1 MTLVSLFEE
10 QVRKTPDEVA
20 LVSDEMTLTFQELNT
35 LANRLSEPLR
45 EHGVTAGSVVGLCMQ
60 RSAMAIAT
68 LLSILKSGAAYLPI
82 STEAPAERRA
92 FMLRD
97 SQAILVVADDAQ
109 LVHFATTDVMVLS
122 GKALAA
128 AAQTAVDTRPA
139 HPVTSSDVAWV
150 LYTSGSTGQP
160 KGVLGSHRACVVR
173 LQAMWSHQPFIRGE
187 RCFLNTAFTTVDSFW
202 EIFGPLCAGH
212 ALCVLNDDLLRDP
225 SRLLPELATLKIRRI
240 CMVPSLLATWL
251 EIYPSLSRVVP
262 ALQLWVVSGEALTVS
277 LCERFRIAMPEAH
290 LINQYGLTESCADIT
305 TFDTWGWTAP
315 PDYGSHY
322 VPVGKPFEGTSMVVV
337 DAGQQPLPDG
347 QAGELCIAGLSLCNG
362 YLNRPD
368 QEGQRFVSLNIE
380 GENVRVLRT
389 GDKVIRLASGDLIHL
404 GRIDSQIKLRGYR
417 IEPGEVENL
426 LCDHPSVKQAA
437 IVFDADQQRLVAFL
451 AVREGTYD
459 AEDALIDSLRRYA
472 ETTLLPYMR
481 PTTYVLNDVLP
492 ITATGK
498 INRQALR
505 IPDENKPPLT
515 AYVEPQQ
522 GIELDIAQAMAE
534 VLGLQRIGATDNFLY
549 LGGNSLQAMKVI
561 ALLRT
566 RVTVDI
572 VPSLFFPDP
581 TPRAIA
587 RALADAGASR
597 AETELRPVQHG
608 RYCRASFTQER
619 LWVLDRLGGGK
630 AAYTIVWHLQMQG
643 EVNIPA
649 LNAALNVIVARHD
662 SLRTRFQERDGEC
675 LQEIMPA
682 ETLSLDVESLT
693 TGECEQRL
701 NQLANRE
708 FDLTRGPL
716 YRFELLQSGDR
727 NFSLAIALHHIV
739 CDGWS
744 VDVLARELCELYTA
758 RVEEREAIL
767 PELPVQFADFALW
780 QRQMLDKPEA
790 ARRLAYW
797 KNKLQ
802 GAPAGLELPTDRPR
816 PAVASYR
823 GAHVPVTL
831 APETVEALRALAQ
844 RQGVTLYMVL
854 LAAFQVVLS
863 RWSGQDDVVVGSPV
877 AGRMLAETEPM
888 IGFFANTL
896 ALRGDLSGNPSFE
909 TLLHRTRQ
917 TALEAYENQ
926 DVPFER
932 IVEALQPVRDLSR
945 QAIFQVMLALHP
957 QFSDL
962 QMPGISLRAEERLPE
977 SAKFDLALEL
987 TETRDGLSGQLEYAL
1002 DLWDK
1007 ESAEQIVQ
1015 CLSTLLQSLPD
1026 TVECPLSQQ
1035 PLLTAAGQYQLLTE
1049 WNNTAE
1055 DYPHDQCIASL
1066 FEAQAEQTPDALAV
1080 YFDGEEIDYREL
1092 DRRAEQVASRLVHAG
1107 IGPDCV
1113 VGLFVERSIEM
1124 ISGLLGILKSGAA
1137 YLPLDT
1143 DYPPDR
1149 IAYMLEDAQVPVVLT
1164 QRRLLAR
1171 LPETSACCM
1180 FIDDETSETA
1190 LPPRKARNINAHH
1203 LAYVIYTSGSTGRPK
1218 GVMISHFS
1226 ILNHLS
1232 WMQRTHRLTPDDRVL
1247 QNAPVS
1253 FDVSVWQLFW
1263 PLLNGAGL
1271 VVTSPEGHRDLSYLS
1286 SLIESSRVTVMHMVP
1301 SMLQALVDIVSPHTL
1316 RRVRDFIVGGE
1327 ALPPSLLQ
1335 DFSQRFDCRLHNQ
1348 YGPTETSVEVSWHQ
1362 CSADEDRLVV
1372 PIGAPLSNTR
1382 LYVLDRYFNLCPV
1395 GVPGELYI
1403 AGAGLARGYLNRPD
1417 ITAERFLPDPFSDGQ
1432 RMYRTGDLARWTA
1445 RGVLEYLGRID
1456 HQVKI
1461 RGFRVETGEIDTCL
1475 LAHPGIHQAIVVP
1488 WSSEQKPLQLV
1499 AYLVLKD
1506 PALQTAEVQVYLRRF
1521 LPEHMIPAAF
1531 VTLGALPLTPN
1542 SKVDRK
1548 ALPPP
1553 TFVTRQR
1560 QAVPPRTSEEF
1571 ALCEIWGLL
1580 LNCPEVGIEDDF
1592 FALGGHSLL
1601 AMRMVAMVRAR
1612 LGVELPLREIFDAP
1626 VIVQLASRLAHYQAR
1641 EEGSSPIGITPRDG
1655 NQPLRLSFSQERL
1668 WFLDRLVEAGV
1679 AYNVPWSLEMRGE
1692 LQTAAL
1698 EWAINQVICRHE
1710 SLRTV
1715 FRNSNGTA
1723 VQTIVPAENESLV
1736 SQSVPEYAL
1745 DNVLQTVAEYKF
1757 ELQTGPLYRFR
1768 LYRLSAERHVLAFV
1782 AHHIICDGWSVDVL
1796 ARELCELYTARVEE
1810 REAIL
1815 PELPVQFADFAL
1827 WQRQMLDKPEAA
1839 RRLAY
1844 WKNKLQG
1851 APAGLELPTDRPR
1864 PAVASYRGAHVPVT
1878 LAPETVEALRAL
1890 AQRQGVTLYMVLLAA
1905 FQVVLSRWSGQDD
1918 VVVGSPVAG
1927 RMLAETEPMIGFFAN
1942 TLALRGDLSGDPSFE
1957 TLLHRTRQTALEAY
1971 ENQDVPFE
1979 RIVEVLQPVRDLSRQ
1994 AIFQVMFG
2002 LYSPD
2007 HQLQMTGLELEGR
2020 EGRTHSAKIDLN
2032 LELTET
2038 ANEVSGHIE
2047 YLTGL
2052 WDEETMLRFSSHLL
2066 NVLRDVAV
2074 DSTRRL
2080 SGVDMLGE
2088 QQRYQLLTSFNATR
2102 AGYPTGYLL
2111 HHLFERNAQENP
2123 QRLALVFRQQ
2133 SYTYGELNRRAN
2145 RLANHLIHSGI
2156 GPDDRVALLL
2166 ERPPAM
2172 LVALLGVLKAGAAY
2186 VPLDTGYP
2194 EERVEY
2200 MLRHCQPKLLLGGE
2214 DDVAPYGSTGIP
2226 CLVLDDE
2233 GHSPLVSGVSDC
2245 DPEPVLVGL
2254 TPENLAYIIYTSGST
2269 GRPKG
2274 VMLPHGAVINF
2285 LYAMRD
2291 RLGFTANDGMLA
2303 VTTPSFDIAVL
2314 ELYLPL
2320 ITGGRIVLT
2329 SRKEMRDGAALARLV
2344 AHRDVTFMQATPS
2357 TWRMM
2362 LEAGWQGSPQLTAL
2376 CGGEALDR
2384 ELCNRL
2390 VCATRRFWNMY
2401 GPTETTVWSTCQRI
2415 EDVDTPISI
2424 GTPVAETTVRIL
2436 NGQGLLQPVG
2446 VAGELYIGGAG
2457 LARGYLWQPELT
2469 AERFIPDRYS
2479 EEPGMRLYRTGD
2491 LARWRRDGTIEYLG
2505 RNDHQVKLRGFRI
2518 ELGEIEACLQAHPA
2532 VRECIVMVR
2541 EDRTGEKRLV
2551 AYIVANADLGTSPV
2565 AVLRAHASQTLPEF
2579 MVPTAIVTL
2588 PAFPL
2593 TPNGKVDRNA
2603 MPEPDLTSLAT
2614 REYAAP
2620 KGHVEM
2626 ALAEIWQQLLGVSRV
2641 GRTDHFFELGGHSL
2655 LALRLIEGI
2664 NATLGVEFALR
2675 DLFANPVLSQMA
2687 KQLTAQ
2693 DKKDVA
2699 TSDRPNLVHLRR
2711 GRSPVKLVCIH
2722 PGGGGGIGEAYAPL
2736 IGALSKEMDVT
2747 GISAVD
2753 LDTLTRPEA
2762 SVPEIAANYL
2772 HQLSDIIQTPWI
2784 LVGWSAGGLIAY
2796 EMTRLAM
2803 KNGCIPL
2810 GTLLIDSYPHTRD
2823 TMPDEREV
2831 RVEFY
2836 EFLQRIGWLTPQTGG
2851 GNNDALSSTESAL
2864 FEAILGRMQSS
2875 GEERVNITRN
2885 ELEYIYQ
2892 VFSTLQE
2899 AYYKYQIPDYDGN
2912 IDLFIARDSDT
2923 DPGEFWANRVRAG
2936 LTITPVNGT
2945 HYSMLF
2951 QENVTPIALR
2961 IQQLCVNYDAL
2972 TQFDESF

>member
-20 LVSDEMTLTFQELNT
+20 LVSDEMTLTLQELNT

-173 LQAMWSHQPFIRGE
+173 LQAMWLHQPFIRGE

-277 LCERFRIAMPEAH
+277 LCERFRMAMPEAH

-305 TFDTWGWTAP
+305 TFDTWDWTAP

-426 LCDHPSVKQAA
+426 LGDHPSVKQAA

-492 ITATGK
+492 TTATGK

-549 LGGNSLQAMKVI
+549 LGGNSLQAMKVM

-662 SLRTRFQERDGEC
+662 SLRTRFLERDGEC

-693 TGECEQRL
+693 AGECEQRL

-739 CDGWS
+739 
-744 VDVLARELCELYTA
+744 
-758 RVEEREAIL
+758 
-767 PELPVQFADFALW
+767 
-780 QRQMLDKPEA
+780 
-790 ARRLAYW
+790 
-797 KNKLQ
+797 
-802 GAPAGLELPTDRPR
+802 
-816 PAVASYR
+816 
-823 GAHVPVTL
+823 
-831 APETVEALRALAQ
+831 
-844 RQGVTLYMVL
+844 
-854 LAAFQVVLS
+854 
-863 RWSGQDDVVVGSPV
+863 
-877 AGRMLAETEPM
+877 
-888 IGFFANTL
+888 
-896 ALRGDLSGNPSFE
+896 
-909 TLLHRTRQ
+909 
-917 TALEAYENQ
+917 
-926 DVPFER
+926 
-932 IVEALQPVRDLSR
+932 
-945 QAIFQVMLALHP
+945 
-957 QFSDL
+957 
-962 QMPGISLRAEERLPE
+962 
-977 SAKFDLALEL
+977 
-987 TETRDGLSGQLEYAL
+987 
-1002 DLWDK
+1002 
-1007 ESAEQIVQ
+1007 
-1015 CLSTLLQSLPD
+1015 
-1026 TVECPLSQQ
+1026 
-1035 PLLTAAGQYQLLTE
+1035 
-1049 WNNTAE
+1049 
-1055 DYPHDQCIASL
+1055 
-1066 FEAQAEQTPDALAV
+1066 
-1080 YFDGEEIDYREL
+1080 
-1092 DRRAEQVASRLVHAG
+1092 
-1107 IGPDCV
+1107 
-1113 VGLFVERSIEM
+1113 
-1124 ISGLLGILKSGAA
+1124 
-1137 YLPLDT
+1137 
-1143 DYPPDR
+1143 
-1149 IAYMLEDAQVPVVLT
+1149 
-1164 QRRLLAR
+1164 
-1171 LPETSACCM
+1171 
-1180 FIDDETSETA
+1180 
-1190 LPPRKARNINAHH
+1190 
-1203 LAYVIYTSGSTGRPK
+1203 
-1218 GVMISHFS
+1218 
-1226 ILNHLS
+1226 
-1232 WMQRTHRLTPDDRVL
+1232 
-1247 QNAPVS
+1247 
-1253 FDVSVWQLFW
+1253 
-1263 PLLNGAGL
+1263 
-1271 VVTSPEGHRDLSYLS
+1271 
-1286 SLIESSRVTVMHMVP
+1286 
-1301 SMLQALVDIVSPHTL
+1301 
-1316 RRVRDFIVGGE
+1316 
-1327 ALPPSLLQ
+1327 
-1335 DFSQRFDCRLHNQ
+1335 
-1348 YGPTETSVEVSWHQ
+1348 
-1362 CSADEDRLVV
+1362 
-1372 PIGAPLSNTR
+1372 
-1382 LYVLDRYFNLCPV
+1382 
-1395 GVPGELYI
+1395 
-1403 AGAGLARGYLNRPD
+1403 
-1417 ITAERFLPDPFSDGQ
+1417 
-1432 RMYRTGDLARWTA
+1432 
-1445 RGVLEYLGRID
+1445 
-1456 HQVKI
+1456 
-1461 RGFRVETGEIDTCL
+1461 
-1475 LAHPGIHQAIVVP
+1475 
-1488 WSSEQKPLQLV
+1488 
-1499 AYLVLKD
+1499 
-1506 PALQTAEVQVYLRRF
+1506 
-1521 LPEHMIPAAF
+1521 
-1531 VTLGALPLTPN
+1531 
-1542 SKVDRK
+1542 
-1548 ALPPP
+1548 
-1553 TFVTRQR
+1553 
-1560 QAVPPRTSEEF
+1560 
-1571 ALCEIWGLL
+1571 
-1580 LNCPEVGIEDDF
+1580 
-1592 FALGGHSLL
+1592 
-1601 AMRMVAMVRAR
+1601 
-1612 LGVELPLREIFDAP
+1612 
-1626 VIVQLASRLAHYQAR
+1626 
-1641 EEGSSPIGITPRDG
+1641 
-1655 NQPLRLSFSQERL
+1655 
-1668 WFLDRLVEAGV
+1668 
-1679 AYNVPWSLEMRGE
+1679 
-1692 LQTAAL
+1692 
-1698 EWAINQVICRHE
+1698 
-1710 SLRTV
+1710 
-1715 FRNSNGTA
+1715 
-1723 VQTIVPAENESLV
+1723 
-1736 SQSVPEYAL
+1736 
-1745 DNVLQTVAEYKF
+1745 
-1757 ELQTGPLYRFR
+1757 
-1768 LYRLSAERHVLAFV
+1768 
-1782 AHHIICDGWSVDVL
+1782 CDGWSVDVL

-2020 EGRTHSAKIDLN
+2020 EGRTHRAKIDLN

-2166 ERPPAM
+2166 ERTPAM

-2233 GHSPLVSGVSDC
+2233 GHSPLISGVSDC

-2457 LARGYLWQPELT
+2457 LSRGYLWQPELT

-2803 KNGCIPL
+2803 KNGCMPL

>member
-45 EHGVTAGSVVGLCMQ
+45 EHGVIAGSVVGLCMQ

-122 GKALAA
+122 GEALAA

-277 LCERFRIAMPEAH
+277 LCERFRMAMPEAH

-492 ITATGK
+492 TTATGK

-549 LGGNSLQAMKVI
+549 LGGNSLQAMKVM

-662 SLRTRFQERDGEC
+662 SLRTRFLERDGEC

-727 NFSLAIALHHIV
+727 NFSLAIVLHHIV

-758 RVEEREAIL
+758 RE
-767 PELPVQFADFALW
+767 
-780 QRQMLDKPEA
+780 
-790 ARRLAYW
+790 
-797 KNKLQ
+797 
-802 GAPAGLELPTDRPR
+802 
-816 PAVASYR
+816 
-823 GAHVPVTL
+823 
-831 APETVEALRALAQ
+831 
-844 RQGVTLYMVL
+844 
-854 LAAFQVVLS
+854 
-863 RWSGQDDVVVGSPV
+863 
-877 AGRMLAETEPM
+877 
-888 IGFFANTL
+888 
-896 ALRGDLSGNPSFE
+896 
-909 TLLHRTRQ
+909 
-917 TALEAYENQ
+917 
-926 DVPFER
+926 
-932 IVEALQPVRDLSR
+932 
-945 QAIFQVMLALHP
+945 
-957 QFSDL
+957 
-962 QMPGISLRAEERLPE
+962 
-977 SAKFDLALEL
+977 
-987 TETRDGLSGQLEYAL
+987 
-1002 DLWDK
+1002 
-1007 ESAEQIVQ
+1007 
-1015 CLSTLLQSLPD
+1015 
-1026 TVECPLSQQ
+1026 
-1035 PLLTAAGQYQLLTE
+1035 
-1049 WNNTAE
+1049 
-1055 DYPHDQCIASL
+1055 
-1066 FEAQAEQTPDALAV
+1066 
-1080 YFDGEEIDYREL
+1080 
-1092 DRRAEQVASRLVHAG
+1092 
-1107 IGPDCV
+1107 
-1113 VGLFVERSIEM
+1113 
-1124 ISGLLGILKSGAA
+1124 
-1137 YLPLDT
+1137 
-1143 DYPPDR
+1143 
-1149 IAYMLEDAQVPVVLT
+1149 
-1164 QRRLLAR
+1164 
-1171 LPETSACCM
+1171 
-1180 FIDDETSETA
+1180 
-1190 LPPRKARNINAHH
+1190 
-1203 LAYVIYTSGSTGRPK
+1203 
-1218 GVMISHFS
+1218 
-1226 ILNHLS
+1226 
-1232 WMQRTHRLTPDDRVL
+1232 
-1247 QNAPVS
+1247 
-1253 FDVSVWQLFW
+1253 
-1263 PLLNGAGL
+1263 
-1271 VVTSPEGHRDLSYLS
+1271 
-1286 SLIESSRVTVMHMVP
+1286 
-1301 SMLQALVDIVSPHTL
+1301 
-1316 RRVRDFIVGGE
+1316 
-1327 ALPPSLLQ
+1327 
-1335 DFSQRFDCRLHNQ
+1335 
-1348 YGPTETSVEVSWHQ
+1348 
-1362 CSADEDRLVV
+1362 
-1372 PIGAPLSNTR
+1372 
-1382 LYVLDRYFNLCPV
+1382 
-1395 GVPGELYI
+1395 
-1403 AGAGLARGYLNRPD
+1403 
-1417 ITAERFLPDPFSDGQ
+1417 
-1432 RMYRTGDLARWTA
+1432 
-1445 RGVLEYLGRID
+1445 
-1456 HQVKI
+1456 
-1461 RGFRVETGEIDTCL
+1461 
-1475 LAHPGIHQAIVVP
+1475 
-1488 WSSEQKPLQLV
+1488 
-1499 AYLVLKD
+1499 
-1506 PALQTAEVQVYLRRF
+1506 
-1521 LPEHMIPAAF
+1521 
-1531 VTLGALPLTPN
+1531 
-1542 SKVDRK
+1542 
-1548 ALPPP
+1548 
-1553 TFVTRQR
+1553 
-1560 QAVPPRTSEEF
+1560 
-1571 ALCEIWGLL
+1571 
-1580 LNCPEVGIEDDF
+1580 
-1592 FALGGHSLL
+1592 
-1601 AMRMVAMVRAR
+1601 
-1612 LGVELPLREIFDAP
+1612 
-1626 VIVQLASRLAHYQAR
+1626 
-1641 EEGSSPIGITPRDG
+1641 
-1655 NQPLRLSFSQERL
+1655 
-1668 WFLDRLVEAGV
+1668 
-1679 AYNVPWSLEMRGE
+1679 
-1692 LQTAAL
+1692 
-1698 EWAINQVICRHE
+1698 
-1710 SLRTV
+1710 
-1715 FRNSNGTA
+1715 
-1723 VQTIVPAENESLV
+1723 
-1736 SQSVPEYAL
+1736 
-1745 DNVLQTVAEYKF
+1745 
-1757 ELQTGPLYRFR
+1757 
-1768 LYRLSAERHVLAFV
+1768 
-1782 AHHIICDGWSVDVL
+1782 
-1796 ARELCELYTARVEE
+1796 EE

-1979 RIVEVLQPVRDLSRQ
+1979 RIVEALQPVRDLSRQ

-2166 ERPPAM
+2166 ERTPAM

-2784 LVGWSAGGLIAY
+2784 LMGWSAGGLIAY

-2803 KNGCIPL
+2803 KNGCMPL

-2851 GNNDALSSTESAL
+2851 GNIDALSSTESAL
-2864 FEAILGRMQSS
+2864 FEAILDRMQSS

-2885 ELEYIYQ
+2885 ELEYIYL

>member
-1 MTLVSLFEE
+1 MKINNIIDFPAAMTLVSLFEE

-122 GKALAA
+122 GEALAA

-277 LCERFRIAMPEAH
+277 LCERFRMAMPEAH

-459 AEDALIDSLRRYA
+459 AEDVLIDSLRRYA

-492 ITATGK
+492 TTATGK

-549 LGGNSLQAMKVI
+549 LGGNSLQAMKVM

-662 SLRTRFQERDGEC
+662 SLRTRFLERDGEC

-693 TGECEQRL
+693 AGECEQRL

-896 ALRGDLSGNPSFE
+896 ALRGDLSGDPSFE

-932 IVEALQPVRDLSR
+932 IVEA
-945 QAIFQVMLALHP
+945 
-957 QFSDL
+957 
-962 QMPGISLRAEERLPE
+962 
-977 SAKFDLALEL
+977 
-987 TETRDGLSGQLEYAL
+987 
-1002 DLWDK
+1002 
-1007 ESAEQIVQ
+1007 
-1015 CLSTLLQSLPD
+1015 
-1026 TVECPLSQQ
+1026 
-1035 PLLTAAGQYQLLTE
+1035 
-1049 WNNTAE
+1049 
-1055 DYPHDQCIASL
+1055 
-1066 FEAQAEQTPDALAV
+1066 
-1080 YFDGEEIDYREL
+1080 
-1092 DRRAEQVASRLVHAG
+1092 
-1107 IGPDCV
+1107 
-1113 VGLFVERSIEM
+1113 
-1124 ISGLLGILKSGAA
+1124 
-1137 YLPLDT
+1137 
-1143 DYPPDR
+1143 
-1149 IAYMLEDAQVPVVLT
+1149 
-1164 QRRLLAR
+1164 
-1171 LPETSACCM
+1171 
-1180 FIDDETSETA
+1180 
-1190 LPPRKARNINAHH
+1190 
-1203 LAYVIYTSGSTGRPK
+1203 
-1218 GVMISHFS
+1218 
-1226 ILNHLS
+1226 
-1232 WMQRTHRLTPDDRVL
+1232 
-1247 QNAPVS
+1247 
-1253 FDVSVWQLFW
+1253 
-1263 PLLNGAGL
+1263 
-1271 VVTSPEGHRDLSYLS
+1271 
-1286 SLIESSRVTVMHMVP
+1286 
-1301 SMLQALVDIVSPHTL
+1301 
-1316 RRVRDFIVGGE
+1316 
-1327 ALPPSLLQ
+1327 
-1335 DFSQRFDCRLHNQ
+1335 
-1348 YGPTETSVEVSWHQ
+1348 
-1362 CSADEDRLVV
+1362 
-1372 PIGAPLSNTR
+1372 
-1382 LYVLDRYFNLCPV
+1382 
-1395 GVPGELYI
+1395 
-1403 AGAGLARGYLNRPD
+1403 
-1417 ITAERFLPDPFSDGQ
+1417 
-1432 RMYRTGDLARWTA
+1432 
-1445 RGVLEYLGRID
+1445 
-1456 HQVKI
+1456 
-1461 RGFRVETGEIDTCL
+1461 
-1475 LAHPGIHQAIVVP
+1475 
-1488 WSSEQKPLQLV
+1488 
-1499 AYLVLKD
+1499 
-1506 PALQTAEVQVYLRRF
+1506 
-1521 LPEHMIPAAF
+1521 
-1531 VTLGALPLTPN
+1531 
-1542 SKVDRK
+1542 
-1548 ALPPP
+1548 
-1553 TFVTRQR
+1553 
-1560 QAVPPRTSEEF
+1560 
-1571 ALCEIWGLL
+1571 
-1580 LNCPEVGIEDDF
+1580 
-1592 FALGGHSLL
+1592 
-1601 AMRMVAMVRAR
+1601 
-1612 LGVELPLREIFDAP
+1612 
-1626 VIVQLASRLAHYQAR
+1626 
-1641 EEGSSPIGITPRDG
+1641 
-1655 NQPLRLSFSQERL
+1655 
-1668 WFLDRLVEAGV
+1668 
-1679 AYNVPWSLEMRGE
+1679 
-1692 LQTAAL
+1692 
-1698 EWAINQVICRHE
+1698 
-1710 SLRTV
+1710 
-1715 FRNSNGTA
+1715 
-1723 VQTIVPAENESLV
+1723 
-1736 SQSVPEYAL
+1736 
-1745 DNVLQTVAEYKF
+1745 
-1757 ELQTGPLYRFR
+1757 
-1768 LYRLSAERHVLAFV
+1768 
-1782 AHHIICDGWSVDVL
+1782 
-1796 ARELCELYTARVEE
+1796 
-1810 REAIL
+1810 
-1815 PELPVQFADFAL
+1815 
-1827 WQRQMLDKPEAA
+1827 
-1839 RRLAY
+1839 
-1844 WKNKLQG
+1844 
-1851 APAGLELPTDRPR
+1851 
-1864 PAVASYRGAHVPVT
+1864 
-1878 LAPETVEALRAL
+1878 
-1890 AQRQGVTLYMVLLAA
+1890 
-1905 FQVVLSRWSGQDD
+1905 
-1918 VVVGSPVAG
+1918 
-1927 RMLAETEPMIGFFAN
+1927 
-1942 TLALRGDLSGDPSFE
+1942 
-1957 TLLHRTRQTALEAY
+1957 
-1971 ENQDVPFE
+1971 
-1979 RIVEVLQPVRDLSRQ
+1979 LQPVRDLSRQ

-2166 ERPPAM
+2166 ERTPAM

-2233 GHSPLVSGVSDC
+2233 GHSPLISGVSDC

-2823 TMPDEREV
+2823 TMPDEREI

>member
-1 MTLVSLFEE
+1 MKINNIVDFPAAMTLVSLFEE

-459 AEDALIDSLRRYA
+459 AEDVLIDSLRRYA

-492 ITATGK
+492 TTATGK

-549 LGGNSLQAMKVI
+549 LGGNSLQAMKVM

-662 SLRTRFQERDGEC
+662 SLRTRFLERDGEC

-727 NFSLAIALHHIV
+727 NFSLAIVLHHIV
-739 CDGWS
+739 
-744 VDVLARELCELYTA
+744 
-758 RVEEREAIL
+758 
-767 PELPVQFADFALW
+767 
-780 QRQMLDKPEA
+780 
-790 ARRLAYW
+790 
-797 KNKLQ
+797 
-802 GAPAGLELPTDRPR
+802 
-816 PAVASYR
+816 
-823 GAHVPVTL
+823 
-831 APETVEALRALAQ
+831 
-844 RQGVTLYMVL
+844 
-854 LAAFQVVLS
+854 
-863 RWSGQDDVVVGSPV
+863 
-877 AGRMLAETEPM
+877 
-888 IGFFANTL
+888 
-896 ALRGDLSGNPSFE
+896 
-909 TLLHRTRQ
+909 
-917 TALEAYENQ
+917 
-926 DVPFER
+926 
-932 IVEALQPVRDLSR
+932 
-945 QAIFQVMLALHP
+945 
-957 QFSDL
+957 
-962 QMPGISLRAEERLPE
+962 
-977 SAKFDLALEL
+977 
-987 TETRDGLSGQLEYAL
+987 
-1002 DLWDK
+1002 
-1007 ESAEQIVQ
+1007 
-1015 CLSTLLQSLPD
+1015 
-1026 TVECPLSQQ
+1026 
-1035 PLLTAAGQYQLLTE
+1035 
-1049 WNNTAE
+1049 
-1055 DYPHDQCIASL
+1055 
-1066 FEAQAEQTPDALAV
+1066 
-1080 YFDGEEIDYREL
+1080 
-1092 DRRAEQVASRLVHAG
+1092 
-1107 IGPDCV
+1107 
-1113 VGLFVERSIEM
+1113 
-1124 ISGLLGILKSGAA
+1124 
-1137 YLPLDT
+1137 
-1143 DYPPDR
+1143 
-1149 IAYMLEDAQVPVVLT
+1149 
-1164 QRRLLAR
+1164 
-1171 LPETSACCM
+1171 
-1180 FIDDETSETA
+1180 
-1190 LPPRKARNINAHH
+1190 
-1203 LAYVIYTSGSTGRPK
+1203 
-1218 GVMISHFS
+1218 
-1226 ILNHLS
+1226 
-1232 WMQRTHRLTPDDRVL
+1232 
-1247 QNAPVS
+1247 
-1253 FDVSVWQLFW
+1253 
-1263 PLLNGAGL
+1263 
-1271 VVTSPEGHRDLSYLS
+1271 
-1286 SLIESSRVTVMHMVP
+1286 
-1301 SMLQALVDIVSPHTL
+1301 
-1316 RRVRDFIVGGE
+1316 
-1327 ALPPSLLQ
+1327 
-1335 DFSQRFDCRLHNQ
+1335 
-1348 YGPTETSVEVSWHQ
+1348 
-1362 CSADEDRLVV
+1362 
-1372 PIGAPLSNTR
+1372 
-1382 LYVLDRYFNLCPV
+1382 
-1395 GVPGELYI
+1395 
-1403 AGAGLARGYLNRPD
+1403 
-1417 ITAERFLPDPFSDGQ
+1417 
-1432 RMYRTGDLARWTA
+1432 
-1445 RGVLEYLGRID
+1445 
-1456 HQVKI
+1456 
-1461 RGFRVETGEIDTCL
+1461 
-1475 LAHPGIHQAIVVP
+1475 
-1488 WSSEQKPLQLV
+1488 
-1499 AYLVLKD
+1499 
-1506 PALQTAEVQVYLRRF
+1506 
-1521 LPEHMIPAAF
+1521 
-1531 VTLGALPLTPN
+1531 
-1542 SKVDRK
+1542 
-1548 ALPPP
+1548 
-1553 TFVTRQR
+1553 
-1560 QAVPPRTSEEF
+1560 
-1571 ALCEIWGLL
+1571 
-1580 LNCPEVGIEDDF
+1580 
-1592 FALGGHSLL
+1592 
-1601 AMRMVAMVRAR
+1601 
-1612 LGVELPLREIFDAP
+1612 
-1626 VIVQLASRLAHYQAR
+1626 
-1641 EEGSSPIGITPRDG
+1641 
-1655 NQPLRLSFSQERL
+1655 
-1668 WFLDRLVEAGV
+1668 
-1679 AYNVPWSLEMRGE
+1679 
-1692 LQTAAL
+1692 
-1698 EWAINQVICRHE
+1698 
-1710 SLRTV
+1710 
-1715 FRNSNGTA
+1715 
-1723 VQTIVPAENESLV
+1723 
-1736 SQSVPEYAL
+1736 
-1745 DNVLQTVAEYKF
+1745 
-1757 ELQTGPLYRFR
+1757 
-1768 LYRLSAERHVLAFV
+1768 
-1782 AHHIICDGWSVDVL
+1782 CDGWSVDVL

-1979 RIVEVLQPVRDLSRQ
+1979 RIVEALQPVRDLSRQ

-2166 ERPPAM
+2166 ERTPAM

>member
-20 LVSDEMTLTFQELNT
+20 LVSDEMTLTLQELNT

-277 LCERFRIAMPEAH
+277 LCERFRMAMPEAH

-305 TFDTWGWTAP
+305 TFDTWDWTAP

-426 LCDHPSVKQAA
+426 LGDHPSVKQAA

-492 ITATGK
+492 TTATGK

-549 LGGNSLQAMKVI
+549 LGGNSLQAMKVM

-662 SLRTRFQERDGEC
+662 SLRTRFLERDGEC

-693 TGECEQRL
+693 AGECEQRL

-739 CDGWS
+739 
-744 VDVLARELCELYTA
+744 
-758 RVEEREAIL
+758 
-767 PELPVQFADFALW
+767 
-780 QRQMLDKPEA
+780 
-790 ARRLAYW
+790 
-797 KNKLQ
+797 
-802 GAPAGLELPTDRPR
+802 
-816 PAVASYR
+816 
-823 GAHVPVTL
+823 
-831 APETVEALRALAQ
+831 
-844 RQGVTLYMVL
+844 
-854 LAAFQVVLS
+854 
-863 RWSGQDDVVVGSPV
+863 
-877 AGRMLAETEPM
+877 
-888 IGFFANTL
+888 
-896 ALRGDLSGNPSFE
+896 
-909 TLLHRTRQ
+909 
-917 TALEAYENQ
+917 
-926 DVPFER
+926 
-932 IVEALQPVRDLSR
+932 
-945 QAIFQVMLALHP
+945 
-957 QFSDL
+957 
-962 QMPGISLRAEERLPE
+962 
-977 SAKFDLALEL
+977 
-987 TETRDGLSGQLEYAL
+987 
-1002 DLWDK
+1002 
-1007 ESAEQIVQ
+1007 
-1015 CLSTLLQSLPD
+1015 
-1026 TVECPLSQQ
+1026 
-1035 PLLTAAGQYQLLTE
+1035 
-1049 WNNTAE
+1049 
-1055 DYPHDQCIASL
+1055 
-1066 FEAQAEQTPDALAV
+1066 
-1080 YFDGEEIDYREL
+1080 
-1092 DRRAEQVASRLVHAG
+1092 
-1107 IGPDCV
+1107 
-1113 VGLFVERSIEM
+1113 
-1124 ISGLLGILKSGAA
+1124 
-1137 YLPLDT
+1137 
-1143 DYPPDR
+1143 
-1149 IAYMLEDAQVPVVLT
+1149 
-1164 QRRLLAR
+1164 
-1171 LPETSACCM
+1171 
-1180 FIDDETSETA
+1180 
-1190 LPPRKARNINAHH
+1190 
-1203 LAYVIYTSGSTGRPK
+1203 
-1218 GVMISHFS
+1218 
-1226 ILNHLS
+1226 
-1232 WMQRTHRLTPDDRVL
+1232 
-1247 QNAPVS
+1247 
-1253 FDVSVWQLFW
+1253 
-1263 PLLNGAGL
+1263 
-1271 VVTSPEGHRDLSYLS
+1271 
-1286 SLIESSRVTVMHMVP
+1286 
-1301 SMLQALVDIVSPHTL
+1301 
-1316 RRVRDFIVGGE
+1316 
-1327 ALPPSLLQ
+1327 
-1335 DFSQRFDCRLHNQ
+1335 
-1348 YGPTETSVEVSWHQ
+1348 
-1362 CSADEDRLVV
+1362 
-1372 PIGAPLSNTR
+1372 
-1382 LYVLDRYFNLCPV
+1382 
-1395 GVPGELYI
+1395 
-1403 AGAGLARGYLNRPD
+1403 
-1417 ITAERFLPDPFSDGQ
+1417 
-1432 RMYRTGDLARWTA
+1432 
-1445 RGVLEYLGRID
+1445 
-1456 HQVKI
+1456 
-1461 RGFRVETGEIDTCL
+1461 
-1475 LAHPGIHQAIVVP
+1475 
-1488 WSSEQKPLQLV
+1488 
-1499 AYLVLKD
+1499 
-1506 PALQTAEVQVYLRRF
+1506 
-1521 LPEHMIPAAF
+1521 
-1531 VTLGALPLTPN
+1531 
-1542 SKVDRK
+1542 
-1548 ALPPP
+1548 
-1553 TFVTRQR
+1553 
-1560 QAVPPRTSEEF
+1560 
-1571 ALCEIWGLL
+1571 
-1580 LNCPEVGIEDDF
+1580 
-1592 FALGGHSLL
+1592 
-1601 AMRMVAMVRAR
+1601 
-1612 LGVELPLREIFDAP
+1612 
-1626 VIVQLASRLAHYQAR
+1626 
-1641 EEGSSPIGITPRDG
+1641 
-1655 NQPLRLSFSQERL
+1655 
-1668 WFLDRLVEAGV
+1668 
-1679 AYNVPWSLEMRGE
+1679 
-1692 LQTAAL
+1692 
-1698 EWAINQVICRHE
+1698 
-1710 SLRTV
+1710 
-1715 FRNSNGTA
+1715 
-1723 VQTIVPAENESLV
+1723 
-1736 SQSVPEYAL
+1736 
-1745 DNVLQTVAEYKF
+1745 
-1757 ELQTGPLYRFR
+1757 
-1768 LYRLSAERHVLAFV
+1768 
-1782 AHHIICDGWSVDVL
+1782 CDGWSVDVL

-2020 EGRTHSAKIDLN
+2020 EGRTHRAKIDLN

-2166 ERPPAM
+2166 ERTPAM

-2233 GHSPLVSGVSDC
+2233 GHSPLISGVSDC

-2457 LARGYLWQPELT
+2457 LSRGYLWQPELT

-2803 KNGCIPL
+2803 KNGCMPL

>member
-1 MTLVSLFEE
+1 MKINNIVDFPAAMTLVSLFEE

-122 GKALAA
+122 GEALAA

-277 LCERFRIAMPEAH
+277 LCERFRMAMPEAH

-492 ITATGK
+492 TTATGK

-549 LGGNSLQAMKVI
+549 LGGNSLQAMKVM

-662 SLRTRFQERDGEC
+662 SLRTRFLERDGEC

-727 NFSLAIALHHIV
+727 NFSLAIVLHHIV
-739 CDGWS
+739 
-744 VDVLARELCELYTA
+744 
-758 RVEEREAIL
+758 
-767 PELPVQFADFALW
+767 
-780 QRQMLDKPEA
+780 
-790 ARRLAYW
+790 
-797 KNKLQ
+797 
-802 GAPAGLELPTDRPR
+802 
-816 PAVASYR
+816 
-823 GAHVPVTL
+823 
-831 APETVEALRALAQ
+831 
-844 RQGVTLYMVL
+844 
-854 LAAFQVVLS
+854 
-863 RWSGQDDVVVGSPV
+863 
-877 AGRMLAETEPM
+877 
-888 IGFFANTL
+888 
-896 ALRGDLSGNPSFE
+896 
-909 TLLHRTRQ
+909 
-917 TALEAYENQ
+917 
-926 DVPFER
+926 
-932 IVEALQPVRDLSR
+932 
-945 QAIFQVMLALHP
+945 
-957 QFSDL
+957 
-962 QMPGISLRAEERLPE
+962 
-977 SAKFDLALEL
+977 
-987 TETRDGLSGQLEYAL
+987 
-1002 DLWDK
+1002 
-1007 ESAEQIVQ
+1007 
-1015 CLSTLLQSLPD
+1015 
-1026 TVECPLSQQ
+1026 
-1035 PLLTAAGQYQLLTE
+1035 
-1049 WNNTAE
+1049 
-1055 DYPHDQCIASL
+1055 
-1066 FEAQAEQTPDALAV
+1066 
-1080 YFDGEEIDYREL
+1080 
-1092 DRRAEQVASRLVHAG
+1092 
-1107 IGPDCV
+1107 
-1113 VGLFVERSIEM
+1113 
-1124 ISGLLGILKSGAA
+1124 
-1137 YLPLDT
+1137 
-1143 DYPPDR
+1143 
-1149 IAYMLEDAQVPVVLT
+1149 
-1164 QRRLLAR
+1164 
-1171 LPETSACCM
+1171 
-1180 FIDDETSETA
+1180 
-1190 LPPRKARNINAHH
+1190 
-1203 LAYVIYTSGSTGRPK
+1203 
-1218 GVMISHFS
+1218 
-1226 ILNHLS
+1226 
-1232 WMQRTHRLTPDDRVL
+1232 
-1247 QNAPVS
+1247 
-1253 FDVSVWQLFW
+1253 
-1263 PLLNGAGL
+1263 
-1271 VVTSPEGHRDLSYLS
+1271 
-1286 SLIESSRVTVMHMVP
+1286 
-1301 SMLQALVDIVSPHTL
+1301 
-1316 RRVRDFIVGGE
+1316 
-1327 ALPPSLLQ
+1327 
-1335 DFSQRFDCRLHNQ
+1335 
-1348 YGPTETSVEVSWHQ
+1348 
-1362 CSADEDRLVV
+1362 
-1372 PIGAPLSNTR
+1372 
-1382 LYVLDRYFNLCPV
+1382 
-1395 GVPGELYI
+1395 
-1403 AGAGLARGYLNRPD
+1403 
-1417 ITAERFLPDPFSDGQ
+1417 
-1432 RMYRTGDLARWTA
+1432 
-1445 RGVLEYLGRID
+1445 
-1456 HQVKI
+1456 
-1461 RGFRVETGEIDTCL
+1461 
-1475 LAHPGIHQAIVVP
+1475 
-1488 WSSEQKPLQLV
+1488 
-1499 AYLVLKD
+1499 
-1506 PALQTAEVQVYLRRF
+1506 
-1521 LPEHMIPAAF
+1521 
-1531 VTLGALPLTPN
+1531 
-1542 SKVDRK
+1542 
-1548 ALPPP
+1548 
-1553 TFVTRQR
+1553 
-1560 QAVPPRTSEEF
+1560 
-1571 ALCEIWGLL
+1571 
-1580 LNCPEVGIEDDF
+1580 
-1592 FALGGHSLL
+1592 
-1601 AMRMVAMVRAR
+1601 
-1612 LGVELPLREIFDAP
+1612 
-1626 VIVQLASRLAHYQAR
+1626 
-1641 EEGSSPIGITPRDG
+1641 
-1655 NQPLRLSFSQERL
+1655 
-1668 WFLDRLVEAGV
+1668 
-1679 AYNVPWSLEMRGE
+1679 
-1692 LQTAAL
+1692 
-1698 EWAINQVICRHE
+1698 
-1710 SLRTV
+1710 
-1715 FRNSNGTA
+1715 
-1723 VQTIVPAENESLV
+1723 
-1736 SQSVPEYAL
+1736 
-1745 DNVLQTVAEYKF
+1745 
-1757 ELQTGPLYRFR
+1757 
-1768 LYRLSAERHVLAFV
+1768 
-1782 AHHIICDGWSVDVL
+1782 CDGWSVDVL

-1979 RIVEVLQPVRDLSRQ
+1979 RIVEALQPVRDLSRQ

-2166 ERPPAM
+2166 ERTPAM

-2784 LVGWSAGGLIAY
+2784 LMGWSAGGLIAY

-2803 KNGCIPL
+2803 KNGCMPL

-2851 GNNDALSSTESAL
+2851 GNIDALSSTESAL
-2864 FEAILGRMQSS
+2864 FEAILDRMQSS

>member
-1 MTLVSLFEE
+1 MKINNIVDFPAAMTLVSLFEE

-122 GKALAA
+122 GEALAA

-277 LCERFRIAMPEAH
+277 LCERFRMAMPEAH

-492 ITATGK
+492 TTATGK

-549 LGGNSLQAMKVI
+549 LGGNSLQAMKVM

-662 SLRTRFQERDGEC
+662 SLRTRFLERDGEC

-727 NFSLAIALHHIV
+727 NFSLAIVLHHIV
-739 CDGWS
+739 
-744 VDVLARELCELYTA
+744 
-758 RVEEREAIL
+758 
-767 PELPVQFADFALW
+767 
-780 QRQMLDKPEA
+780 
-790 ARRLAYW
+790 
-797 KNKLQ
+797 
-802 GAPAGLELPTDRPR
+802 
-816 PAVASYR
+816 
-823 GAHVPVTL
+823 
-831 APETVEALRALAQ
+831 
-844 RQGVTLYMVL
+844 
-854 LAAFQVVLS
+854 
-863 RWSGQDDVVVGSPV
+863 
-877 AGRMLAETEPM
+877 
-888 IGFFANTL
+888 
-896 ALRGDLSGNPSFE
+896 
-909 TLLHRTRQ
+909 
-917 TALEAYENQ
+917 
-926 DVPFER
+926 
-932 IVEALQPVRDLSR
+932 
-945 QAIFQVMLALHP
+945 
-957 QFSDL
+957 
-962 QMPGISLRAEERLPE
+962 
-977 SAKFDLALEL
+977 
-987 TETRDGLSGQLEYAL
+987 
-1002 DLWDK
+1002 
-1007 ESAEQIVQ
+1007 
-1015 CLSTLLQSLPD
+1015 
-1026 TVECPLSQQ
+1026 
-1035 PLLTAAGQYQLLTE
+1035 
-1049 WNNTAE
+1049 
-1055 DYPHDQCIASL
+1055 
-1066 FEAQAEQTPDALAV
+1066 
-1080 YFDGEEIDYREL
+1080 
-1092 DRRAEQVASRLVHAG
+1092 
-1107 IGPDCV
+1107 
-1113 VGLFVERSIEM
+1113 
-1124 ISGLLGILKSGAA
+1124 
-1137 YLPLDT
+1137 
-1143 DYPPDR
+1143 
-1149 IAYMLEDAQVPVVLT
+1149 
-1164 QRRLLAR
+1164 
-1171 LPETSACCM
+1171 
-1180 FIDDETSETA
+1180 
-1190 LPPRKARNINAHH
+1190 
-1203 LAYVIYTSGSTGRPK
+1203 
-1218 GVMISHFS
+1218 
-1226 ILNHLS
+1226 
-1232 WMQRTHRLTPDDRVL
+1232 
-1247 QNAPVS
+1247 
-1253 FDVSVWQLFW
+1253 
-1263 PLLNGAGL
+1263 
-1271 VVTSPEGHRDLSYLS
+1271 
-1286 SLIESSRVTVMHMVP
+1286 
-1301 SMLQALVDIVSPHTL
+1301 
-1316 RRVRDFIVGGE
+1316 
-1327 ALPPSLLQ
+1327 
-1335 DFSQRFDCRLHNQ
+1335 
-1348 YGPTETSVEVSWHQ
+1348 
-1362 CSADEDRLVV
+1362 
-1372 PIGAPLSNTR
+1372 
-1382 LYVLDRYFNLCPV
+1382 
-1395 GVPGELYI
+1395 
-1403 AGAGLARGYLNRPD
+1403 
-1417 ITAERFLPDPFSDGQ
+1417 
-1432 RMYRTGDLARWTA
+1432 
-1445 RGVLEYLGRID
+1445 
-1456 HQVKI
+1456 
-1461 RGFRVETGEIDTCL
+1461 
-1475 LAHPGIHQAIVVP
+1475 
-1488 WSSEQKPLQLV
+1488 
-1499 AYLVLKD
+1499 
-1506 PALQTAEVQVYLRRF
+1506 
-1521 LPEHMIPAAF
+1521 
-1531 VTLGALPLTPN
+1531 
-1542 SKVDRK
+1542 
-1548 ALPPP
+1548 
-1553 TFVTRQR
+1553 
-1560 QAVPPRTSEEF
+1560 
-1571 ALCEIWGLL
+1571 
-1580 LNCPEVGIEDDF
+1580 
-1592 FALGGHSLL
+1592 
-1601 AMRMVAMVRAR
+1601 
-1612 LGVELPLREIFDAP
+1612 
-1626 VIVQLASRLAHYQAR
+1626 
-1641 EEGSSPIGITPRDG
+1641 
-1655 NQPLRLSFSQERL
+1655 
-1668 WFLDRLVEAGV
+1668 
-1679 AYNVPWSLEMRGE
+1679 
-1692 LQTAAL
+1692 
-1698 EWAINQVICRHE
+1698 
-1710 SLRTV
+1710 
-1715 FRNSNGTA
+1715 
-1723 VQTIVPAENESLV
+1723 
-1736 SQSVPEYAL
+1736 
-1745 DNVLQTVAEYKF
+1745 
-1757 ELQTGPLYRFR
+1757 
-1768 LYRLSAERHVLAFV
+1768 
-1782 AHHIICDGWSVDVL
+1782 CDGWSVDVL

-1979 RIVEVLQPVRDLSRQ
+1979 RIVEALQPVRDLSRQ

-2102 AGYPTGYLL
+2102 AGYLTGYLL

-2166 ERPPAM
+2166 ERTPAM

-2951 QENVTPIALR
+2951 QENVTPIALC

>member
-122 GKALAA
+122 GEALAA

-277 LCERFRIAMPEAH
+277 LCERFRMAMPEAH

-492 ITATGK
+492 TTATGK

-549 LGGNSLQAMKVI
+549 LGGNSLQAMKVM

-662 SLRTRFQERDGEC
+662 SLRTRFLERDGEC

-727 NFSLAIALHHIV
+727 NFSLAIVLHHIV
-739 CDGWS
+739 
-744 VDVLARELCELYTA
+744 
-758 RVEEREAIL
+758 
-767 PELPVQFADFALW
+767 
-780 QRQMLDKPEA
+780 
-790 ARRLAYW
+790 
-797 KNKLQ
+797 
-802 GAPAGLELPTDRPR
+802 
-816 PAVASYR
+816 
-823 GAHVPVTL
+823 
-831 APETVEALRALAQ
+831 
-844 RQGVTLYMVL
+844 
-854 LAAFQVVLS
+854 
-863 RWSGQDDVVVGSPV
+863 
-877 AGRMLAETEPM
+877 
-888 IGFFANTL
+888 
-896 ALRGDLSGNPSFE
+896 
-909 TLLHRTRQ
+909 
-917 TALEAYENQ
+917 
-926 DVPFER
+926 
-932 IVEALQPVRDLSR
+932 
-945 QAIFQVMLALHP
+945 
-957 QFSDL
+957 
-962 QMPGISLRAEERLPE
+962 
-977 SAKFDLALEL
+977 
-987 TETRDGLSGQLEYAL
+987 
-1002 DLWDK
+1002 
-1007 ESAEQIVQ
+1007 
-1015 CLSTLLQSLPD
+1015 
-1026 TVECPLSQQ
+1026 
-1035 PLLTAAGQYQLLTE
+1035 
-1049 WNNTAE
+1049 
-1055 DYPHDQCIASL
+1055 
-1066 FEAQAEQTPDALAV
+1066 
-1080 YFDGEEIDYREL
+1080 
-1092 DRRAEQVASRLVHAG
+1092 
-1107 IGPDCV
+1107 
-1113 VGLFVERSIEM
+1113 
-1124 ISGLLGILKSGAA
+1124 
-1137 YLPLDT
+1137 
-1143 DYPPDR
+1143 
-1149 IAYMLEDAQVPVVLT
+1149 
-1164 QRRLLAR
+1164 
-1171 LPETSACCM
+1171 
-1180 FIDDETSETA
+1180 
-1190 LPPRKARNINAHH
+1190 
-1203 LAYVIYTSGSTGRPK
+1203 
-1218 GVMISHFS
+1218 
-1226 ILNHLS
+1226 
-1232 WMQRTHRLTPDDRVL
+1232 
-1247 QNAPVS
+1247 
-1253 FDVSVWQLFW
+1253 
-1263 PLLNGAGL
+1263 
-1271 VVTSPEGHRDLSYLS
+1271 
-1286 SLIESSRVTVMHMVP
+1286 
-1301 SMLQALVDIVSPHTL
+1301 
-1316 RRVRDFIVGGE
+1316 
-1327 ALPPSLLQ
+1327 
-1335 DFSQRFDCRLHNQ
+1335 
-1348 YGPTETSVEVSWHQ
+1348 
-1362 CSADEDRLVV
+1362 
-1372 PIGAPLSNTR
+1372 
-1382 LYVLDRYFNLCPV
+1382 
-1395 GVPGELYI
+1395 
-1403 AGAGLARGYLNRPD
+1403 
-1417 ITAERFLPDPFSDGQ
+1417 
-1432 RMYRTGDLARWTA
+1432 
-1445 RGVLEYLGRID
+1445 
-1456 HQVKI
+1456 
-1461 RGFRVETGEIDTCL
+1461 
-1475 LAHPGIHQAIVVP
+1475 
-1488 WSSEQKPLQLV
+1488 
-1499 AYLVLKD
+1499 
-1506 PALQTAEVQVYLRRF
+1506 
-1521 LPEHMIPAAF
+1521 
-1531 VTLGALPLTPN
+1531 
-1542 SKVDRK
+1542 
-1548 ALPPP
+1548 
-1553 TFVTRQR
+1553 
-1560 QAVPPRTSEEF
+1560 
-1571 ALCEIWGLL
+1571 
-1580 LNCPEVGIEDDF
+1580 
-1592 FALGGHSLL
+1592 
-1601 AMRMVAMVRAR
+1601 
-1612 LGVELPLREIFDAP
+1612 
-1626 VIVQLASRLAHYQAR
+1626 
-1641 EEGSSPIGITPRDG
+1641 
-1655 NQPLRLSFSQERL
+1655 
-1668 WFLDRLVEAGV
+1668 
-1679 AYNVPWSLEMRGE
+1679 
-1692 LQTAAL
+1692 
-1698 EWAINQVICRHE
+1698 
-1710 SLRTV
+1710 
-1715 FRNSNGTA
+1715 
-1723 VQTIVPAENESLV
+1723 
-1736 SQSVPEYAL
+1736 
-1745 DNVLQTVAEYKF
+1745 
-1757 ELQTGPLYRFR
+1757 
-1768 LYRLSAERHVLAFV
+1768 
-1782 AHHIICDGWSVDVL
+1782 CDGWSVDVL

-1979 RIVEVLQPVRDLSRQ
+1979 RIVEALQPVRDLSRQ

-2166 ERPPAM
+2166 ERTPAM

-2784 LVGWSAGGLIAY
+2784 LMGWSAGGLIAY

-2803 KNGCIPL
+2803 KNGCMPL

-2851 GNNDALSSTESAL
+2851 GNIDALSSTESAL
-2864 FEAILGRMQSS
+2864 FEAILDRMQSS

>member
-122 GKALAA
+122 GEALAA

-277 LCERFRIAMPEAH
+277 LCERFRMAMPEAH

-459 AEDALIDSLRRYA
+459 AEDVLIDSLRRYA

-492 ITATGK
+492 TTATGK

-549 LGGNSLQAMKVI
+549 LGGNSLQAMKVM

-587 RALADAGASR
+587 RALSDAGASR

-662 SLRTRFQERDGEC
+662 SLRTRFLERDGEC

-693 TGECEQRL
+693 AGECEQRL

-896 ALRGDLSGNPSFE
+896 ALRGDLSGDPSFE

-932 IVEALQPVRDLSR
+932 IVEA
-945 QAIFQVMLALHP
+945 
-957 QFSDL
+957 
-962 QMPGISLRAEERLPE
+962 
-977 SAKFDLALEL
+977 
-987 TETRDGLSGQLEYAL
+987 
-1002 DLWDK
+1002 
-1007 ESAEQIVQ
+1007 
-1015 CLSTLLQSLPD
+1015 
-1026 TVECPLSQQ
+1026 
-1035 PLLTAAGQYQLLTE
+1035 
-1049 WNNTAE
+1049 
-1055 DYPHDQCIASL
+1055 
-1066 FEAQAEQTPDALAV
+1066 
-1080 YFDGEEIDYREL
+1080 
-1092 DRRAEQVASRLVHAG
+1092 
-1107 IGPDCV
+1107 
-1113 VGLFVERSIEM
+1113 
-1124 ISGLLGILKSGAA
+1124 
-1137 YLPLDT
+1137 
-1143 DYPPDR
+1143 
-1149 IAYMLEDAQVPVVLT
+1149 
-1164 QRRLLAR
+1164 
-1171 LPETSACCM
+1171 
-1180 FIDDETSETA
+1180 
-1190 LPPRKARNINAHH
+1190 
-1203 LAYVIYTSGSTGRPK
+1203 
-1218 GVMISHFS
+1218 
-1226 ILNHLS
+1226 
-1232 WMQRTHRLTPDDRVL
+1232 
-1247 QNAPVS
+1247 
-1253 FDVSVWQLFW
+1253 
-1263 PLLNGAGL
+1263 
-1271 VVTSPEGHRDLSYLS
+1271 
-1286 SLIESSRVTVMHMVP
+1286 
-1301 SMLQALVDIVSPHTL
+1301 
-1316 RRVRDFIVGGE
+1316 
-1327 ALPPSLLQ
+1327 
-1335 DFSQRFDCRLHNQ
+1335 
-1348 YGPTETSVEVSWHQ
+1348 
-1362 CSADEDRLVV
+1362 
-1372 PIGAPLSNTR
+1372 
-1382 LYVLDRYFNLCPV
+1382 
-1395 GVPGELYI
+1395 
-1403 AGAGLARGYLNRPD
+1403 
-1417 ITAERFLPDPFSDGQ
+1417 
-1432 RMYRTGDLARWTA
+1432 
-1445 RGVLEYLGRID
+1445 
-1456 HQVKI
+1456 
-1461 RGFRVETGEIDTCL
+1461 
-1475 LAHPGIHQAIVVP
+1475 
-1488 WSSEQKPLQLV
+1488 
-1499 AYLVLKD
+1499 
-1506 PALQTAEVQVYLRRF
+1506 
-1521 LPEHMIPAAF
+1521 
-1531 VTLGALPLTPN
+1531 
-1542 SKVDRK
+1542 
-1548 ALPPP
+1548 
-1553 TFVTRQR
+1553 
-1560 QAVPPRTSEEF
+1560 
-1571 ALCEIWGLL
+1571 
-1580 LNCPEVGIEDDF
+1580 
-1592 FALGGHSLL
+1592 
-1601 AMRMVAMVRAR
+1601 
-1612 LGVELPLREIFDAP
+1612 
-1626 VIVQLASRLAHYQAR
+1626 
-1641 EEGSSPIGITPRDG
+1641 
-1655 NQPLRLSFSQERL
+1655 
-1668 WFLDRLVEAGV
+1668 
-1679 AYNVPWSLEMRGE
+1679 
-1692 LQTAAL
+1692 
-1698 EWAINQVICRHE
+1698 
-1710 SLRTV
+1710 
-1715 FRNSNGTA
+1715 
-1723 VQTIVPAENESLV
+1723 
-1736 SQSVPEYAL
+1736 
-1745 DNVLQTVAEYKF
+1745 
-1757 ELQTGPLYRFR
+1757 
-1768 LYRLSAERHVLAFV
+1768 
-1782 AHHIICDGWSVDVL
+1782 
-1796 ARELCELYTARVEE
+1796 
-1810 REAIL
+1810 
-1815 PELPVQFADFAL
+1815 
-1827 WQRQMLDKPEAA
+1827 
-1839 RRLAY
+1839 
-1844 WKNKLQG
+1844 
-1851 APAGLELPTDRPR
+1851 
-1864 PAVASYRGAHVPVT
+1864 
-1878 LAPETVEALRAL
+1878 
-1890 AQRQGVTLYMVLLAA
+1890 
-1905 FQVVLSRWSGQDD
+1905 
-1918 VVVGSPVAG
+1918 
-1927 RMLAETEPMIGFFAN
+1927 
-1942 TLALRGDLSGDPSFE
+1942 
-1957 TLLHRTRQTALEAY
+1957 
-1971 ENQDVPFE
+1971 
-1979 RIVEVLQPVRDLSRQ
+1979 LQPVRDLSRQ

-2166 ERPPAM
+2166 ERTPAM

-2233 GHSPLVSGVSDC
+2233 GHSPLISGVSDC

-2851 GNNDALSSTESAL
+2851 GNIDALSSTESAL
-2864 FEAILGRMQSS
+2864 FEAILDRMQSS

>member
-1 MTLVSLFEE
+1 MKINNIVDFPAAMTLVSLFEE

-277 LCERFRIAMPEAH
+277 LCERFRMAMPEAH

-315 PDYGSHY
+315 PDYESHY

-451 AVREGTYD
+451 AVRERTYD

-492 ITATGK
+492 TTATGK

-549 LGGNSLQAMKVI
+549 LGGNSLQAMKVM

-662 SLRTRFQERDGEC
+662 SLRTRFLERDGEC

-727 NFSLAIALHHIV
+727 NFSLAIVLHHIV

-758 RVEEREAIL
+758 RE
-767 PELPVQFADFALW
+767 
-780 QRQMLDKPEA
+780 
-790 ARRLAYW
+790 
-797 KNKLQ
+797 
-802 GAPAGLELPTDRPR
+802 
-816 PAVASYR
+816 
-823 GAHVPVTL
+823 
-831 APETVEALRALAQ
+831 
-844 RQGVTLYMVL
+844 
-854 LAAFQVVLS
+854 
-863 RWSGQDDVVVGSPV
+863 
-877 AGRMLAETEPM
+877 
-888 IGFFANTL
+888 
-896 ALRGDLSGNPSFE
+896 
-909 TLLHRTRQ
+909 
-917 TALEAYENQ
+917 
-926 DVPFER
+926 
-932 IVEALQPVRDLSR
+932 
-945 QAIFQVMLALHP
+945 
-957 QFSDL
+957 
-962 QMPGISLRAEERLPE
+962 
-977 SAKFDLALEL
+977 
-987 TETRDGLSGQLEYAL
+987 
-1002 DLWDK
+1002 
-1007 ESAEQIVQ
+1007 
-1015 CLSTLLQSLPD
+1015 
-1026 TVECPLSQQ
+1026 
-1035 PLLTAAGQYQLLTE
+1035 
-1049 WNNTAE
+1049 
-1055 DYPHDQCIASL
+1055 
-1066 FEAQAEQTPDALAV
+1066 
-1080 YFDGEEIDYREL
+1080 
-1092 DRRAEQVASRLVHAG
+1092 
-1107 IGPDCV
+1107 
-1113 VGLFVERSIEM
+1113 
-1124 ISGLLGILKSGAA
+1124 
-1137 YLPLDT
+1137 
-1143 DYPPDR
+1143 
-1149 IAYMLEDAQVPVVLT
+1149 
-1164 QRRLLAR
+1164 
-1171 LPETSACCM
+1171 
-1180 FIDDETSETA
+1180 
-1190 LPPRKARNINAHH
+1190 
-1203 LAYVIYTSGSTGRPK
+1203 
-1218 GVMISHFS
+1218 
-1226 ILNHLS
+1226 
-1232 WMQRTHRLTPDDRVL
+1232 
-1247 QNAPVS
+1247 
-1253 FDVSVWQLFW
+1253 
-1263 PLLNGAGL
+1263 
-1271 VVTSPEGHRDLSYLS
+1271 
-1286 SLIESSRVTVMHMVP
+1286 
-1301 SMLQALVDIVSPHTL
+1301 
-1316 RRVRDFIVGGE
+1316 
-1327 ALPPSLLQ
+1327 
-1335 DFSQRFDCRLHNQ
+1335 
-1348 YGPTETSVEVSWHQ
+1348 
-1362 CSADEDRLVV
+1362 
-1372 PIGAPLSNTR
+1372 
-1382 LYVLDRYFNLCPV
+1382 
-1395 GVPGELYI
+1395 
-1403 AGAGLARGYLNRPD
+1403 
-1417 ITAERFLPDPFSDGQ
+1417 
-1432 RMYRTGDLARWTA
+1432 
-1445 RGVLEYLGRID
+1445 
-1456 HQVKI
+1456 
-1461 RGFRVETGEIDTCL
+1461 
-1475 LAHPGIHQAIVVP
+1475 
-1488 WSSEQKPLQLV
+1488 
-1499 AYLVLKD
+1499 
-1506 PALQTAEVQVYLRRF
+1506 
-1521 LPEHMIPAAF
+1521 
-1531 VTLGALPLTPN
+1531 
-1542 SKVDRK
+1542 
-1548 ALPPP
+1548 
-1553 TFVTRQR
+1553 
-1560 QAVPPRTSEEF
+1560 
-1571 ALCEIWGLL
+1571 
-1580 LNCPEVGIEDDF
+1580 
-1592 FALGGHSLL
+1592 
-1601 AMRMVAMVRAR
+1601 
-1612 LGVELPLREIFDAP
+1612 
-1626 VIVQLASRLAHYQAR
+1626 
-1641 EEGSSPIGITPRDG
+1641 
-1655 NQPLRLSFSQERL
+1655 
-1668 WFLDRLVEAGV
+1668 
-1679 AYNVPWSLEMRGE
+1679 
-1692 LQTAAL
+1692 
-1698 EWAINQVICRHE
+1698 
-1710 SLRTV
+1710 
-1715 FRNSNGTA
+1715 
-1723 VQTIVPAENESLV
+1723 
-1736 SQSVPEYAL
+1736 
-1745 DNVLQTVAEYKF
+1745 
-1757 ELQTGPLYRFR
+1757 
-1768 LYRLSAERHVLAFV
+1768 
-1782 AHHIICDGWSVDVL
+1782 
-1796 ARELCELYTARVEE
+1796 EE

-1979 RIVEVLQPVRDLSRQ
+1979 RIVEALQPVRDLSRQ

-2166 ERPPAM
+2166 ERTPAM

-2457 LARGYLWQPELT
+2457 LSRGYLWQPELT

-2851 GNNDALSSTESAL
+2851 GNIDALSSTESAL
-2864 FEAILGRMQSS
+2864 FEAILDRMQSS

>member
-459 AEDALIDSLRRYA
+459 AEDVLIDSLRRYA

-492 ITATGK
+492 TTATGK

-549 LGGNSLQAMKVI
+549 LGGNSLQAMKVM

-662 SLRTRFQERDGEC
+662 SLRTRFLERDGEC

-727 NFSLAIALHHIV
+727 NFSLAIVLHHIV
-739 CDGWS
+739 
-744 VDVLARELCELYTA
+744 
-758 RVEEREAIL
+758 
-767 PELPVQFADFALW
+767 
-780 QRQMLDKPEA
+780 
-790 ARRLAYW
+790 
-797 KNKLQ
+797 
-802 GAPAGLELPTDRPR
+802 
-816 PAVASYR
+816 
-823 GAHVPVTL
+823 
-831 APETVEALRALAQ
+831 
-844 RQGVTLYMVL
+844 
-854 LAAFQVVLS
+854 
-863 RWSGQDDVVVGSPV
+863 
-877 AGRMLAETEPM
+877 
-888 IGFFANTL
+888 
-896 ALRGDLSGNPSFE
+896 
-909 TLLHRTRQ
+909 
-917 TALEAYENQ
+917 
-926 DVPFER
+926 
-932 IVEALQPVRDLSR
+932 
-945 QAIFQVMLALHP
+945 
-957 QFSDL
+957 
-962 QMPGISLRAEERLPE
+962 
-977 SAKFDLALEL
+977 
-987 TETRDGLSGQLEYAL
+987 
-1002 DLWDK
+1002 
-1007 ESAEQIVQ
+1007 
-1015 CLSTLLQSLPD
+1015 
-1026 TVECPLSQQ
+1026 
-1035 PLLTAAGQYQLLTE
+1035 
-1049 WNNTAE
+1049 
-1055 DYPHDQCIASL
+1055 
-1066 FEAQAEQTPDALAV
+1066 
-1080 YFDGEEIDYREL
+1080 
-1092 DRRAEQVASRLVHAG
+1092 
-1107 IGPDCV
+1107 
-1113 VGLFVERSIEM
+1113 
-1124 ISGLLGILKSGAA
+1124 
-1137 YLPLDT
+1137 
-1143 DYPPDR
+1143 
-1149 IAYMLEDAQVPVVLT
+1149 
-1164 QRRLLAR
+1164 
-1171 LPETSACCM
+1171 
-1180 FIDDETSETA
+1180 
-1190 LPPRKARNINAHH
+1190 
-1203 LAYVIYTSGSTGRPK
+1203 
-1218 GVMISHFS
+1218 
-1226 ILNHLS
+1226 
-1232 WMQRTHRLTPDDRVL
+1232 
-1247 QNAPVS
+1247 
-1253 FDVSVWQLFW
+1253 
-1263 PLLNGAGL
+1263 
-1271 VVTSPEGHRDLSYLS
+1271 
-1286 SLIESSRVTVMHMVP
+1286 
-1301 SMLQALVDIVSPHTL
+1301 
-1316 RRVRDFIVGGE
+1316 
-1327 ALPPSLLQ
+1327 
-1335 DFSQRFDCRLHNQ
+1335 
-1348 YGPTETSVEVSWHQ
+1348 
-1362 CSADEDRLVV
+1362 
-1372 PIGAPLSNTR
+1372 
-1382 LYVLDRYFNLCPV
+1382 
-1395 GVPGELYI
+1395 
-1403 AGAGLARGYLNRPD
+1403 
-1417 ITAERFLPDPFSDGQ
+1417 
-1432 RMYRTGDLARWTA
+1432 
-1445 RGVLEYLGRID
+1445 
-1456 HQVKI
+1456 
-1461 RGFRVETGEIDTCL
+1461 
-1475 LAHPGIHQAIVVP
+1475 
-1488 WSSEQKPLQLV
+1488 
-1499 AYLVLKD
+1499 
-1506 PALQTAEVQVYLRRF
+1506 
-1521 LPEHMIPAAF
+1521 
-1531 VTLGALPLTPN
+1531 
-1542 SKVDRK
+1542 
-1548 ALPPP
+1548 
-1553 TFVTRQR
+1553 
-1560 QAVPPRTSEEF
+1560 
-1571 ALCEIWGLL
+1571 
-1580 LNCPEVGIEDDF
+1580 
-1592 FALGGHSLL
+1592 
-1601 AMRMVAMVRAR
+1601 
-1612 LGVELPLREIFDAP
+1612 
-1626 VIVQLASRLAHYQAR
+1626 
-1641 EEGSSPIGITPRDG
+1641 
-1655 NQPLRLSFSQERL
+1655 
-1668 WFLDRLVEAGV
+1668 
-1679 AYNVPWSLEMRGE
+1679 
-1692 LQTAAL
+1692 
-1698 EWAINQVICRHE
+1698 
-1710 SLRTV
+1710 
-1715 FRNSNGTA
+1715 
-1723 VQTIVPAENESLV
+1723 
-1736 SQSVPEYAL
+1736 
-1745 DNVLQTVAEYKF
+1745 
-1757 ELQTGPLYRFR
+1757 
-1768 LYRLSAERHVLAFV
+1768 
-1782 AHHIICDGWSVDVL
+1782 CDGWSVDVL

-1979 RIVEVLQPVRDLSRQ
+1979 RIVEALQPVRDLSRQ

-2166 ERPPAM
+2166 ERTPAM

>member
-20 LVSDEMTLTFQELNT
+20 LVSDEMTLTLQELNT

-277 LCERFRIAMPEAH
+277 LCERFRMAMPEAH

-426 LCDHPSVKQAA
+426 LGDHPSVKQAA

-492 ITATGK
+492 TTATGK

-549 LGGNSLQAMKVI
+549 LGGNSLQAMKVM

-662 SLRTRFQERDGEC
+662 SLRTRFLERDGEC

-693 TGECEQRL
+693 AGECEQRL

-739 CDGWS
+739 
-744 VDVLARELCELYTA
+744 
-758 RVEEREAIL
+758 
-767 PELPVQFADFALW
+767 
-780 QRQMLDKPEA
+780 
-790 ARRLAYW
+790 
-797 KNKLQ
+797 
-802 GAPAGLELPTDRPR
+802 
-816 PAVASYR
+816 
-823 GAHVPVTL
+823 
-831 APETVEALRALAQ
+831 
-844 RQGVTLYMVL
+844 
-854 LAAFQVVLS
+854 
-863 RWSGQDDVVVGSPV
+863 
-877 AGRMLAETEPM
+877 
-888 IGFFANTL
+888 
-896 ALRGDLSGNPSFE
+896 
-909 TLLHRTRQ
+909 
-917 TALEAYENQ
+917 
-926 DVPFER
+926 
-932 IVEALQPVRDLSR
+932 
-945 QAIFQVMLALHP
+945 
-957 QFSDL
+957 
-962 QMPGISLRAEERLPE
+962 
-977 SAKFDLALEL
+977 
-987 TETRDGLSGQLEYAL
+987 
-1002 DLWDK
+1002 
-1007 ESAEQIVQ
+1007 
-1015 CLSTLLQSLPD
+1015 
-1026 TVECPLSQQ
+1026 
-1035 PLLTAAGQYQLLTE
+1035 
-1049 WNNTAE
+1049 
-1055 DYPHDQCIASL
+1055 
-1066 FEAQAEQTPDALAV
+1066 
-1080 YFDGEEIDYREL
+1080 
-1092 DRRAEQVASRLVHAG
+1092 
-1107 IGPDCV
+1107 
-1113 VGLFVERSIEM
+1113 
-1124 ISGLLGILKSGAA
+1124 
-1137 YLPLDT
+1137 
-1143 DYPPDR
+1143 
-1149 IAYMLEDAQVPVVLT
+1149 
-1164 QRRLLAR
+1164 
-1171 LPETSACCM
+1171 
-1180 FIDDETSETA
+1180 
-1190 LPPRKARNINAHH
+1190 
-1203 LAYVIYTSGSTGRPK
+1203 
-1218 GVMISHFS
+1218 
-1226 ILNHLS
+1226 
-1232 WMQRTHRLTPDDRVL
+1232 
-1247 QNAPVS
+1247 
-1253 FDVSVWQLFW
+1253 
-1263 PLLNGAGL
+1263 
-1271 VVTSPEGHRDLSYLS
+1271 
-1286 SLIESSRVTVMHMVP
+1286 
-1301 SMLQALVDIVSPHTL
+1301 
-1316 RRVRDFIVGGE
+1316 
-1327 ALPPSLLQ
+1327 
-1335 DFSQRFDCRLHNQ
+1335 
-1348 YGPTETSVEVSWHQ
+1348 
-1362 CSADEDRLVV
+1362 
-1372 PIGAPLSNTR
+1372 
-1382 LYVLDRYFNLCPV
+1382 
-1395 GVPGELYI
+1395 
-1403 AGAGLARGYLNRPD
+1403 
-1417 ITAERFLPDPFSDGQ
+1417 
-1432 RMYRTGDLARWTA
+1432 
-1445 RGVLEYLGRID
+1445 
-1456 HQVKI
+1456 
-1461 RGFRVETGEIDTCL
+1461 
-1475 LAHPGIHQAIVVP
+1475 
-1488 WSSEQKPLQLV
+1488 
-1499 AYLVLKD
+1499 
-1506 PALQTAEVQVYLRRF
+1506 
-1521 LPEHMIPAAF
+1521 
-1531 VTLGALPLTPN
+1531 
-1542 SKVDRK
+1542 
-1548 ALPPP
+1548 
-1553 TFVTRQR
+1553 
-1560 QAVPPRTSEEF
+1560 
-1571 ALCEIWGLL
+1571 
-1580 LNCPEVGIEDDF
+1580 
-1592 FALGGHSLL
+1592 
-1601 AMRMVAMVRAR
+1601 
-1612 LGVELPLREIFDAP
+1612 
-1626 VIVQLASRLAHYQAR
+1626 
-1641 EEGSSPIGITPRDG
+1641 
-1655 NQPLRLSFSQERL
+1655 
-1668 WFLDRLVEAGV
+1668 
-1679 AYNVPWSLEMRGE
+1679 
-1692 LQTAAL
+1692 
-1698 EWAINQVICRHE
+1698 
-1710 SLRTV
+1710 
-1715 FRNSNGTA
+1715 
-1723 VQTIVPAENESLV
+1723 
-1736 SQSVPEYAL
+1736 
-1745 DNVLQTVAEYKF
+1745 
-1757 ELQTGPLYRFR
+1757 
-1768 LYRLSAERHVLAFV
+1768 
-1782 AHHIICDGWSVDVL
+1782 CDGWSVDVL

-2020 EGRTHSAKIDLN
+2020 EGRTHRAKIDLN

-2166 ERPPAM
+2166 ERTPAM

-2233 GHSPLVSGVSDC
+2233 GHSPLISGVSDC

-2457 LARGYLWQPELT
+2457 LSRGYLWQPELT

-2803 KNGCIPL
+2803 KNGCMPL

>member
-1 MTLVSLFEE
+1 MKINNIVDFPAAMTLVSLFEE

-122 GKALAA
+122 GEALAA

-662 SLRTRFQERDGEC
+662 SLRTRFLERDGEC

-767 PELPVQFADFALW
+767 PELPVQF
-780 QRQMLDKPEA
+780 
-790 ARRLAYW
+790 
-797 KNKLQ
+797 
-802 GAPAGLELPTDRPR
+802 T
-816 PAVASYR
+816 
-823 GAHVPVTL
+823 
-831 APETVEALRALAQ
+831 
-844 RQGVTLYMVL
+844 
-854 LAAFQVVLS
+854 
-863 RWSGQDDVVVGSPV
+863 
-877 AGRMLAETEPM
+877 
-888 IGFFANTL
+888 
-896 ALRGDLSGNPSFE
+896 
-909 TLLHRTRQ
+909 
-917 TALEAYENQ
+917 
-926 DVPFER
+926 
-932 IVEALQPVRDLSR
+932 
-945 QAIFQVMLALHP
+945 
-957 QFSDL
+957 
-962 QMPGISLRAEERLPE
+962 
-977 SAKFDLALEL
+977 
-987 TETRDGLSGQLEYAL
+987 
-1002 DLWDK
+1002 
-1007 ESAEQIVQ
+1007 
-1015 CLSTLLQSLPD
+1015 
-1026 TVECPLSQQ
+1026 
-1035 PLLTAAGQYQLLTE
+1035 
-1049 WNNTAE
+1049 
-1055 DYPHDQCIASL
+1055 
-1066 FEAQAEQTPDALAV
+1066 
-1080 YFDGEEIDYREL
+1080 
-1092 DRRAEQVASRLVHAG
+1092 
-1107 IGPDCV
+1107 
-1113 VGLFVERSIEM
+1113 
-1124 ISGLLGILKSGAA
+1124 
-1137 YLPLDT
+1137 
-1143 DYPPDR
+1143 
-1149 IAYMLEDAQVPVVLT
+1149 
-1164 QRRLLAR
+1164 
-1171 LPETSACCM
+1171 
-1180 FIDDETSETA
+1180 
-1190 LPPRKARNINAHH
+1190 
-1203 LAYVIYTSGSTGRPK
+1203 
-1218 GVMISHFS
+1218 
-1226 ILNHLS
+1226 
-1232 WMQRTHRLTPDDRVL
+1232 
-1247 QNAPVS
+1247 
-1253 FDVSVWQLFW
+1253 
-1263 PLLNGAGL
+1263 
-1271 VVTSPEGHRDLSYLS
+1271 
-1286 SLIESSRVTVMHMVP
+1286 
-1301 SMLQALVDIVSPHTL
+1301 
-1316 RRVRDFIVGGE
+1316 
-1327 ALPPSLLQ
+1327 
-1335 DFSQRFDCRLHNQ
+1335 
-1348 YGPTETSVEVSWHQ
+1348 
-1362 CSADEDRLVV
+1362 
-1372 PIGAPLSNTR
+1372 
-1382 LYVLDRYFNLCPV
+1382 
-1395 GVPGELYI
+1395 
-1403 AGAGLARGYLNRPD
+1403 
-1417 ITAERFLPDPFSDGQ
+1417 
-1432 RMYRTGDLARWTA
+1432 
-1445 RGVLEYLGRID
+1445 
-1456 HQVKI
+1456 
-1461 RGFRVETGEIDTCL
+1461 
-1475 LAHPGIHQAIVVP
+1475 
-1488 WSSEQKPLQLV
+1488 
-1499 AYLVLKD
+1499 
-1506 PALQTAEVQVYLRRF
+1506 
-1521 LPEHMIPAAF
+1521 
-1531 VTLGALPLTPN
+1531 
-1542 SKVDRK
+1542 
-1548 ALPPP
+1548 
-1553 TFVTRQR
+1553 
-1560 QAVPPRTSEEF
+1560 
-1571 ALCEIWGLL
+1571 
-1580 LNCPEVGIEDDF
+1580 
-1592 FALGGHSLL
+1592 
-1601 AMRMVAMVRAR
+1601 
-1612 LGVELPLREIFDAP
+1612 
-1626 VIVQLASRLAHYQAR
+1626 
-1641 EEGSSPIGITPRDG
+1641 
-1655 NQPLRLSFSQERL
+1655 
-1668 WFLDRLVEAGV
+1668 
-1679 AYNVPWSLEMRGE
+1679 
-1692 LQTAAL
+1692 
-1698 EWAINQVICRHE
+1698 
-1710 SLRTV
+1710 
-1715 FRNSNGTA
+1715 
-1723 VQTIVPAENESLV
+1723 
-1736 SQSVPEYAL
+1736 
-1745 DNVLQTVAEYKF
+1745 
-1757 ELQTGPLYRFR
+1757 
-1768 LYRLSAERHVLAFV
+1768 
-1782 AHHIICDGWSVDVL
+1782 
-1796 ARELCELYTARVEE
+1796 
-1810 REAIL
+1810 
-1815 PELPVQFADFAL
+1815 DFAL

-1979 RIVEVLQPVRDLSRQ
+1979 RIVEMLQPVRDLSRQ

-2166 ERPPAM
+2166 ERTPAM

-2384 ELCNRL
+2384 ALCNRL

-2851 GNNDALSSTESAL
+2851 ENNDALSSTESAL

>member
-1 MTLVSLFEE
+1 MKINNIVDFPAAMTLVSLFEE

-492 ITATGK
+492 TTATGK

-549 LGGNSLQAMKVI
+549 LGGNSLQAMKVM

-662 SLRTRFQERDGEC
+662 SLRTRFLERDGEC

-693 TGECEQRL
+693 AGECEQRL

-945 QAIFQVMLALHP
+945 QAIFQVM
-957 QFSDL
+957 
-962 QMPGISLRAEERLPE
+962 
-977 SAKFDLALEL
+977 
-987 TETRDGLSGQLEYAL
+987 
-1002 DLWDK
+1002 
-1007 ESAEQIVQ
+1007 
-1015 CLSTLLQSLPD
+1015 
-1026 TVECPLSQQ
+1026 
-1035 PLLTAAGQYQLLTE
+1035 
-1049 WNNTAE
+1049 
-1055 DYPHDQCIASL
+1055 
-1066 FEAQAEQTPDALAV
+1066 
-1080 YFDGEEIDYREL
+1080 
-1092 DRRAEQVASRLVHAG
+1092 
-1107 IGPDCV
+1107 
-1113 VGLFVERSIEM
+1113 
-1124 ISGLLGILKSGAA
+1124 
-1137 YLPLDT
+1137 
-1143 DYPPDR
+1143 
-1149 IAYMLEDAQVPVVLT
+1149 
-1164 QRRLLAR
+1164 
-1171 LPETSACCM
+1171 
-1180 FIDDETSETA
+1180 
-1190 LPPRKARNINAHH
+1190 
-1203 LAYVIYTSGSTGRPK
+1203 
-1218 GVMISHFS
+1218 
-1226 ILNHLS
+1226 
-1232 WMQRTHRLTPDDRVL
+1232 
-1247 QNAPVS
+1247 
-1253 FDVSVWQLFW
+1253 
-1263 PLLNGAGL
+1263 
-1271 VVTSPEGHRDLSYLS
+1271 
-1286 SLIESSRVTVMHMVP
+1286 
-1301 SMLQALVDIVSPHTL
+1301 
-1316 RRVRDFIVGGE
+1316 
-1327 ALPPSLLQ
+1327 
-1335 DFSQRFDCRLHNQ
+1335 
-1348 YGPTETSVEVSWHQ
+1348 
-1362 CSADEDRLVV
+1362 
-1372 PIGAPLSNTR
+1372 
-1382 LYVLDRYFNLCPV
+1382 
-1395 GVPGELYI
+1395 
-1403 AGAGLARGYLNRPD
+1403 
-1417 ITAERFLPDPFSDGQ
+1417 
-1432 RMYRTGDLARWTA
+1432 
-1445 RGVLEYLGRID
+1445 
-1456 HQVKI
+1456 
-1461 RGFRVETGEIDTCL
+1461 
-1475 LAHPGIHQAIVVP
+1475 
-1488 WSSEQKPLQLV
+1488 
-1499 AYLVLKD
+1499 
-1506 PALQTAEVQVYLRRF
+1506 
-1521 LPEHMIPAAF
+1521 
-1531 VTLGALPLTPN
+1531 
-1542 SKVDRK
+1542 
-1548 ALPPP
+1548 
-1553 TFVTRQR
+1553 
-1560 QAVPPRTSEEF
+1560 
-1571 ALCEIWGLL
+1571 
-1580 LNCPEVGIEDDF
+1580 
-1592 FALGGHSLL
+1592 
-1601 AMRMVAMVRAR
+1601 
-1612 LGVELPLREIFDAP
+1612 
-1626 VIVQLASRLAHYQAR
+1626 
-1641 EEGSSPIGITPRDG
+1641 
-1655 NQPLRLSFSQERL
+1655 
-1668 WFLDRLVEAGV
+1668 
-1679 AYNVPWSLEMRGE
+1679 
-1692 LQTAAL
+1692 
-1698 EWAINQVICRHE
+1698 
-1710 SLRTV
+1710 
-1715 FRNSNGTA
+1715 
-1723 VQTIVPAENESLV
+1723 
-1736 SQSVPEYAL
+1736 
-1745 DNVLQTVAEYKF
+1745 
-1757 ELQTGPLYRFR
+1757 
-1768 LYRLSAERHVLAFV
+1768 
-1782 AHHIICDGWSVDVL
+1782 
-1796 ARELCELYTARVEE
+1796 
-1810 REAIL
+1810 
-1815 PELPVQFADFAL
+1815 
-1827 WQRQMLDKPEAA
+1827 
-1839 RRLAY
+1839 
-1844 WKNKLQG
+1844 
-1851 APAGLELPTDRPR
+1851 
-1864 PAVASYRGAHVPVT
+1864 
-1878 LAPETVEALRAL
+1878 
-1890 AQRQGVTLYMVLLAA
+1890 
-1905 FQVVLSRWSGQDD
+1905 
-1918 VVVGSPVAG
+1918 
-1927 RMLAETEPMIGFFAN
+1927 
-1942 TLALRGDLSGDPSFE
+1942 
-1957 TLLHRTRQTALEAY
+1957 
-1971 ENQDVPFE
+1971 
-1979 RIVEVLQPVRDLSRQ
+1979 
-1994 AIFQVMFG
+1994 FG

-2166 ERPPAM
+2166 ERTPAM

-2384 ELCNRL
+2384 ALCNRL

-2479 EEPGMRLYRTGD
+2479 EEPGMSLYRTGD

>member
-1 MTLVSLFEE
+1 MKINNIIDFPAAMTLVSLFEE

-122 GKALAA
+122 GEALAA

-277 LCERFRIAMPEAH
+277 LCERFRMAMPEAH

-459 AEDALIDSLRRYA
+459 AEDVLIDSLRRYA

-492 ITATGK
+492 TTATGK

-549 LGGNSLQAMKVI
+549 LGGNSLQAMKVM

-587 RALADAGASR
+587 RALSDAGASR

-662 SLRTRFQERDGEC
+662 SLRTRFLERDGEC

-693 TGECEQRL
+693 AGECEQRL

-896 ALRGDLSGNPSFE
+896 ALRGDLSGDPSFE

-932 IVEALQPVRDLSR
+932 IVEA
-945 QAIFQVMLALHP
+945 
-957 QFSDL
+957 
-962 QMPGISLRAEERLPE
+962 
-977 SAKFDLALEL
+977 
-987 TETRDGLSGQLEYAL
+987 
-1002 DLWDK
+1002 
-1007 ESAEQIVQ
+1007 
-1015 CLSTLLQSLPD
+1015 
-1026 TVECPLSQQ
+1026 
-1035 PLLTAAGQYQLLTE
+1035 
-1049 WNNTAE
+1049 
-1055 DYPHDQCIASL
+1055 
-1066 FEAQAEQTPDALAV
+1066 
-1080 YFDGEEIDYREL
+1080 
-1092 DRRAEQVASRLVHAG
+1092 
-1107 IGPDCV
+1107 
-1113 VGLFVERSIEM
+1113 
-1124 ISGLLGILKSGAA
+1124 
-1137 YLPLDT
+1137 
-1143 DYPPDR
+1143 
-1149 IAYMLEDAQVPVVLT
+1149 
-1164 QRRLLAR
+1164 
-1171 LPETSACCM
+1171 
-1180 FIDDETSETA
+1180 
-1190 LPPRKARNINAHH
+1190 
-1203 LAYVIYTSGSTGRPK
+1203 
-1218 GVMISHFS
+1218 
-1226 ILNHLS
+1226 
-1232 WMQRTHRLTPDDRVL
+1232 
-1247 QNAPVS
+1247 
-1253 FDVSVWQLFW
+1253 
-1263 PLLNGAGL
+1263 
-1271 VVTSPEGHRDLSYLS
+1271 
-1286 SLIESSRVTVMHMVP
+1286 
-1301 SMLQALVDIVSPHTL
+1301 
-1316 RRVRDFIVGGE
+1316 
-1327 ALPPSLLQ
+1327 
-1335 DFSQRFDCRLHNQ
+1335 
-1348 YGPTETSVEVSWHQ
+1348 
-1362 CSADEDRLVV
+1362 
-1372 PIGAPLSNTR
+1372 
-1382 LYVLDRYFNLCPV
+1382 
-1395 GVPGELYI
+1395 
-1403 AGAGLARGYLNRPD
+1403 
-1417 ITAERFLPDPFSDGQ
+1417 
-1432 RMYRTGDLARWTA
+1432 
-1445 RGVLEYLGRID
+1445 
-1456 HQVKI
+1456 
-1461 RGFRVETGEIDTCL
+1461 
-1475 LAHPGIHQAIVVP
+1475 
-1488 WSSEQKPLQLV
+1488 
-1499 AYLVLKD
+1499 
-1506 PALQTAEVQVYLRRF
+1506 
-1521 LPEHMIPAAF
+1521 
-1531 VTLGALPLTPN
+1531 
-1542 SKVDRK
+1542 
-1548 ALPPP
+1548 
-1553 TFVTRQR
+1553 
-1560 QAVPPRTSEEF
+1560 
-1571 ALCEIWGLL
+1571 
-1580 LNCPEVGIEDDF
+1580 
-1592 FALGGHSLL
+1592 
-1601 AMRMVAMVRAR
+1601 
-1612 LGVELPLREIFDAP
+1612 
-1626 VIVQLASRLAHYQAR
+1626 
-1641 EEGSSPIGITPRDG
+1641 
-1655 NQPLRLSFSQERL
+1655 
-1668 WFLDRLVEAGV
+1668 
-1679 AYNVPWSLEMRGE
+1679 
-1692 LQTAAL
+1692 
-1698 EWAINQVICRHE
+1698 
-1710 SLRTV
+1710 
-1715 FRNSNGTA
+1715 
-1723 VQTIVPAENESLV
+1723 
-1736 SQSVPEYAL
+1736 
-1745 DNVLQTVAEYKF
+1745 
-1757 ELQTGPLYRFR
+1757 
-1768 LYRLSAERHVLAFV
+1768 
-1782 AHHIICDGWSVDVL
+1782 
-1796 ARELCELYTARVEE
+1796 
-1810 REAIL
+1810 
-1815 PELPVQFADFAL
+1815 
-1827 WQRQMLDKPEAA
+1827 
-1839 RRLAY
+1839 
-1844 WKNKLQG
+1844 
-1851 APAGLELPTDRPR
+1851 
-1864 PAVASYRGAHVPVT
+1864 
-1878 LAPETVEALRAL
+1878 
-1890 AQRQGVTLYMVLLAA
+1890 
-1905 FQVVLSRWSGQDD
+1905 
-1918 VVVGSPVAG
+1918 
-1927 RMLAETEPMIGFFAN
+1927 
-1942 TLALRGDLSGDPSFE
+1942 
-1957 TLLHRTRQTALEAY
+1957 
-1971 ENQDVPFE
+1971 
-1979 RIVEVLQPVRDLSRQ
+1979 LQPVRDLSRQ

-2166 ERPPAM
+2166 ERTPAM

-2233 GHSPLVSGVSDC
+2233 GHSPLISGVSDC

-2851 GNNDALSSTESAL
+2851 GNIDALSSTESAL
-2864 FEAILGRMQSS
+2864 FEAILDRMQSS

>member
-45 EHGVTAGSVVGLCMQ
+45 EHGVTVGSVVGLCMQ

-549 LGGNSLQAMKVI
+549 LGGNSLQAMKVM

-662 SLRTRFQERDGEC
+662 SLRTRFLERDGEC

-693 TGECEQRL
+693 AGECEQRL

-945 QAIFQVMLALHP
+945 QAIFQVM
-957 QFSDL
+957 
-962 QMPGISLRAEERLPE
+962 
-977 SAKFDLALEL
+977 
-987 TETRDGLSGQLEYAL
+987 
-1002 DLWDK
+1002 
-1007 ESAEQIVQ
+1007 
-1015 CLSTLLQSLPD
+1015 
-1026 TVECPLSQQ
+1026 
-1035 PLLTAAGQYQLLTE
+1035 
-1049 WNNTAE
+1049 
-1055 DYPHDQCIASL
+1055 
-1066 FEAQAEQTPDALAV
+1066 
-1080 YFDGEEIDYREL
+1080 
-1092 DRRAEQVASRLVHAG
+1092 
-1107 IGPDCV
+1107 
-1113 VGLFVERSIEM
+1113 
-1124 ISGLLGILKSGAA
+1124 
-1137 YLPLDT
+1137 
-1143 DYPPDR
+1143 
-1149 IAYMLEDAQVPVVLT
+1149 
-1164 QRRLLAR
+1164 
-1171 LPETSACCM
+1171 
-1180 FIDDETSETA
+1180 
-1190 LPPRKARNINAHH
+1190 
-1203 LAYVIYTSGSTGRPK
+1203 
-1218 GVMISHFS
+1218 
-1226 ILNHLS
+1226 
-1232 WMQRTHRLTPDDRVL
+1232 
-1247 QNAPVS
+1247 
-1253 FDVSVWQLFW
+1253 
-1263 PLLNGAGL
+1263 
-1271 VVTSPEGHRDLSYLS
+1271 
-1286 SLIESSRVTVMHMVP
+1286 
-1301 SMLQALVDIVSPHTL
+1301 
-1316 RRVRDFIVGGE
+1316 
-1327 ALPPSLLQ
+1327 
-1335 DFSQRFDCRLHNQ
+1335 
-1348 YGPTETSVEVSWHQ
+1348 
-1362 CSADEDRLVV
+1362 
-1372 PIGAPLSNTR
+1372 
-1382 LYVLDRYFNLCPV
+1382 
-1395 GVPGELYI
+1395 
-1403 AGAGLARGYLNRPD
+1403 
-1417 ITAERFLPDPFSDGQ
+1417 
-1432 RMYRTGDLARWTA
+1432 
-1445 RGVLEYLGRID
+1445 
-1456 HQVKI
+1456 
-1461 RGFRVETGEIDTCL
+1461 
-1475 LAHPGIHQAIVVP
+1475 
-1488 WSSEQKPLQLV
+1488 
-1499 AYLVLKD
+1499 
-1506 PALQTAEVQVYLRRF
+1506 
-1521 LPEHMIPAAF
+1521 
-1531 VTLGALPLTPN
+1531 
-1542 SKVDRK
+1542 
-1548 ALPPP
+1548 
-1553 TFVTRQR
+1553 
-1560 QAVPPRTSEEF
+1560 
-1571 ALCEIWGLL
+1571 
-1580 LNCPEVGIEDDF
+1580 
-1592 FALGGHSLL
+1592 
-1601 AMRMVAMVRAR
+1601 
-1612 LGVELPLREIFDAP
+1612 
-1626 VIVQLASRLAHYQAR
+1626 
-1641 EEGSSPIGITPRDG
+1641 
-1655 NQPLRLSFSQERL
+1655 
-1668 WFLDRLVEAGV
+1668 
-1679 AYNVPWSLEMRGE
+1679 
-1692 LQTAAL
+1692 
-1698 EWAINQVICRHE
+1698 
-1710 SLRTV
+1710 
-1715 FRNSNGTA
+1715 
-1723 VQTIVPAENESLV
+1723 
-1736 SQSVPEYAL
+1736 
-1745 DNVLQTVAEYKF
+1745 
-1757 ELQTGPLYRFR
+1757 
-1768 LYRLSAERHVLAFV
+1768 
-1782 AHHIICDGWSVDVL
+1782 
-1796 ARELCELYTARVEE
+1796 
-1810 REAIL
+1810 
-1815 PELPVQFADFAL
+1815 
-1827 WQRQMLDKPEAA
+1827 
-1839 RRLAY
+1839 
-1844 WKNKLQG
+1844 
-1851 APAGLELPTDRPR
+1851 
-1864 PAVASYRGAHVPVT
+1864 
-1878 LAPETVEALRAL
+1878 
-1890 AQRQGVTLYMVLLAA
+1890 
-1905 FQVVLSRWSGQDD
+1905 
-1918 VVVGSPVAG
+1918 
-1927 RMLAETEPMIGFFAN
+1927 
-1942 TLALRGDLSGDPSFE
+1942 
-1957 TLLHRTRQTALEAY
+1957 
-1971 ENQDVPFE
+1971 
-1979 RIVEVLQPVRDLSRQ
+1979 
-1994 AIFQVMFG
+1994 FG

-2166 ERPPAM
+2166 ERTPAM

>member
-1 MTLVSLFEE
+1 MKINNIVDFPAAMTLVSLFEE

-122 GKALAA
+122 GEALAA

-251 EIYPSLSRVVP
+251 EISPSLSRVVP

-277 LCERFRIAMPEAH
+277 LCERFRMAMPEAH

-492 ITATGK
+492 TTATGK

-549 LGGNSLQAMKVI
+549 LGGNSLQAMKVM

-662 SLRTRFQERDGEC
+662 SLRTRFLERDGEC

-727 NFSLAIALHHIV
+727 NFSLAIVLHHIV
-739 CDGWS
+739 
-744 VDVLARELCELYTA
+744 
-758 RVEEREAIL
+758 
-767 PELPVQFADFALW
+767 
-780 QRQMLDKPEA
+780 
-790 ARRLAYW
+790 
-797 KNKLQ
+797 
-802 GAPAGLELPTDRPR
+802 
-816 PAVASYR
+816 
-823 GAHVPVTL
+823 
-831 APETVEALRALAQ
+831 
-844 RQGVTLYMVL
+844 
-854 LAAFQVVLS
+854 
-863 RWSGQDDVVVGSPV
+863 
-877 AGRMLAETEPM
+877 
-888 IGFFANTL
+888 
-896 ALRGDLSGNPSFE
+896 
-909 TLLHRTRQ
+909 
-917 TALEAYENQ
+917 
-926 DVPFER
+926 
-932 IVEALQPVRDLSR
+932 
-945 QAIFQVMLALHP
+945 
-957 QFSDL
+957 
-962 QMPGISLRAEERLPE
+962 
-977 SAKFDLALEL
+977 
-987 TETRDGLSGQLEYAL
+987 
-1002 DLWDK
+1002 
-1007 ESAEQIVQ
+1007 
-1015 CLSTLLQSLPD
+1015 
-1026 TVECPLSQQ
+1026 
-1035 PLLTAAGQYQLLTE
+1035 
-1049 WNNTAE
+1049 
-1055 DYPHDQCIASL
+1055 
-1066 FEAQAEQTPDALAV
+1066 
-1080 YFDGEEIDYREL
+1080 
-1092 DRRAEQVASRLVHAG
+1092 
-1107 IGPDCV
+1107 
-1113 VGLFVERSIEM
+1113 
-1124 ISGLLGILKSGAA
+1124 
-1137 YLPLDT
+1137 
-1143 DYPPDR
+1143 
-1149 IAYMLEDAQVPVVLT
+1149 
-1164 QRRLLAR
+1164 
-1171 LPETSACCM
+1171 
-1180 FIDDETSETA
+1180 
-1190 LPPRKARNINAHH
+1190 
-1203 LAYVIYTSGSTGRPK
+1203 
-1218 GVMISHFS
+1218 
-1226 ILNHLS
+1226 
-1232 WMQRTHRLTPDDRVL
+1232 
-1247 QNAPVS
+1247 
-1253 FDVSVWQLFW
+1253 
-1263 PLLNGAGL
+1263 
-1271 VVTSPEGHRDLSYLS
+1271 
-1286 SLIESSRVTVMHMVP
+1286 
-1301 SMLQALVDIVSPHTL
+1301 
-1316 RRVRDFIVGGE
+1316 
-1327 ALPPSLLQ
+1327 
-1335 DFSQRFDCRLHNQ
+1335 
-1348 YGPTETSVEVSWHQ
+1348 
-1362 CSADEDRLVV
+1362 
-1372 PIGAPLSNTR
+1372 
-1382 LYVLDRYFNLCPV
+1382 
-1395 GVPGELYI
+1395 
-1403 AGAGLARGYLNRPD
+1403 
-1417 ITAERFLPDPFSDGQ
+1417 
-1432 RMYRTGDLARWTA
+1432 
-1445 RGVLEYLGRID
+1445 
-1456 HQVKI
+1456 
-1461 RGFRVETGEIDTCL
+1461 
-1475 LAHPGIHQAIVVP
+1475 
-1488 WSSEQKPLQLV
+1488 
-1499 AYLVLKD
+1499 
-1506 PALQTAEVQVYLRRF
+1506 
-1521 LPEHMIPAAF
+1521 
-1531 VTLGALPLTPN
+1531 
-1542 SKVDRK
+1542 
-1548 ALPPP
+1548 
-1553 TFVTRQR
+1553 
-1560 QAVPPRTSEEF
+1560 
-1571 ALCEIWGLL
+1571 
-1580 LNCPEVGIEDDF
+1580 
-1592 FALGGHSLL
+1592 
-1601 AMRMVAMVRAR
+1601 
-1612 LGVELPLREIFDAP
+1612 
-1626 VIVQLASRLAHYQAR
+1626 
-1641 EEGSSPIGITPRDG
+1641 
-1655 NQPLRLSFSQERL
+1655 
-1668 WFLDRLVEAGV
+1668 
-1679 AYNVPWSLEMRGE
+1679 
-1692 LQTAAL
+1692 
-1698 EWAINQVICRHE
+1698 
-1710 SLRTV
+1710 
-1715 FRNSNGTA
+1715 
-1723 VQTIVPAENESLV
+1723 
-1736 SQSVPEYAL
+1736 
-1745 DNVLQTVAEYKF
+1745 
-1757 ELQTGPLYRFR
+1757 
-1768 LYRLSAERHVLAFV
+1768 
-1782 AHHIICDGWSVDVL
+1782 CDGWSVDVL

-1979 RIVEVLQPVRDLSRQ
+1979 RIVEALQPVRDLSRQ

-2166 ERPPAM
+2166 ERTPAM

-2384 ELCNRL
+2384 ALCNRL

>member
-492 ITATGK
+492 TTATGK

-549 LGGNSLQAMKVI
+549 LGGNSLQAMKVM

-662 SLRTRFQERDGEC
+662 SLRTRFLERDGEC

-693 TGECEQRL
+693 AGECEQRL

-945 QAIFQVMLALHP
+945 QAIFQVM
-957 QFSDL
+957 
-962 QMPGISLRAEERLPE
+962 
-977 SAKFDLALEL
+977 
-987 TETRDGLSGQLEYAL
+987 
-1002 DLWDK
+1002 
-1007 ESAEQIVQ
+1007 
-1015 CLSTLLQSLPD
+1015 
-1026 TVECPLSQQ
+1026 
-1035 PLLTAAGQYQLLTE
+1035 
-1049 WNNTAE
+1049 
-1055 DYPHDQCIASL
+1055 
-1066 FEAQAEQTPDALAV
+1066 
-1080 YFDGEEIDYREL
+1080 
-1092 DRRAEQVASRLVHAG
+1092 
-1107 IGPDCV
+1107 
-1113 VGLFVERSIEM
+1113 
-1124 ISGLLGILKSGAA
+1124 
-1137 YLPLDT
+1137 
-1143 DYPPDR
+1143 
-1149 IAYMLEDAQVPVVLT
+1149 
-1164 QRRLLAR
+1164 
-1171 LPETSACCM
+1171 
-1180 FIDDETSETA
+1180 
-1190 LPPRKARNINAHH
+1190 
-1203 LAYVIYTSGSTGRPK
+1203 
-1218 GVMISHFS
+1218 
-1226 ILNHLS
+1226 
-1232 WMQRTHRLTPDDRVL
+1232 
-1247 QNAPVS
+1247 
-1253 FDVSVWQLFW
+1253 
-1263 PLLNGAGL
+1263 
-1271 VVTSPEGHRDLSYLS
+1271 
-1286 SLIESSRVTVMHMVP
+1286 
-1301 SMLQALVDIVSPHTL
+1301 
-1316 RRVRDFIVGGE
+1316 
-1327 ALPPSLLQ
+1327 
-1335 DFSQRFDCRLHNQ
+1335 
-1348 YGPTETSVEVSWHQ
+1348 
-1362 CSADEDRLVV
+1362 
-1372 PIGAPLSNTR
+1372 
-1382 LYVLDRYFNLCPV
+1382 
-1395 GVPGELYI
+1395 
-1403 AGAGLARGYLNRPD
+1403 
-1417 ITAERFLPDPFSDGQ
+1417 
-1432 RMYRTGDLARWTA
+1432 
-1445 RGVLEYLGRID
+1445 
-1456 HQVKI
+1456 
-1461 RGFRVETGEIDTCL
+1461 
-1475 LAHPGIHQAIVVP
+1475 
-1488 WSSEQKPLQLV
+1488 
-1499 AYLVLKD
+1499 
-1506 PALQTAEVQVYLRRF
+1506 
-1521 LPEHMIPAAF
+1521 
-1531 VTLGALPLTPN
+1531 
-1542 SKVDRK
+1542 
-1548 ALPPP
+1548 
-1553 TFVTRQR
+1553 
-1560 QAVPPRTSEEF
+1560 
-1571 ALCEIWGLL
+1571 
-1580 LNCPEVGIEDDF
+1580 
-1592 FALGGHSLL
+1592 
-1601 AMRMVAMVRAR
+1601 
-1612 LGVELPLREIFDAP
+1612 
-1626 VIVQLASRLAHYQAR
+1626 
-1641 EEGSSPIGITPRDG
+1641 
-1655 NQPLRLSFSQERL
+1655 
-1668 WFLDRLVEAGV
+1668 
-1679 AYNVPWSLEMRGE
+1679 
-1692 LQTAAL
+1692 
-1698 EWAINQVICRHE
+1698 
-1710 SLRTV
+1710 
-1715 FRNSNGTA
+1715 
-1723 VQTIVPAENESLV
+1723 
-1736 SQSVPEYAL
+1736 
-1745 DNVLQTVAEYKF
+1745 
-1757 ELQTGPLYRFR
+1757 
-1768 LYRLSAERHVLAFV
+1768 
-1782 AHHIICDGWSVDVL
+1782 
-1796 ARELCELYTARVEE
+1796 
-1810 REAIL
+1810 
-1815 PELPVQFADFAL
+1815 
-1827 WQRQMLDKPEAA
+1827 
-1839 RRLAY
+1839 
-1844 WKNKLQG
+1844 
-1851 APAGLELPTDRPR
+1851 
-1864 PAVASYRGAHVPVT
+1864 
-1878 LAPETVEALRAL
+1878 
-1890 AQRQGVTLYMVLLAA
+1890 
-1905 FQVVLSRWSGQDD
+1905 
-1918 VVVGSPVAG
+1918 
-1927 RMLAETEPMIGFFAN
+1927 
-1942 TLALRGDLSGDPSFE
+1942 
-1957 TLLHRTRQTALEAY
+1957 
-1971 ENQDVPFE
+1971 
-1979 RIVEVLQPVRDLSRQ
+1979 
-1994 AIFQVMFG
+1994 FG

-2166 ERPPAM
+2166 ERTPAM

-2384 ELCNRL
+2384 ALCNRL

-2479 EEPGMRLYRTGD
+2479 EEPGMSLYRTGD

>member
-1 MTLVSLFEE
+1 MKINNIVDFPAAMTLVSLFEE

-20 LVSDEMTLTFQELNT
+20 LVSDEMTLTLQELNT

-173 LQAMWSHQPFIRGE
+173 LQAMWLHQPFIRGE

-277 LCERFRIAMPEAH
+277 LCERFRMAMPEAH

-305 TFDTWGWTAP
+305 TFDTWDWTAP

-426 LCDHPSVKQAA
+426 LGDHPSVKQAA

-492 ITATGK
+492 TTATGK

-549 LGGNSLQAMKVI
+549 LGGNSLQAMKVM

-662 SLRTRFQERDGEC
+662 SLRTRFLERDGEC

-693 TGECEQRL
+693 AGECEQRL

-823 GAHVPVTL
+823 GAHVPV
-831 APETVEALRALAQ
+831 
-844 RQGVTLYMVL
+844 
-854 LAAFQVVLS
+854 S
-863 RWSGQDDVVVGSPV
+863 
-877 AGRMLAETEPM
+877 
-888 IGFFANTL
+888 
-896 ALRGDLSGNPSFE
+896 
-909 TLLHRTRQ
+909 
-917 TALEAYENQ
+917 
-926 DVPFER
+926 
-932 IVEALQPVRDLSR
+932 
-945 QAIFQVMLALHP
+945 
-957 QFSDL
+957 
-962 QMPGISLRAEERLPE
+962 
-977 SAKFDLALEL
+977 
-987 TETRDGLSGQLEYAL
+987 
-1002 DLWDK
+1002 
-1007 ESAEQIVQ
+1007 
-1015 CLSTLLQSLPD
+1015 
-1026 TVECPLSQQ
+1026 
-1035 PLLTAAGQYQLLTE
+1035 
-1049 WNNTAE
+1049 
-1055 DYPHDQCIASL
+1055 
-1066 FEAQAEQTPDALAV
+1066 
-1080 YFDGEEIDYREL
+1080 
-1092 DRRAEQVASRLVHAG
+1092 
-1107 IGPDCV
+1107 
-1113 VGLFVERSIEM
+1113 
-1124 ISGLLGILKSGAA
+1124 
-1137 YLPLDT
+1137 
-1143 DYPPDR
+1143 
-1149 IAYMLEDAQVPVVLT
+1149 
-1164 QRRLLAR
+1164 
-1171 LPETSACCM
+1171 
-1180 FIDDETSETA
+1180 
-1190 LPPRKARNINAHH
+1190 
-1203 LAYVIYTSGSTGRPK
+1203 
-1218 GVMISHFS
+1218 
-1226 ILNHLS
+1226 
-1232 WMQRTHRLTPDDRVL
+1232 
-1247 QNAPVS
+1247 
-1253 FDVSVWQLFW
+1253 
-1263 PLLNGAGL
+1263 
-1271 VVTSPEGHRDLSYLS
+1271 
-1286 SLIESSRVTVMHMVP
+1286 
-1301 SMLQALVDIVSPHTL
+1301 
-1316 RRVRDFIVGGE
+1316 
-1327 ALPPSLLQ
+1327 
-1335 DFSQRFDCRLHNQ
+1335 
-1348 YGPTETSVEVSWHQ
+1348 
-1362 CSADEDRLVV
+1362 
-1372 PIGAPLSNTR
+1372 
-1382 LYVLDRYFNLCPV
+1382 
-1395 GVPGELYI
+1395 
-1403 AGAGLARGYLNRPD
+1403 
-1417 ITAERFLPDPFSDGQ
+1417 
-1432 RMYRTGDLARWTA
+1432 
-1445 RGVLEYLGRID
+1445 
-1456 HQVKI
+1456 
-1461 RGFRVETGEIDTCL
+1461 
-1475 LAHPGIHQAIVVP
+1475 
-1488 WSSEQKPLQLV
+1488 
-1499 AYLVLKD
+1499 
-1506 PALQTAEVQVYLRRF
+1506 
-1521 LPEHMIPAAF
+1521 
-1531 VTLGALPLTPN
+1531 
-1542 SKVDRK
+1542 
-1548 ALPPP
+1548 
-1553 TFVTRQR
+1553 
-1560 QAVPPRTSEEF
+1560 
-1571 ALCEIWGLL
+1571 
-1580 LNCPEVGIEDDF
+1580 
-1592 FALGGHSLL
+1592 
-1601 AMRMVAMVRAR
+1601 
-1612 LGVELPLREIFDAP
+1612 
-1626 VIVQLASRLAHYQAR
+1626 
-1641 EEGSSPIGITPRDG
+1641 
-1655 NQPLRLSFSQERL
+1655 
-1668 WFLDRLVEAGV
+1668 
-1679 AYNVPWSLEMRGE
+1679 
-1692 LQTAAL
+1692 
-1698 EWAINQVICRHE
+1698 
-1710 SLRTV
+1710 
-1715 FRNSNGTA
+1715 
-1723 VQTIVPAENESLV
+1723 
-1736 SQSVPEYAL
+1736 
-1745 DNVLQTVAEYKF
+1745 
-1757 ELQTGPLYRFR
+1757 
-1768 LYRLSAERHVLAFV
+1768 
-1782 AHHIICDGWSVDVL
+1782 
-1796 ARELCELYTARVEE
+1796 
-1810 REAIL
+1810 
-1815 PELPVQFADFAL
+1815 
-1827 WQRQMLDKPEAA
+1827 
-1839 RRLAY
+1839 
-1844 WKNKLQG
+1844 
-1851 APAGLELPTDRPR
+1851 
-1864 PAVASYRGAHVPVT
+1864 

-2020 EGRTHSAKIDLN
+2020 EGRTHRAKIDLN

-2166 ERPPAM
+2166 ERTPAM

-2233 GHSPLVSGVSDC
+2233 GHSPLISGVSDC

-2457 LARGYLWQPELT
+2457 LSRGYLWQPELT

-2803 KNGCIPL
+2803 KNGCMPL

>member
-1 MTLVSLFEE
+1 MKINNIVDFPAAMTLVSLFEE

-122 GKALAA
+122 GEALAA

-277 LCERFRIAMPEAH
+277 LCERFRMAMPEAH

-492 ITATGK
+492 TTATGK

-549 LGGNSLQAMKVI
+549 LGGNSLQAMKVM

-572 VPSLFFPDP
+572 VPSLLFPDP

-662 SLRTRFQERDGEC
+662 SLRTRFLERDGEC

-727 NFSLAIALHHIV
+727 NFSLAIVLHHIV

-945 QAIFQVMLALHP
+945 QAIFQVM
-957 QFSDL
+957 
-962 QMPGISLRAEERLPE
+962 
-977 SAKFDLALEL
+977 
-987 TETRDGLSGQLEYAL
+987 
-1002 DLWDK
+1002 
-1007 ESAEQIVQ
+1007 
-1015 CLSTLLQSLPD
+1015 
-1026 TVECPLSQQ
+1026 
-1035 PLLTAAGQYQLLTE
+1035 
-1049 WNNTAE
+1049 
-1055 DYPHDQCIASL
+1055 
-1066 FEAQAEQTPDALAV
+1066 
-1080 YFDGEEIDYREL
+1080 
-1092 DRRAEQVASRLVHAG
+1092 
-1107 IGPDCV
+1107 
-1113 VGLFVERSIEM
+1113 
-1124 ISGLLGILKSGAA
+1124 
-1137 YLPLDT
+1137 
-1143 DYPPDR
+1143 
-1149 IAYMLEDAQVPVVLT
+1149 
-1164 QRRLLAR
+1164 
-1171 LPETSACCM
+1171 
-1180 FIDDETSETA
+1180 
-1190 LPPRKARNINAHH
+1190 
-1203 LAYVIYTSGSTGRPK
+1203 
-1218 GVMISHFS
+1218 
-1226 ILNHLS
+1226 
-1232 WMQRTHRLTPDDRVL
+1232 
-1247 QNAPVS
+1247 
-1253 FDVSVWQLFW
+1253 
-1263 PLLNGAGL
+1263 
-1271 VVTSPEGHRDLSYLS
+1271 
-1286 SLIESSRVTVMHMVP
+1286 
-1301 SMLQALVDIVSPHTL
+1301 
-1316 RRVRDFIVGGE
+1316 
-1327 ALPPSLLQ
+1327 
-1335 DFSQRFDCRLHNQ
+1335 
-1348 YGPTETSVEVSWHQ
+1348 
-1362 CSADEDRLVV
+1362 
-1372 PIGAPLSNTR
+1372 
-1382 LYVLDRYFNLCPV
+1382 
-1395 GVPGELYI
+1395 
-1403 AGAGLARGYLNRPD
+1403 
-1417 ITAERFLPDPFSDGQ
+1417 
-1432 RMYRTGDLARWTA
+1432 
-1445 RGVLEYLGRID
+1445 
-1456 HQVKI
+1456 
-1461 RGFRVETGEIDTCL
+1461 
-1475 LAHPGIHQAIVVP
+1475 
-1488 WSSEQKPLQLV
+1488 
-1499 AYLVLKD
+1499 
-1506 PALQTAEVQVYLRRF
+1506 
-1521 LPEHMIPAAF
+1521 
-1531 VTLGALPLTPN
+1531 
-1542 SKVDRK
+1542 
-1548 ALPPP
+1548 
-1553 TFVTRQR
+1553 
-1560 QAVPPRTSEEF
+1560 
-1571 ALCEIWGLL
+1571 
-1580 LNCPEVGIEDDF
+1580 
-1592 FALGGHSLL
+1592 
-1601 AMRMVAMVRAR
+1601 
-1612 LGVELPLREIFDAP
+1612 
-1626 VIVQLASRLAHYQAR
+1626 
-1641 EEGSSPIGITPRDG
+1641 
-1655 NQPLRLSFSQERL
+1655 
-1668 WFLDRLVEAGV
+1668 
-1679 AYNVPWSLEMRGE
+1679 
-1692 LQTAAL
+1692 
-1698 EWAINQVICRHE
+1698 
-1710 SLRTV
+1710 
-1715 FRNSNGTA
+1715 
-1723 VQTIVPAENESLV
+1723 
-1736 SQSVPEYAL
+1736 
-1745 DNVLQTVAEYKF
+1745 
-1757 ELQTGPLYRFR
+1757 
-1768 LYRLSAERHVLAFV
+1768 
-1782 AHHIICDGWSVDVL
+1782 
-1796 ARELCELYTARVEE
+1796 
-1810 REAIL
+1810 
-1815 PELPVQFADFAL
+1815 
-1827 WQRQMLDKPEAA
+1827 
-1839 RRLAY
+1839 
-1844 WKNKLQG
+1844 
-1851 APAGLELPTDRPR
+1851 
-1864 PAVASYRGAHVPVT
+1864 
-1878 LAPETVEALRAL
+1878 
-1890 AQRQGVTLYMVLLAA
+1890 
-1905 FQVVLSRWSGQDD
+1905 
-1918 VVVGSPVAG
+1918 
-1927 RMLAETEPMIGFFAN
+1927 
-1942 TLALRGDLSGDPSFE
+1942 
-1957 TLLHRTRQTALEAY
+1957 
-1971 ENQDVPFE
+1971 
-1979 RIVEVLQPVRDLSRQ
+1979 
-1994 AIFQVMFG
+1994 FG

-2166 ERPPAM
+2166 ERTPAM

-2384 ELCNRL
+2384 ALCNRL

-2885 ELEYIYQ
+2885 ELEYIYL

>member
-1 MTLVSLFEE
+1 MKINNIVDFPAAMTLVSLFEE

-45 EHGVTAGSVVGLCMQ
+45 EHGVIAGSVVGLCMQ

-122 GKALAA
+122 GEALAA

-277 LCERFRIAMPEAH
+277 LCERFRMAMPEAH

-492 ITATGK
+492 TTATGK

-549 LGGNSLQAMKVI
+549 LGGNSLQAMKVM

-662 SLRTRFQERDGEC
+662 SLRTRFLERDGEC

-727 NFSLAIALHHIV
+727 NFSLAIVLHHIV

-758 RVEEREAIL
+758 REEEREAIL

-780 QRQMLDKPEA
+780 QRQ
-790 ARRLAYW
+790 
-797 KNKLQ
+797 
-802 GAPAGLELPTDRPR
+802 
-816 PAVASYR
+816 
-823 GAHVPVTL
+823 
-831 APETVEALRALAQ
+831 
-844 RQGVTLYMVL
+844 
-854 LAAFQVVLS
+854 
-863 RWSGQDDVVVGSPV
+863 
-877 AGRMLAETEPM
+877 
-888 IGFFANTL
+888 I
-896 ALRGDLSGNPSFE
+896 
-909 TLLHRTRQ
+909 
-917 TALEAYENQ
+917 
-926 DVPFER
+926 
-932 IVEALQPVRDLSR
+932 
-945 QAIFQVMLALHP
+945 
-957 QFSDL
+957 
-962 QMPGISLRAEERLPE
+962 
-977 SAKFDLALEL
+977 
-987 TETRDGLSGQLEYAL
+987 
-1002 DLWDK
+1002 
-1007 ESAEQIVQ
+1007 
-1015 CLSTLLQSLPD
+1015 
-1026 TVECPLSQQ
+1026 
-1035 PLLTAAGQYQLLTE
+1035 
-1049 WNNTAE
+1049 
-1055 DYPHDQCIASL
+1055 
-1066 FEAQAEQTPDALAV
+1066 
-1080 YFDGEEIDYREL
+1080 
-1092 DRRAEQVASRLVHAG
+1092 
-1107 IGPDCV
+1107 
-1113 VGLFVERSIEM
+1113 
-1124 ISGLLGILKSGAA
+1124 
-1137 YLPLDT
+1137 
-1143 DYPPDR
+1143 
-1149 IAYMLEDAQVPVVLT
+1149 
-1164 QRRLLAR
+1164 
-1171 LPETSACCM
+1171 
-1180 FIDDETSETA
+1180 
-1190 LPPRKARNINAHH
+1190 
-1203 LAYVIYTSGSTGRPK
+1203 
-1218 GVMISHFS
+1218 
-1226 ILNHLS
+1226 
-1232 WMQRTHRLTPDDRVL
+1232 
-1247 QNAPVS
+1247 
-1253 FDVSVWQLFW
+1253 
-1263 PLLNGAGL
+1263 
-1271 VVTSPEGHRDLSYLS
+1271 
-1286 SLIESSRVTVMHMVP
+1286 
-1301 SMLQALVDIVSPHTL
+1301 
-1316 RRVRDFIVGGE
+1316 
-1327 ALPPSLLQ
+1327 
-1335 DFSQRFDCRLHNQ
+1335 
-1348 YGPTETSVEVSWHQ
+1348 
-1362 CSADEDRLVV
+1362 
-1372 PIGAPLSNTR
+1372 
-1382 LYVLDRYFNLCPV
+1382 
-1395 GVPGELYI
+1395 
-1403 AGAGLARGYLNRPD
+1403 
-1417 ITAERFLPDPFSDGQ
+1417 
-1432 RMYRTGDLARWTA
+1432 
-1445 RGVLEYLGRID
+1445 
-1456 HQVKI
+1456 
-1461 RGFRVETGEIDTCL
+1461 
-1475 LAHPGIHQAIVVP
+1475 
-1488 WSSEQKPLQLV
+1488 
-1499 AYLVLKD
+1499 
-1506 PALQTAEVQVYLRRF
+1506 
-1521 LPEHMIPAAF
+1521 
-1531 VTLGALPLTPN
+1531 
-1542 SKVDRK
+1542 
-1548 ALPPP
+1548 
-1553 TFVTRQR
+1553 
-1560 QAVPPRTSEEF
+1560 
-1571 ALCEIWGLL
+1571 
-1580 LNCPEVGIEDDF
+1580 
-1592 FALGGHSLL
+1592 
-1601 AMRMVAMVRAR
+1601 
-1612 LGVELPLREIFDAP
+1612 
-1626 VIVQLASRLAHYQAR
+1626 
-1641 EEGSSPIGITPRDG
+1641 
-1655 NQPLRLSFSQERL
+1655 
-1668 WFLDRLVEAGV
+1668 
-1679 AYNVPWSLEMRGE
+1679 
-1692 LQTAAL
+1692 
-1698 EWAINQVICRHE
+1698 
-1710 SLRTV
+1710 
-1715 FRNSNGTA
+1715 
-1723 VQTIVPAENESLV
+1723 
-1736 SQSVPEYAL
+1736 
-1745 DNVLQTVAEYKF
+1745 
-1757 ELQTGPLYRFR
+1757 
-1768 LYRLSAERHVLAFV
+1768 
-1782 AHHIICDGWSVDVL
+1782 
-1796 ARELCELYTARVEE
+1796 
-1810 REAIL
+1810 
-1815 PELPVQFADFAL
+1815 
-1827 WQRQMLDKPEAA
+1827 LDKPEAA

-1979 RIVEVLQPVRDLSRQ
+1979 RIVEALQPVRDLSRQ

-2166 ERPPAM
+2166 ERTPAM

-2784 LVGWSAGGLIAY
+2784 LMGWSAGGLIAY

-2803 KNGCIPL
+2803 KNGCMPL

-2851 GNNDALSSTESAL
+2851 GNIDALSSTESAL
-2864 FEAILGRMQSS
+2864 FEAILDRMQSS

-2885 ELEYIYQ
+2885 ELEYIYL

>member
-1 MTLVSLFEE
+1 MKINNIVDFPAAMTLVSLFEE

-122 GKALAA
+122 GEALAA

-277 LCERFRIAMPEAH
+277 LCERFRMAMPEAH

-492 ITATGK
+492 TTATGK

-549 LGGNSLQAMKVI
+549 LGGNSLQAMKVM

-727 NFSLAIALHHIV
+727 NFSLAIVLHHIV
-739 CDGWS
+739 
-744 VDVLARELCELYTA
+744 
-758 RVEEREAIL
+758 
-767 PELPVQFADFALW
+767 
-780 QRQMLDKPEA
+780 
-790 ARRLAYW
+790 
-797 KNKLQ
+797 
-802 GAPAGLELPTDRPR
+802 
-816 PAVASYR
+816 
-823 GAHVPVTL
+823 
-831 APETVEALRALAQ
+831 
-844 RQGVTLYMVL
+844 
-854 LAAFQVVLS
+854 
-863 RWSGQDDVVVGSPV
+863 
-877 AGRMLAETEPM
+877 
-888 IGFFANTL
+888 
-896 ALRGDLSGNPSFE
+896 
-909 TLLHRTRQ
+909 
-917 TALEAYENQ
+917 
-926 DVPFER
+926 
-932 IVEALQPVRDLSR
+932 
-945 QAIFQVMLALHP
+945 
-957 QFSDL
+957 
-962 QMPGISLRAEERLPE
+962 
-977 SAKFDLALEL
+977 
-987 TETRDGLSGQLEYAL
+987 
-1002 DLWDK
+1002 
-1007 ESAEQIVQ
+1007 
-1015 CLSTLLQSLPD
+1015 
-1026 TVECPLSQQ
+1026 
-1035 PLLTAAGQYQLLTE
+1035 
-1049 WNNTAE
+1049 
-1055 DYPHDQCIASL
+1055 
-1066 FEAQAEQTPDALAV
+1066 
-1080 YFDGEEIDYREL
+1080 
-1092 DRRAEQVASRLVHAG
+1092 
-1107 IGPDCV
+1107 
-1113 VGLFVERSIEM
+1113 
-1124 ISGLLGILKSGAA
+1124 
-1137 YLPLDT
+1137 
-1143 DYPPDR
+1143 
-1149 IAYMLEDAQVPVVLT
+1149 
-1164 QRRLLAR
+1164 
-1171 LPETSACCM
+1171 
-1180 FIDDETSETA
+1180 
-1190 LPPRKARNINAHH
+1190 
-1203 LAYVIYTSGSTGRPK
+1203 
-1218 GVMISHFS
+1218 
-1226 ILNHLS
+1226 
-1232 WMQRTHRLTPDDRVL
+1232 
-1247 QNAPVS
+1247 
-1253 FDVSVWQLFW
+1253 
-1263 PLLNGAGL
+1263 
-1271 VVTSPEGHRDLSYLS
+1271 
-1286 SLIESSRVTVMHMVP
+1286 
-1301 SMLQALVDIVSPHTL
+1301 
-1316 RRVRDFIVGGE
+1316 
-1327 ALPPSLLQ
+1327 
-1335 DFSQRFDCRLHNQ
+1335 
-1348 YGPTETSVEVSWHQ
+1348 
-1362 CSADEDRLVV
+1362 
-1372 PIGAPLSNTR
+1372 
-1382 LYVLDRYFNLCPV
+1382 
-1395 GVPGELYI
+1395 
-1403 AGAGLARGYLNRPD
+1403 
-1417 ITAERFLPDPFSDGQ
+1417 
-1432 RMYRTGDLARWTA
+1432 
-1445 RGVLEYLGRID
+1445 
-1456 HQVKI
+1456 
-1461 RGFRVETGEIDTCL
+1461 
-1475 LAHPGIHQAIVVP
+1475 
-1488 WSSEQKPLQLV
+1488 
-1499 AYLVLKD
+1499 
-1506 PALQTAEVQVYLRRF
+1506 
-1521 LPEHMIPAAF
+1521 
-1531 VTLGALPLTPN
+1531 
-1542 SKVDRK
+1542 
-1548 ALPPP
+1548 
-1553 TFVTRQR
+1553 
-1560 QAVPPRTSEEF
+1560 
-1571 ALCEIWGLL
+1571 
-1580 LNCPEVGIEDDF
+1580 
-1592 FALGGHSLL
+1592 
-1601 AMRMVAMVRAR
+1601 
-1612 LGVELPLREIFDAP
+1612 
-1626 VIVQLASRLAHYQAR
+1626 
-1641 EEGSSPIGITPRDG
+1641 
-1655 NQPLRLSFSQERL
+1655 
-1668 WFLDRLVEAGV
+1668 
-1679 AYNVPWSLEMRGE
+1679 
-1692 LQTAAL
+1692 
-1698 EWAINQVICRHE
+1698 
-1710 SLRTV
+1710 
-1715 FRNSNGTA
+1715 
-1723 VQTIVPAENESLV
+1723 
-1736 SQSVPEYAL
+1736 
-1745 DNVLQTVAEYKF
+1745 
-1757 ELQTGPLYRFR
+1757 
-1768 LYRLSAERHVLAFV
+1768 
-1782 AHHIICDGWSVDVL
+1782 CDGWSVDVL

-2166 ERPPAM
+2166 ERTPAM

>member
-1 MTLVSLFEE
+1 MKINNIVDFPAAMTLVSLFEE

-492 ITATGK
+492 TTATGK

-549 LGGNSLQAMKVI
+549 LGGNSLQAMKVM

-619 LWVLDRLGGGK
+619 LWVLDRLGGSK

-727 NFSLAIALHHIV
+727 NFSLAIVLHHIV
-739 CDGWS
+739 
-744 VDVLARELCELYTA
+744 
-758 RVEEREAIL
+758 
-767 PELPVQFADFALW
+767 
-780 QRQMLDKPEA
+780 
-790 ARRLAYW
+790 
-797 KNKLQ
+797 
-802 GAPAGLELPTDRPR
+802 
-816 PAVASYR
+816 
-823 GAHVPVTL
+823 
-831 APETVEALRALAQ
+831 
-844 RQGVTLYMVL
+844 
-854 LAAFQVVLS
+854 
-863 RWSGQDDVVVGSPV
+863 
-877 AGRMLAETEPM
+877 
-888 IGFFANTL
+888 
-896 ALRGDLSGNPSFE
+896 
-909 TLLHRTRQ
+909 
-917 TALEAYENQ
+917 
-926 DVPFER
+926 
-932 IVEALQPVRDLSR
+932 
-945 QAIFQVMLALHP
+945 
-957 QFSDL
+957 
-962 QMPGISLRAEERLPE
+962 
-977 SAKFDLALEL
+977 
-987 TETRDGLSGQLEYAL
+987 
-1002 DLWDK
+1002 
-1007 ESAEQIVQ
+1007 
-1015 CLSTLLQSLPD
+1015 
-1026 TVECPLSQQ
+1026 
-1035 PLLTAAGQYQLLTE
+1035 
-1049 WNNTAE
+1049 
-1055 DYPHDQCIASL
+1055 
-1066 FEAQAEQTPDALAV
+1066 
-1080 YFDGEEIDYREL
+1080 
-1092 DRRAEQVASRLVHAG
+1092 
-1107 IGPDCV
+1107 
-1113 VGLFVERSIEM
+1113 
-1124 ISGLLGILKSGAA
+1124 
-1137 YLPLDT
+1137 
-1143 DYPPDR
+1143 
-1149 IAYMLEDAQVPVVLT
+1149 
-1164 QRRLLAR
+1164 
-1171 LPETSACCM
+1171 
-1180 FIDDETSETA
+1180 
-1190 LPPRKARNINAHH
+1190 
-1203 LAYVIYTSGSTGRPK
+1203 
-1218 GVMISHFS
+1218 
-1226 ILNHLS
+1226 
-1232 WMQRTHRLTPDDRVL
+1232 
-1247 QNAPVS
+1247 
-1253 FDVSVWQLFW
+1253 
-1263 PLLNGAGL
+1263 
-1271 VVTSPEGHRDLSYLS
+1271 
-1286 SLIESSRVTVMHMVP
+1286 
-1301 SMLQALVDIVSPHTL
+1301 
-1316 RRVRDFIVGGE
+1316 
-1327 ALPPSLLQ
+1327 
-1335 DFSQRFDCRLHNQ
+1335 
-1348 YGPTETSVEVSWHQ
+1348 
-1362 CSADEDRLVV
+1362 
-1372 PIGAPLSNTR
+1372 
-1382 LYVLDRYFNLCPV
+1382 
-1395 GVPGELYI
+1395 
-1403 AGAGLARGYLNRPD
+1403 
-1417 ITAERFLPDPFSDGQ
+1417 
-1432 RMYRTGDLARWTA
+1432 
-1445 RGVLEYLGRID
+1445 
-1456 HQVKI
+1456 
-1461 RGFRVETGEIDTCL
+1461 
-1475 LAHPGIHQAIVVP
+1475 
-1488 WSSEQKPLQLV
+1488 
-1499 AYLVLKD
+1499 
-1506 PALQTAEVQVYLRRF
+1506 
-1521 LPEHMIPAAF
+1521 
-1531 VTLGALPLTPN
+1531 
-1542 SKVDRK
+1542 
-1548 ALPPP
+1548 
-1553 TFVTRQR
+1553 
-1560 QAVPPRTSEEF
+1560 
-1571 ALCEIWGLL
+1571 
-1580 LNCPEVGIEDDF
+1580 
-1592 FALGGHSLL
+1592 
-1601 AMRMVAMVRAR
+1601 
-1612 LGVELPLREIFDAP
+1612 
-1626 VIVQLASRLAHYQAR
+1626 
-1641 EEGSSPIGITPRDG
+1641 
-1655 NQPLRLSFSQERL
+1655 
-1668 WFLDRLVEAGV
+1668 
-1679 AYNVPWSLEMRGE
+1679 
-1692 LQTAAL
+1692 
-1698 EWAINQVICRHE
+1698 
-1710 SLRTV
+1710 
-1715 FRNSNGTA
+1715 
-1723 VQTIVPAENESLV
+1723 
-1736 SQSVPEYAL
+1736 
-1745 DNVLQTVAEYKF
+1745 
-1757 ELQTGPLYRFR
+1757 
-1768 LYRLSAERHVLAFV
+1768 
-1782 AHHIICDGWSVDVL
+1782 CDGWSVDVL

-1979 RIVEVLQPVRDLSRQ
+1979 RIVEALQPVRDLSRQ

-2166 ERPPAM
+2166 ERTPAM

>member
-122 GKALAA
+122 GEALAA

-277 LCERFRIAMPEAH
+277 LCERFRMAMPEAH

-492 ITATGK
+492 TTATGK

-549 LGGNSLQAMKVI
+549 LGGNSLQAMKVM

-662 SLRTRFQERDGEC
+662 SLRTRFLERDGEC

-727 NFSLAIALHHIV
+727 NFSLAIVLHHIV
-739 CDGWS
+739 
-744 VDVLARELCELYTA
+744 
-758 RVEEREAIL
+758 
-767 PELPVQFADFALW
+767 
-780 QRQMLDKPEA
+780 
-790 ARRLAYW
+790 
-797 KNKLQ
+797 
-802 GAPAGLELPTDRPR
+802 
-816 PAVASYR
+816 
-823 GAHVPVTL
+823 
-831 APETVEALRALAQ
+831 
-844 RQGVTLYMVL
+844 
-854 LAAFQVVLS
+854 
-863 RWSGQDDVVVGSPV
+863 
-877 AGRMLAETEPM
+877 
-888 IGFFANTL
+888 
-896 ALRGDLSGNPSFE
+896 
-909 TLLHRTRQ
+909 
-917 TALEAYENQ
+917 
-926 DVPFER
+926 
-932 IVEALQPVRDLSR
+932 
-945 QAIFQVMLALHP
+945 
-957 QFSDL
+957 
-962 QMPGISLRAEERLPE
+962 
-977 SAKFDLALEL
+977 
-987 TETRDGLSGQLEYAL
+987 
-1002 DLWDK
+1002 
-1007 ESAEQIVQ
+1007 
-1015 CLSTLLQSLPD
+1015 
-1026 TVECPLSQQ
+1026 
-1035 PLLTAAGQYQLLTE
+1035 
-1049 WNNTAE
+1049 
-1055 DYPHDQCIASL
+1055 
-1066 FEAQAEQTPDALAV
+1066 
-1080 YFDGEEIDYREL
+1080 
-1092 DRRAEQVASRLVHAG
+1092 
-1107 IGPDCV
+1107 
-1113 VGLFVERSIEM
+1113 
-1124 ISGLLGILKSGAA
+1124 
-1137 YLPLDT
+1137 
-1143 DYPPDR
+1143 
-1149 IAYMLEDAQVPVVLT
+1149 
-1164 QRRLLAR
+1164 
-1171 LPETSACCM
+1171 
-1180 FIDDETSETA
+1180 
-1190 LPPRKARNINAHH
+1190 
-1203 LAYVIYTSGSTGRPK
+1203 
-1218 GVMISHFS
+1218 
-1226 ILNHLS
+1226 
-1232 WMQRTHRLTPDDRVL
+1232 
-1247 QNAPVS
+1247 
-1253 FDVSVWQLFW
+1253 
-1263 PLLNGAGL
+1263 
-1271 VVTSPEGHRDLSYLS
+1271 
-1286 SLIESSRVTVMHMVP
+1286 
-1301 SMLQALVDIVSPHTL
+1301 
-1316 RRVRDFIVGGE
+1316 
-1327 ALPPSLLQ
+1327 
-1335 DFSQRFDCRLHNQ
+1335 
-1348 YGPTETSVEVSWHQ
+1348 
-1362 CSADEDRLVV
+1362 
-1372 PIGAPLSNTR
+1372 
-1382 LYVLDRYFNLCPV
+1382 
-1395 GVPGELYI
+1395 
-1403 AGAGLARGYLNRPD
+1403 
-1417 ITAERFLPDPFSDGQ
+1417 
-1432 RMYRTGDLARWTA
+1432 
-1445 RGVLEYLGRID
+1445 
-1456 HQVKI
+1456 
-1461 RGFRVETGEIDTCL
+1461 
-1475 LAHPGIHQAIVVP
+1475 
-1488 WSSEQKPLQLV
+1488 
-1499 AYLVLKD
+1499 
-1506 PALQTAEVQVYLRRF
+1506 
-1521 LPEHMIPAAF
+1521 
-1531 VTLGALPLTPN
+1531 
-1542 SKVDRK
+1542 
-1548 ALPPP
+1548 
-1553 TFVTRQR
+1553 
-1560 QAVPPRTSEEF
+1560 
-1571 ALCEIWGLL
+1571 
-1580 LNCPEVGIEDDF
+1580 
-1592 FALGGHSLL
+1592 
-1601 AMRMVAMVRAR
+1601 
-1612 LGVELPLREIFDAP
+1612 
-1626 VIVQLASRLAHYQAR
+1626 
-1641 EEGSSPIGITPRDG
+1641 
-1655 NQPLRLSFSQERL
+1655 
-1668 WFLDRLVEAGV
+1668 
-1679 AYNVPWSLEMRGE
+1679 
-1692 LQTAAL
+1692 
-1698 EWAINQVICRHE
+1698 
-1710 SLRTV
+1710 
-1715 FRNSNGTA
+1715 
-1723 VQTIVPAENESLV
+1723 
-1736 SQSVPEYAL
+1736 
-1745 DNVLQTVAEYKF
+1745 
-1757 ELQTGPLYRFR
+1757 
-1768 LYRLSAERHVLAFV
+1768 
-1782 AHHIICDGWSVDVL
+1782 CDGWSVDVL

-1979 RIVEVLQPVRDLSRQ
+1979 RIVEALQPVRDLSRQ

-2166 ERPPAM
+2166 ERTPAM

-2384 ELCNRL
+2384 ALCNRL

>member
-122 GKALAA
+122 GEALAA

-492 ITATGK
+492 TTATGK

-522 GIELDIAQAMAE
+522 GIELDIAQTMAE

-549 LGGNSLQAMKVI
+549 LGGNSLQAMKVM

-662 SLRTRFQERDGEC
+662 SLRTRFLERDGEC

-693 TGECEQRL
+693 AGECEQRL

-896 ALRGDLSGNPSFE
+896 ALRGDLSGDPSFE

-932 IVEALQPVRDLSR
+932 IVEA
-945 QAIFQVMLALHP
+945 
-957 QFSDL
+957 
-962 QMPGISLRAEERLPE
+962 
-977 SAKFDLALEL
+977 
-987 TETRDGLSGQLEYAL
+987 
-1002 DLWDK
+1002 
-1007 ESAEQIVQ
+1007 
-1015 CLSTLLQSLPD
+1015 
-1026 TVECPLSQQ
+1026 
-1035 PLLTAAGQYQLLTE
+1035 
-1049 WNNTAE
+1049 
-1055 DYPHDQCIASL
+1055 
-1066 FEAQAEQTPDALAV
+1066 
-1080 YFDGEEIDYREL
+1080 
-1092 DRRAEQVASRLVHAG
+1092 
-1107 IGPDCV
+1107 
-1113 VGLFVERSIEM
+1113 
-1124 ISGLLGILKSGAA
+1124 
-1137 YLPLDT
+1137 
-1143 DYPPDR
+1143 
-1149 IAYMLEDAQVPVVLT
+1149 
-1164 QRRLLAR
+1164 
-1171 LPETSACCM
+1171 
-1180 FIDDETSETA
+1180 
-1190 LPPRKARNINAHH
+1190 
-1203 LAYVIYTSGSTGRPK
+1203 
-1218 GVMISHFS
+1218 
-1226 ILNHLS
+1226 
-1232 WMQRTHRLTPDDRVL
+1232 
-1247 QNAPVS
+1247 
-1253 FDVSVWQLFW
+1253 
-1263 PLLNGAGL
+1263 
-1271 VVTSPEGHRDLSYLS
+1271 
-1286 SLIESSRVTVMHMVP
+1286 
-1301 SMLQALVDIVSPHTL
+1301 
-1316 RRVRDFIVGGE
+1316 
-1327 ALPPSLLQ
+1327 
-1335 DFSQRFDCRLHNQ
+1335 
-1348 YGPTETSVEVSWHQ
+1348 
-1362 CSADEDRLVV
+1362 
-1372 PIGAPLSNTR
+1372 
-1382 LYVLDRYFNLCPV
+1382 
-1395 GVPGELYI
+1395 
-1403 AGAGLARGYLNRPD
+1403 
-1417 ITAERFLPDPFSDGQ
+1417 
-1432 RMYRTGDLARWTA
+1432 
-1445 RGVLEYLGRID
+1445 
-1456 HQVKI
+1456 
-1461 RGFRVETGEIDTCL
+1461 
-1475 LAHPGIHQAIVVP
+1475 
-1488 WSSEQKPLQLV
+1488 
-1499 AYLVLKD
+1499 
-1506 PALQTAEVQVYLRRF
+1506 
-1521 LPEHMIPAAF
+1521 
-1531 VTLGALPLTPN
+1531 
-1542 SKVDRK
+1542 
-1548 ALPPP
+1548 
-1553 TFVTRQR
+1553 
-1560 QAVPPRTSEEF
+1560 
-1571 ALCEIWGLL
+1571 
-1580 LNCPEVGIEDDF
+1580 
-1592 FALGGHSLL
+1592 
-1601 AMRMVAMVRAR
+1601 
-1612 LGVELPLREIFDAP
+1612 
-1626 VIVQLASRLAHYQAR
+1626 
-1641 EEGSSPIGITPRDG
+1641 
-1655 NQPLRLSFSQERL
+1655 
-1668 WFLDRLVEAGV
+1668 
-1679 AYNVPWSLEMRGE
+1679 
-1692 LQTAAL
+1692 
-1698 EWAINQVICRHE
+1698 
-1710 SLRTV
+1710 
-1715 FRNSNGTA
+1715 
-1723 VQTIVPAENESLV
+1723 
-1736 SQSVPEYAL
+1736 
-1745 DNVLQTVAEYKF
+1745 
-1757 ELQTGPLYRFR
+1757 
-1768 LYRLSAERHVLAFV
+1768 
-1782 AHHIICDGWSVDVL
+1782 
-1796 ARELCELYTARVEE
+1796 
-1810 REAIL
+1810 
-1815 PELPVQFADFAL
+1815 
-1827 WQRQMLDKPEAA
+1827 
-1839 RRLAY
+1839 
-1844 WKNKLQG
+1844 
-1851 APAGLELPTDRPR
+1851 
-1864 PAVASYRGAHVPVT
+1864 
-1878 LAPETVEALRAL
+1878 
-1890 AQRQGVTLYMVLLAA
+1890 
-1905 FQVVLSRWSGQDD
+1905 
-1918 VVVGSPVAG
+1918 
-1927 RMLAETEPMIGFFAN
+1927 
-1942 TLALRGDLSGDPSFE
+1942 
-1957 TLLHRTRQTALEAY
+1957 
-1971 ENQDVPFE
+1971 
-1979 RIVEVLQPVRDLSRQ
+1979 LQPVRDLSRQ

-2166 ERPPAM
+2166 ERTPAM

-2233 GHSPLVSGVSDC
+2233 GHSPLISGVSDC

-2329 SRKEMRDGAALARLV
+2329 SRKEMRDGAVLARLV

-2851 GNNDALSSTESAL
+2851 GNIDALSSTESAL
-2864 FEAILGRMQSS
+2864 FEAILDRMQSS

>member
-20 LVSDEMTLTFQELNT
+20 LVSDEMTLTLQELNT

-173 LQAMWSHQPFIRGE
+173 LQAMWLHQPFIRGE

-277 LCERFRIAMPEAH
+277 LCERFRMAMPEAH

-305 TFDTWGWTAP
+305 TFDTWDWTAP

-426 LCDHPSVKQAA
+426 LGDHPSVKQAA

-492 ITATGK
+492 TTATGK

-549 LGGNSLQAMKVI
+549 LGGNSLQAMKVM

-662 SLRTRFQERDGEC
+662 SLRTRFLERDGEC

-693 TGECEQRL
+693 AGECEQRL

-823 GAHVPVTL
+823 GAHVPV
-831 APETVEALRALAQ
+831 
-844 RQGVTLYMVL
+844 
-854 LAAFQVVLS
+854 S
-863 RWSGQDDVVVGSPV
+863 
-877 AGRMLAETEPM
+877 
-888 IGFFANTL
+888 
-896 ALRGDLSGNPSFE
+896 
-909 TLLHRTRQ
+909 
-917 TALEAYENQ
+917 
-926 DVPFER
+926 
-932 IVEALQPVRDLSR
+932 
-945 QAIFQVMLALHP
+945 
-957 QFSDL
+957 
-962 QMPGISLRAEERLPE
+962 
-977 SAKFDLALEL
+977 
-987 TETRDGLSGQLEYAL
+987 
-1002 DLWDK
+1002 
-1007 ESAEQIVQ
+1007 
-1015 CLSTLLQSLPD
+1015 
-1026 TVECPLSQQ
+1026 
-1035 PLLTAAGQYQLLTE
+1035 
-1049 WNNTAE
+1049 
-1055 DYPHDQCIASL
+1055 
-1066 FEAQAEQTPDALAV
+1066 
-1080 YFDGEEIDYREL
+1080 
-1092 DRRAEQVASRLVHAG
+1092 
-1107 IGPDCV
+1107 
-1113 VGLFVERSIEM
+1113 
-1124 ISGLLGILKSGAA
+1124 
-1137 YLPLDT
+1137 
-1143 DYPPDR
+1143 
-1149 IAYMLEDAQVPVVLT
+1149 
-1164 QRRLLAR
+1164 
-1171 LPETSACCM
+1171 
-1180 FIDDETSETA
+1180 
-1190 LPPRKARNINAHH
+1190 
-1203 LAYVIYTSGSTGRPK
+1203 
-1218 GVMISHFS
+1218 
-1226 ILNHLS
+1226 
-1232 WMQRTHRLTPDDRVL
+1232 
-1247 QNAPVS
+1247 
-1253 FDVSVWQLFW
+1253 
-1263 PLLNGAGL
+1263 
-1271 VVTSPEGHRDLSYLS
+1271 
-1286 SLIESSRVTVMHMVP
+1286 
-1301 SMLQALVDIVSPHTL
+1301 
-1316 RRVRDFIVGGE
+1316 
-1327 ALPPSLLQ
+1327 
-1335 DFSQRFDCRLHNQ
+1335 
-1348 YGPTETSVEVSWHQ
+1348 
-1362 CSADEDRLVV
+1362 
-1372 PIGAPLSNTR
+1372 
-1382 LYVLDRYFNLCPV
+1382 
-1395 GVPGELYI
+1395 
-1403 AGAGLARGYLNRPD
+1403 
-1417 ITAERFLPDPFSDGQ
+1417 
-1432 RMYRTGDLARWTA
+1432 
-1445 RGVLEYLGRID
+1445 
-1456 HQVKI
+1456 
-1461 RGFRVETGEIDTCL
+1461 
-1475 LAHPGIHQAIVVP
+1475 
-1488 WSSEQKPLQLV
+1488 
-1499 AYLVLKD
+1499 
-1506 PALQTAEVQVYLRRF
+1506 
-1521 LPEHMIPAAF
+1521 
-1531 VTLGALPLTPN
+1531 
-1542 SKVDRK
+1542 
-1548 ALPPP
+1548 
-1553 TFVTRQR
+1553 
-1560 QAVPPRTSEEF
+1560 
-1571 ALCEIWGLL
+1571 
-1580 LNCPEVGIEDDF
+1580 
-1592 FALGGHSLL
+1592 
-1601 AMRMVAMVRAR
+1601 
-1612 LGVELPLREIFDAP
+1612 
-1626 VIVQLASRLAHYQAR
+1626 
-1641 EEGSSPIGITPRDG
+1641 
-1655 NQPLRLSFSQERL
+1655 
-1668 WFLDRLVEAGV
+1668 
-1679 AYNVPWSLEMRGE
+1679 
-1692 LQTAAL
+1692 
-1698 EWAINQVICRHE
+1698 
-1710 SLRTV
+1710 
-1715 FRNSNGTA
+1715 
-1723 VQTIVPAENESLV
+1723 
-1736 SQSVPEYAL
+1736 
-1745 DNVLQTVAEYKF
+1745 
-1757 ELQTGPLYRFR
+1757 
-1768 LYRLSAERHVLAFV
+1768 
-1782 AHHIICDGWSVDVL
+1782 
-1796 ARELCELYTARVEE
+1796 
-1810 REAIL
+1810 
-1815 PELPVQFADFAL
+1815 
-1827 WQRQMLDKPEAA
+1827 
-1839 RRLAY
+1839 
-1844 WKNKLQG
+1844 
-1851 APAGLELPTDRPR
+1851 
-1864 PAVASYRGAHVPVT
+1864 

-2020 EGRTHSAKIDLN
+2020 EGRTHRAKIDLN

-2166 ERPPAM
+2166 ERTPAM

-2233 GHSPLVSGVSDC
+2233 GHSPLISGVSDC

-2457 LARGYLWQPELT
+2457 LSRGYLWQPELT

-2803 KNGCIPL
+2803 KNGCMPL

>member
-1 MTLVSLFEE
+1 MKINNIVDFPAAMTLVSLFEE

-20 LVSDEMTLTFQELNT
+20 LVSDEMTLTLQELNT

-277 LCERFRIAMPEAH
+277 LCERFRMAMPEAH

-426 LCDHPSVKQAA
+426 LGDHPSVKQAA

-492 ITATGK
+492 TTATGK

-549 LGGNSLQAMKVI
+549 LGGNSLQAMKVM

-662 SLRTRFQERDGEC
+662 SLRTRFLERDGEC

-693 TGECEQRL
+693 AGECEQRL

-739 CDGWS
+739 
-744 VDVLARELCELYTA
+744 
-758 RVEEREAIL
+758 
-767 PELPVQFADFALW
+767 
-780 QRQMLDKPEA
+780 
-790 ARRLAYW
+790 
-797 KNKLQ
+797 
-802 GAPAGLELPTDRPR
+802 
-816 PAVASYR
+816 
-823 GAHVPVTL
+823 
-831 APETVEALRALAQ
+831 
-844 RQGVTLYMVL
+844 
-854 LAAFQVVLS
+854 
-863 RWSGQDDVVVGSPV
+863 
-877 AGRMLAETEPM
+877 
-888 IGFFANTL
+888 
-896 ALRGDLSGNPSFE
+896 
-909 TLLHRTRQ
+909 
-917 TALEAYENQ
+917 
-926 DVPFER
+926 
-932 IVEALQPVRDLSR
+932 
-945 QAIFQVMLALHP
+945 
-957 QFSDL
+957 
-962 QMPGISLRAEERLPE
+962 
-977 SAKFDLALEL
+977 
-987 TETRDGLSGQLEYAL
+987 
-1002 DLWDK
+1002 
-1007 ESAEQIVQ
+1007 
-1015 CLSTLLQSLPD
+1015 
-1026 TVECPLSQQ
+1026 
-1035 PLLTAAGQYQLLTE
+1035 
-1049 WNNTAE
+1049 
-1055 DYPHDQCIASL
+1055 
-1066 FEAQAEQTPDALAV
+1066 
-1080 YFDGEEIDYREL
+1080 
-1092 DRRAEQVASRLVHAG
+1092 
-1107 IGPDCV
+1107 
-1113 VGLFVERSIEM
+1113 
-1124 ISGLLGILKSGAA
+1124 
-1137 YLPLDT
+1137 
-1143 DYPPDR
+1143 
-1149 IAYMLEDAQVPVVLT
+1149 
-1164 QRRLLAR
+1164 
-1171 LPETSACCM
+1171 
-1180 FIDDETSETA
+1180 
-1190 LPPRKARNINAHH
+1190 
-1203 LAYVIYTSGSTGRPK
+1203 
-1218 GVMISHFS
+1218 
-1226 ILNHLS
+1226 
-1232 WMQRTHRLTPDDRVL
+1232 
-1247 QNAPVS
+1247 
-1253 FDVSVWQLFW
+1253 
-1263 PLLNGAGL
+1263 
-1271 VVTSPEGHRDLSYLS
+1271 
-1286 SLIESSRVTVMHMVP
+1286 
-1301 SMLQALVDIVSPHTL
+1301 
-1316 RRVRDFIVGGE
+1316 
-1327 ALPPSLLQ
+1327 
-1335 DFSQRFDCRLHNQ
+1335 
-1348 YGPTETSVEVSWHQ
+1348 
-1362 CSADEDRLVV
+1362 
-1372 PIGAPLSNTR
+1372 
-1382 LYVLDRYFNLCPV
+1382 
-1395 GVPGELYI
+1395 
-1403 AGAGLARGYLNRPD
+1403 
-1417 ITAERFLPDPFSDGQ
+1417 
-1432 RMYRTGDLARWTA
+1432 
-1445 RGVLEYLGRID
+1445 
-1456 HQVKI
+1456 
-1461 RGFRVETGEIDTCL
+1461 
-1475 LAHPGIHQAIVVP
+1475 
-1488 WSSEQKPLQLV
+1488 
-1499 AYLVLKD
+1499 
-1506 PALQTAEVQVYLRRF
+1506 
-1521 LPEHMIPAAF
+1521 
-1531 VTLGALPLTPN
+1531 
-1542 SKVDRK
+1542 
-1548 ALPPP
+1548 
-1553 TFVTRQR
+1553 
-1560 QAVPPRTSEEF
+1560 
-1571 ALCEIWGLL
+1571 
-1580 LNCPEVGIEDDF
+1580 
-1592 FALGGHSLL
+1592 
-1601 AMRMVAMVRAR
+1601 
-1612 LGVELPLREIFDAP
+1612 
-1626 VIVQLASRLAHYQAR
+1626 
-1641 EEGSSPIGITPRDG
+1641 
-1655 NQPLRLSFSQERL
+1655 
-1668 WFLDRLVEAGV
+1668 
-1679 AYNVPWSLEMRGE
+1679 
-1692 LQTAAL
+1692 
-1698 EWAINQVICRHE
+1698 
-1710 SLRTV
+1710 
-1715 FRNSNGTA
+1715 
-1723 VQTIVPAENESLV
+1723 
-1736 SQSVPEYAL
+1736 
-1745 DNVLQTVAEYKF
+1745 
-1757 ELQTGPLYRFR
+1757 
-1768 LYRLSAERHVLAFV
+1768 
-1782 AHHIICDGWSVDVL
+1782 CDGWSVDVL

-2020 EGRTHSAKIDLN
+2020 EGRTHRAKIDLN

-2166 ERPPAM
+2166 ERTPAM

-2233 GHSPLVSGVSDC
+2233 GHSPLISGVSDC

-2457 LARGYLWQPELT
+2457 LSRGYLWQPELT

-2803 KNGCIPL
+2803 KNGCMPL

>member
-122 GKALAA
+122 GEALAA

-277 LCERFRIAMPEAH
+277 LCERFRMAMPEAH

-492 ITATGK
+492 TTATGK

-549 LGGNSLQAMKVI
+549 LGGNSLQAMKVM

-662 SLRTRFQERDGEC
+662 SLRTRFLERDGEC

-727 NFSLAIALHHIV
+727 NFSLAIVLHHIV
-739 CDGWS
+739 
-744 VDVLARELCELYTA
+744 
-758 RVEEREAIL
+758 
-767 PELPVQFADFALW
+767 
-780 QRQMLDKPEA
+780 
-790 ARRLAYW
+790 
-797 KNKLQ
+797 
-802 GAPAGLELPTDRPR
+802 
-816 PAVASYR
+816 
-823 GAHVPVTL
+823 
-831 APETVEALRALAQ
+831 
-844 RQGVTLYMVL
+844 
-854 LAAFQVVLS
+854 
-863 RWSGQDDVVVGSPV
+863 
-877 AGRMLAETEPM
+877 
-888 IGFFANTL
+888 
-896 ALRGDLSGNPSFE
+896 
-909 TLLHRTRQ
+909 
-917 TALEAYENQ
+917 
-926 DVPFER
+926 
-932 IVEALQPVRDLSR
+932 
-945 QAIFQVMLALHP
+945 
-957 QFSDL
+957 
-962 QMPGISLRAEERLPE
+962 
-977 SAKFDLALEL
+977 
-987 TETRDGLSGQLEYAL
+987 
-1002 DLWDK
+1002 
-1007 ESAEQIVQ
+1007 
-1015 CLSTLLQSLPD
+1015 
-1026 TVECPLSQQ
+1026 
-1035 PLLTAAGQYQLLTE
+1035 
-1049 WNNTAE
+1049 
-1055 DYPHDQCIASL
+1055 
-1066 FEAQAEQTPDALAV
+1066 
-1080 YFDGEEIDYREL
+1080 
-1092 DRRAEQVASRLVHAG
+1092 
-1107 IGPDCV
+1107 
-1113 VGLFVERSIEM
+1113 
-1124 ISGLLGILKSGAA
+1124 
-1137 YLPLDT
+1137 
-1143 DYPPDR
+1143 
-1149 IAYMLEDAQVPVVLT
+1149 
-1164 QRRLLAR
+1164 
-1171 LPETSACCM
+1171 
-1180 FIDDETSETA
+1180 
-1190 LPPRKARNINAHH
+1190 
-1203 LAYVIYTSGSTGRPK
+1203 
-1218 GVMISHFS
+1218 
-1226 ILNHLS
+1226 
-1232 WMQRTHRLTPDDRVL
+1232 
-1247 QNAPVS
+1247 
-1253 FDVSVWQLFW
+1253 
-1263 PLLNGAGL
+1263 
-1271 VVTSPEGHRDLSYLS
+1271 
-1286 SLIESSRVTVMHMVP
+1286 
-1301 SMLQALVDIVSPHTL
+1301 
-1316 RRVRDFIVGGE
+1316 
-1327 ALPPSLLQ
+1327 
-1335 DFSQRFDCRLHNQ
+1335 
-1348 YGPTETSVEVSWHQ
+1348 
-1362 CSADEDRLVV
+1362 
-1372 PIGAPLSNTR
+1372 
-1382 LYVLDRYFNLCPV
+1382 
-1395 GVPGELYI
+1395 
-1403 AGAGLARGYLNRPD
+1403 
-1417 ITAERFLPDPFSDGQ
+1417 
-1432 RMYRTGDLARWTA
+1432 
-1445 RGVLEYLGRID
+1445 
-1456 HQVKI
+1456 
-1461 RGFRVETGEIDTCL
+1461 
-1475 LAHPGIHQAIVVP
+1475 
-1488 WSSEQKPLQLV
+1488 
-1499 AYLVLKD
+1499 
-1506 PALQTAEVQVYLRRF
+1506 
-1521 LPEHMIPAAF
+1521 
-1531 VTLGALPLTPN
+1531 
-1542 SKVDRK
+1542 
-1548 ALPPP
+1548 
-1553 TFVTRQR
+1553 
-1560 QAVPPRTSEEF
+1560 
-1571 ALCEIWGLL
+1571 
-1580 LNCPEVGIEDDF
+1580 
-1592 FALGGHSLL
+1592 
-1601 AMRMVAMVRAR
+1601 
-1612 LGVELPLREIFDAP
+1612 
-1626 VIVQLASRLAHYQAR
+1626 
-1641 EEGSSPIGITPRDG
+1641 
-1655 NQPLRLSFSQERL
+1655 
-1668 WFLDRLVEAGV
+1668 
-1679 AYNVPWSLEMRGE
+1679 
-1692 LQTAAL
+1692 
-1698 EWAINQVICRHE
+1698 
-1710 SLRTV
+1710 
-1715 FRNSNGTA
+1715 
-1723 VQTIVPAENESLV
+1723 
-1736 SQSVPEYAL
+1736 
-1745 DNVLQTVAEYKF
+1745 
-1757 ELQTGPLYRFR
+1757 
-1768 LYRLSAERHVLAFV
+1768 
-1782 AHHIICDGWSVDVL
+1782 CDGWSVDVL

-1979 RIVEVLQPVRDLSRQ
+1979 RIVEALQPVRDLSRQ

-2166 ERPPAM
+2166 ERTPAM

-2626 ALAEIWQQLLGVSRV
+2626 ALAEIWL

>member
-1 MTLVSLFEE
+1 MKINNIVDFPAAMTLVSLFEE

-122 GKALAA
+122 GEALAA

-549 LGGNSLQAMKVI
+549 LGGNSLQAMKVM

-662 SLRTRFQERDGEC
+662 SLRTRFLERDGEC

-739 CDGWS
+739 
-744 VDVLARELCELYTA
+744 
-758 RVEEREAIL
+758 
-767 PELPVQFADFALW
+767 
-780 QRQMLDKPEA
+780 
-790 ARRLAYW
+790 
-797 KNKLQ
+797 
-802 GAPAGLELPTDRPR
+802 
-816 PAVASYR
+816 
-823 GAHVPVTL
+823 
-831 APETVEALRALAQ
+831 
-844 RQGVTLYMVL
+844 
-854 LAAFQVVLS
+854 
-863 RWSGQDDVVVGSPV
+863 
-877 AGRMLAETEPM
+877 
-888 IGFFANTL
+888 
-896 ALRGDLSGNPSFE
+896 
-909 TLLHRTRQ
+909 
-917 TALEAYENQ
+917 
-926 DVPFER
+926 
-932 IVEALQPVRDLSR
+932 
-945 QAIFQVMLALHP
+945 
-957 QFSDL
+957 
-962 QMPGISLRAEERLPE
+962 
-977 SAKFDLALEL
+977 
-987 TETRDGLSGQLEYAL
+987 
-1002 DLWDK
+1002 
-1007 ESAEQIVQ
+1007 
-1015 CLSTLLQSLPD
+1015 
-1026 TVECPLSQQ
+1026 
-1035 PLLTAAGQYQLLTE
+1035 
-1049 WNNTAE
+1049 
-1055 DYPHDQCIASL
+1055 
-1066 FEAQAEQTPDALAV
+1066 
-1080 YFDGEEIDYREL
+1080 
-1092 DRRAEQVASRLVHAG
+1092 
-1107 IGPDCV
+1107 
-1113 VGLFVERSIEM
+1113 
-1124 ISGLLGILKSGAA
+1124 
-1137 YLPLDT
+1137 
-1143 DYPPDR
+1143 
-1149 IAYMLEDAQVPVVLT
+1149 
-1164 QRRLLAR
+1164 
-1171 LPETSACCM
+1171 
-1180 FIDDETSETA
+1180 
-1190 LPPRKARNINAHH
+1190 
-1203 LAYVIYTSGSTGRPK
+1203 
-1218 GVMISHFS
+1218 
-1226 ILNHLS
+1226 
-1232 WMQRTHRLTPDDRVL
+1232 
-1247 QNAPVS
+1247 
-1253 FDVSVWQLFW
+1253 
-1263 PLLNGAGL
+1263 
-1271 VVTSPEGHRDLSYLS
+1271 
-1286 SLIESSRVTVMHMVP
+1286 
-1301 SMLQALVDIVSPHTL
+1301 
-1316 RRVRDFIVGGE
+1316 
-1327 ALPPSLLQ
+1327 
-1335 DFSQRFDCRLHNQ
+1335 
-1348 YGPTETSVEVSWHQ
+1348 
-1362 CSADEDRLVV
+1362 
-1372 PIGAPLSNTR
+1372 
-1382 LYVLDRYFNLCPV
+1382 
-1395 GVPGELYI
+1395 
-1403 AGAGLARGYLNRPD
+1403 
-1417 ITAERFLPDPFSDGQ
+1417 
-1432 RMYRTGDLARWTA
+1432 
-1445 RGVLEYLGRID
+1445 
-1456 HQVKI
+1456 
-1461 RGFRVETGEIDTCL
+1461 
-1475 LAHPGIHQAIVVP
+1475 
-1488 WSSEQKPLQLV
+1488 
-1499 AYLVLKD
+1499 
-1506 PALQTAEVQVYLRRF
+1506 
-1521 LPEHMIPAAF
+1521 
-1531 VTLGALPLTPN
+1531 
-1542 SKVDRK
+1542 
-1548 ALPPP
+1548 
-1553 TFVTRQR
+1553 
-1560 QAVPPRTSEEF
+1560 
-1571 ALCEIWGLL
+1571 
-1580 LNCPEVGIEDDF
+1580 
-1592 FALGGHSLL
+1592 
-1601 AMRMVAMVRAR
+1601 
-1612 LGVELPLREIFDAP
+1612 
-1626 VIVQLASRLAHYQAR
+1626 
-1641 EEGSSPIGITPRDG
+1641 
-1655 NQPLRLSFSQERL
+1655 
-1668 WFLDRLVEAGV
+1668 
-1679 AYNVPWSLEMRGE
+1679 
-1692 LQTAAL
+1692 
-1698 EWAINQVICRHE
+1698 
-1710 SLRTV
+1710 
-1715 FRNSNGTA
+1715 
-1723 VQTIVPAENESLV
+1723 
-1736 SQSVPEYAL
+1736 
-1745 DNVLQTVAEYKF
+1745 
-1757 ELQTGPLYRFR
+1757 
-1768 LYRLSAERHVLAFV
+1768 
-1782 AHHIICDGWSVDVL
+1782 CDGWSVDVL

-2166 ERPPAM
+2166 ERTPAM

-2233 GHSPLVSGVSDC
+2233 GHSPLISGVSDC

-2588 PAFPL
+2588 LAFPL

>member
-1 MTLVSLFEE
+1 MKINNIVDFPAAMTLVSLFEE

-122 GKALAA
+122 GEALAA

-277 LCERFRIAMPEAH
+277 LCERFRMAMPEAH

-492 ITATGK
+492 TTATGK

-549 LGGNSLQAMKVI
+549 LGGNSLQAMKVM

-662 SLRTRFQERDGEC
+662 SLRTRFLERDGEC

-727 NFSLAIALHHIV
+727 NFSLAIVLHHIV
-739 CDGWS
+739 
-744 VDVLARELCELYTA
+744 
-758 RVEEREAIL
+758 
-767 PELPVQFADFALW
+767 
-780 QRQMLDKPEA
+780 
-790 ARRLAYW
+790 
-797 KNKLQ
+797 
-802 GAPAGLELPTDRPR
+802 
-816 PAVASYR
+816 
-823 GAHVPVTL
+823 
-831 APETVEALRALAQ
+831 
-844 RQGVTLYMVL
+844 
-854 LAAFQVVLS
+854 
-863 RWSGQDDVVVGSPV
+863 
-877 AGRMLAETEPM
+877 
-888 IGFFANTL
+888 
-896 ALRGDLSGNPSFE
+896 
-909 TLLHRTRQ
+909 
-917 TALEAYENQ
+917 
-926 DVPFER
+926 
-932 IVEALQPVRDLSR
+932 
-945 QAIFQVMLALHP
+945 
-957 QFSDL
+957 
-962 QMPGISLRAEERLPE
+962 
-977 SAKFDLALEL
+977 
-987 TETRDGLSGQLEYAL
+987 
-1002 DLWDK
+1002 
-1007 ESAEQIVQ
+1007 
-1015 CLSTLLQSLPD
+1015 
-1026 TVECPLSQQ
+1026 
-1035 PLLTAAGQYQLLTE
+1035 
-1049 WNNTAE
+1049 
-1055 DYPHDQCIASL
+1055 
-1066 FEAQAEQTPDALAV
+1066 
-1080 YFDGEEIDYREL
+1080 
-1092 DRRAEQVASRLVHAG
+1092 
-1107 IGPDCV
+1107 
-1113 VGLFVERSIEM
+1113 
-1124 ISGLLGILKSGAA
+1124 
-1137 YLPLDT
+1137 
-1143 DYPPDR
+1143 
-1149 IAYMLEDAQVPVVLT
+1149 
-1164 QRRLLAR
+1164 
-1171 LPETSACCM
+1171 
-1180 FIDDETSETA
+1180 
-1190 LPPRKARNINAHH
+1190 
-1203 LAYVIYTSGSTGRPK
+1203 
-1218 GVMISHFS
+1218 
-1226 ILNHLS
+1226 
-1232 WMQRTHRLTPDDRVL
+1232 
-1247 QNAPVS
+1247 
-1253 FDVSVWQLFW
+1253 
-1263 PLLNGAGL
+1263 
-1271 VVTSPEGHRDLSYLS
+1271 
-1286 SLIESSRVTVMHMVP
+1286 
-1301 SMLQALVDIVSPHTL
+1301 
-1316 RRVRDFIVGGE
+1316 
-1327 ALPPSLLQ
+1327 
-1335 DFSQRFDCRLHNQ
+1335 
-1348 YGPTETSVEVSWHQ
+1348 
-1362 CSADEDRLVV
+1362 
-1372 PIGAPLSNTR
+1372 
-1382 LYVLDRYFNLCPV
+1382 
-1395 GVPGELYI
+1395 
-1403 AGAGLARGYLNRPD
+1403 
-1417 ITAERFLPDPFSDGQ
+1417 
-1432 RMYRTGDLARWTA
+1432 
-1445 RGVLEYLGRID
+1445 
-1456 HQVKI
+1456 
-1461 RGFRVETGEIDTCL
+1461 
-1475 LAHPGIHQAIVVP
+1475 
-1488 WSSEQKPLQLV
+1488 
-1499 AYLVLKD
+1499 
-1506 PALQTAEVQVYLRRF
+1506 
-1521 LPEHMIPAAF
+1521 
-1531 VTLGALPLTPN
+1531 
-1542 SKVDRK
+1542 
-1548 ALPPP
+1548 
-1553 TFVTRQR
+1553 
-1560 QAVPPRTSEEF
+1560 
-1571 ALCEIWGLL
+1571 
-1580 LNCPEVGIEDDF
+1580 
-1592 FALGGHSLL
+1592 
-1601 AMRMVAMVRAR
+1601 
-1612 LGVELPLREIFDAP
+1612 
-1626 VIVQLASRLAHYQAR
+1626 
-1641 EEGSSPIGITPRDG
+1641 
-1655 NQPLRLSFSQERL
+1655 
-1668 WFLDRLVEAGV
+1668 
-1679 AYNVPWSLEMRGE
+1679 
-1692 LQTAAL
+1692 
-1698 EWAINQVICRHE
+1698 
-1710 SLRTV
+1710 
-1715 FRNSNGTA
+1715 
-1723 VQTIVPAENESLV
+1723 
-1736 SQSVPEYAL
+1736 
-1745 DNVLQTVAEYKF
+1745 
-1757 ELQTGPLYRFR
+1757 
-1768 LYRLSAERHVLAFV
+1768 
-1782 AHHIICDGWSVDVL
+1782 CDGWSVDVL

-1979 RIVEVLQPVRDLSRQ
+1979 RIVEALQPVRDLSRQ

-2166 ERPPAM
+2166 ERTPAM

-2384 ELCNRL
+2384 ALCNRL

>member
-1 MTLVSLFEE
+1 MKINNIVDFPAAMTLVSLFEE

-122 GKALAA
+122 GEALAA

-662 SLRTRFQERDGEC
+662 SLRTRFLERDGEC

-727 NFSLAIALHHIV
+727 NFSLAIVLHHIV

-758 RVEEREAIL
+758 RE
-767 PELPVQFADFALW
+767 
-780 QRQMLDKPEA
+780 
-790 ARRLAYW
+790 
-797 KNKLQ
+797 
-802 GAPAGLELPTDRPR
+802 
-816 PAVASYR
+816 
-823 GAHVPVTL
+823 
-831 APETVEALRALAQ
+831 
-844 RQGVTLYMVL
+844 
-854 LAAFQVVLS
+854 
-863 RWSGQDDVVVGSPV
+863 
-877 AGRMLAETEPM
+877 
-888 IGFFANTL
+888 
-896 ALRGDLSGNPSFE
+896 
-909 TLLHRTRQ
+909 
-917 TALEAYENQ
+917 
-926 DVPFER
+926 
-932 IVEALQPVRDLSR
+932 
-945 QAIFQVMLALHP
+945 
-957 QFSDL
+957 
-962 QMPGISLRAEERLPE
+962 
-977 SAKFDLALEL
+977 
-987 TETRDGLSGQLEYAL
+987 
-1002 DLWDK
+1002 
-1007 ESAEQIVQ
+1007 
-1015 CLSTLLQSLPD
+1015 
-1026 TVECPLSQQ
+1026 
-1035 PLLTAAGQYQLLTE
+1035 
-1049 WNNTAE
+1049 
-1055 DYPHDQCIASL
+1055 
-1066 FEAQAEQTPDALAV
+1066 
-1080 YFDGEEIDYREL
+1080 
-1092 DRRAEQVASRLVHAG
+1092 
-1107 IGPDCV
+1107 
-1113 VGLFVERSIEM
+1113 
-1124 ISGLLGILKSGAA
+1124 
-1137 YLPLDT
+1137 
-1143 DYPPDR
+1143 
-1149 IAYMLEDAQVPVVLT
+1149 
-1164 QRRLLAR
+1164 
-1171 LPETSACCM
+1171 
-1180 FIDDETSETA
+1180 
-1190 LPPRKARNINAHH
+1190 
-1203 LAYVIYTSGSTGRPK
+1203 
-1218 GVMISHFS
+1218 
-1226 ILNHLS
+1226 
-1232 WMQRTHRLTPDDRVL
+1232 
-1247 QNAPVS
+1247 
-1253 FDVSVWQLFW
+1253 
-1263 PLLNGAGL
+1263 
-1271 VVTSPEGHRDLSYLS
+1271 
-1286 SLIESSRVTVMHMVP
+1286 
-1301 SMLQALVDIVSPHTL
+1301 
-1316 RRVRDFIVGGE
+1316 
-1327 ALPPSLLQ
+1327 
-1335 DFSQRFDCRLHNQ
+1335 
-1348 YGPTETSVEVSWHQ
+1348 
-1362 CSADEDRLVV
+1362 
-1372 PIGAPLSNTR
+1372 
-1382 LYVLDRYFNLCPV
+1382 
-1395 GVPGELYI
+1395 
-1403 AGAGLARGYLNRPD
+1403 
-1417 ITAERFLPDPFSDGQ
+1417 
-1432 RMYRTGDLARWTA
+1432 
-1445 RGVLEYLGRID
+1445 
-1456 HQVKI
+1456 
-1461 RGFRVETGEIDTCL
+1461 
-1475 LAHPGIHQAIVVP
+1475 
-1488 WSSEQKPLQLV
+1488 
-1499 AYLVLKD
+1499 
-1506 PALQTAEVQVYLRRF
+1506 
-1521 LPEHMIPAAF
+1521 
-1531 VTLGALPLTPN
+1531 
-1542 SKVDRK
+1542 
-1548 ALPPP
+1548 
-1553 TFVTRQR
+1553 
-1560 QAVPPRTSEEF
+1560 
-1571 ALCEIWGLL
+1571 
-1580 LNCPEVGIEDDF
+1580 
-1592 FALGGHSLL
+1592 
-1601 AMRMVAMVRAR
+1601 
-1612 LGVELPLREIFDAP
+1612 
-1626 VIVQLASRLAHYQAR
+1626 
-1641 EEGSSPIGITPRDG
+1641 
-1655 NQPLRLSFSQERL
+1655 
-1668 WFLDRLVEAGV
+1668 
-1679 AYNVPWSLEMRGE
+1679 
-1692 LQTAAL
+1692 
-1698 EWAINQVICRHE
+1698 
-1710 SLRTV
+1710 
-1715 FRNSNGTA
+1715 
-1723 VQTIVPAENESLV
+1723 
-1736 SQSVPEYAL
+1736 
-1745 DNVLQTVAEYKF
+1745 
-1757 ELQTGPLYRFR
+1757 
-1768 LYRLSAERHVLAFV
+1768 
-1782 AHHIICDGWSVDVL
+1782 
-1796 ARELCELYTARVEE
+1796 EE

-1979 RIVEVLQPVRDLSRQ
+1979 RIVEALQPVRDLSRQ

-2166 ERPPAM
+2166 ERTPAM

>member
-1 MTLVSLFEE
+1 MKINNIVDFPAAMTLVSLFEE

-122 GKALAA
+122 GEALAA

-277 LCERFRIAMPEAH
+277 LCERFRMAMPEAH

-492 ITATGK
+492 TTATGK

-549 LGGNSLQAMKVI
+549 LGGNSLQAMKVM

-662 SLRTRFQERDGEC
+662 SLRTRFLERDGEC

-727 NFSLAIALHHIV
+727 NFSLAIVLHHIV
-739 CDGWS
+739 
-744 VDVLARELCELYTA
+744 
-758 RVEEREAIL
+758 
-767 PELPVQFADFALW
+767 
-780 QRQMLDKPEA
+780 
-790 ARRLAYW
+790 
-797 KNKLQ
+797 
-802 GAPAGLELPTDRPR
+802 
-816 PAVASYR
+816 
-823 GAHVPVTL
+823 
-831 APETVEALRALAQ
+831 
-844 RQGVTLYMVL
+844 
-854 LAAFQVVLS
+854 
-863 RWSGQDDVVVGSPV
+863 
-877 AGRMLAETEPM
+877 
-888 IGFFANTL
+888 
-896 ALRGDLSGNPSFE
+896 
-909 TLLHRTRQ
+909 
-917 TALEAYENQ
+917 
-926 DVPFER
+926 
-932 IVEALQPVRDLSR
+932 
-945 QAIFQVMLALHP
+945 
-957 QFSDL
+957 
-962 QMPGISLRAEERLPE
+962 
-977 SAKFDLALEL
+977 
-987 TETRDGLSGQLEYAL
+987 
-1002 DLWDK
+1002 
-1007 ESAEQIVQ
+1007 
-1015 CLSTLLQSLPD
+1015 
-1026 TVECPLSQQ
+1026 
-1035 PLLTAAGQYQLLTE
+1035 
-1049 WNNTAE
+1049 
-1055 DYPHDQCIASL
+1055 
-1066 FEAQAEQTPDALAV
+1066 
-1080 YFDGEEIDYREL
+1080 
-1092 DRRAEQVASRLVHAG
+1092 
-1107 IGPDCV
+1107 
-1113 VGLFVERSIEM
+1113 
-1124 ISGLLGILKSGAA
+1124 
-1137 YLPLDT
+1137 
-1143 DYPPDR
+1143 
-1149 IAYMLEDAQVPVVLT
+1149 
-1164 QRRLLAR
+1164 
-1171 LPETSACCM
+1171 
-1180 FIDDETSETA
+1180 
-1190 LPPRKARNINAHH
+1190 
-1203 LAYVIYTSGSTGRPK
+1203 
-1218 GVMISHFS
+1218 
-1226 ILNHLS
+1226 
-1232 WMQRTHRLTPDDRVL
+1232 
-1247 QNAPVS
+1247 
-1253 FDVSVWQLFW
+1253 
-1263 PLLNGAGL
+1263 
-1271 VVTSPEGHRDLSYLS
+1271 
-1286 SLIESSRVTVMHMVP
+1286 
-1301 SMLQALVDIVSPHTL
+1301 
-1316 RRVRDFIVGGE
+1316 
-1327 ALPPSLLQ
+1327 
-1335 DFSQRFDCRLHNQ
+1335 
-1348 YGPTETSVEVSWHQ
+1348 
-1362 CSADEDRLVV
+1362 
-1372 PIGAPLSNTR
+1372 
-1382 LYVLDRYFNLCPV
+1382 
-1395 GVPGELYI
+1395 
-1403 AGAGLARGYLNRPD
+1403 
-1417 ITAERFLPDPFSDGQ
+1417 
-1432 RMYRTGDLARWTA
+1432 
-1445 RGVLEYLGRID
+1445 
-1456 HQVKI
+1456 
-1461 RGFRVETGEIDTCL
+1461 
-1475 LAHPGIHQAIVVP
+1475 
-1488 WSSEQKPLQLV
+1488 
-1499 AYLVLKD
+1499 
-1506 PALQTAEVQVYLRRF
+1506 
-1521 LPEHMIPAAF
+1521 
-1531 VTLGALPLTPN
+1531 
-1542 SKVDRK
+1542 
-1548 ALPPP
+1548 
-1553 TFVTRQR
+1553 
-1560 QAVPPRTSEEF
+1560 
-1571 ALCEIWGLL
+1571 
-1580 LNCPEVGIEDDF
+1580 
-1592 FALGGHSLL
+1592 
-1601 AMRMVAMVRAR
+1601 
-1612 LGVELPLREIFDAP
+1612 
-1626 VIVQLASRLAHYQAR
+1626 
-1641 EEGSSPIGITPRDG
+1641 
-1655 NQPLRLSFSQERL
+1655 
-1668 WFLDRLVEAGV
+1668 
-1679 AYNVPWSLEMRGE
+1679 
-1692 LQTAAL
+1692 
-1698 EWAINQVICRHE
+1698 
-1710 SLRTV
+1710 
-1715 FRNSNGTA
+1715 
-1723 VQTIVPAENESLV
+1723 
-1736 SQSVPEYAL
+1736 
-1745 DNVLQTVAEYKF
+1745 
-1757 ELQTGPLYRFR
+1757 
-1768 LYRLSAERHVLAFV
+1768 
-1782 AHHIICDGWSVDVL
+1782 CDGWSVDVL

-1979 RIVEVLQPVRDLSRQ
+1979 RIVEALQPVRDLSRQ

-2166 ERPPAM
+2166 ERTPAM

>member
-1 MTLVSLFEE
+1 MKINNIVDFPAAMTLVSLFEE

-122 GKALAA
+122 GEALAA

-277 LCERFRIAMPEAH
+277 LCERFRMAMPEAH

-492 ITATGK
+492 TTATGK

-549 LGGNSLQAMKVI
+549 LGGNSLQAMKVM

-662 SLRTRFQERDGEC
+662 SLRTRFLEHDGEC

-896 ALRGDLSGNPSFE
+896 ALRGDLSGDPSFE

-932 IVEALQPVRDLSR
+932 IVEA
-945 QAIFQVMLALHP
+945 
-957 QFSDL
+957 
-962 QMPGISLRAEERLPE
+962 
-977 SAKFDLALEL
+977 
-987 TETRDGLSGQLEYAL
+987 
-1002 DLWDK
+1002 
-1007 ESAEQIVQ
+1007 
-1015 CLSTLLQSLPD
+1015 
-1026 TVECPLSQQ
+1026 
-1035 PLLTAAGQYQLLTE
+1035 
-1049 WNNTAE
+1049 
-1055 DYPHDQCIASL
+1055 
-1066 FEAQAEQTPDALAV
+1066 
-1080 YFDGEEIDYREL
+1080 
-1092 DRRAEQVASRLVHAG
+1092 
-1107 IGPDCV
+1107 
-1113 VGLFVERSIEM
+1113 
-1124 ISGLLGILKSGAA
+1124 
-1137 YLPLDT
+1137 
-1143 DYPPDR
+1143 
-1149 IAYMLEDAQVPVVLT
+1149 
-1164 QRRLLAR
+1164 
-1171 LPETSACCM
+1171 
-1180 FIDDETSETA
+1180 
-1190 LPPRKARNINAHH
+1190 
-1203 LAYVIYTSGSTGRPK
+1203 
-1218 GVMISHFS
+1218 
-1226 ILNHLS
+1226 
-1232 WMQRTHRLTPDDRVL
+1232 
-1247 QNAPVS
+1247 
-1253 FDVSVWQLFW
+1253 
-1263 PLLNGAGL
+1263 
-1271 VVTSPEGHRDLSYLS
+1271 
-1286 SLIESSRVTVMHMVP
+1286 
-1301 SMLQALVDIVSPHTL
+1301 
-1316 RRVRDFIVGGE
+1316 
-1327 ALPPSLLQ
+1327 
-1335 DFSQRFDCRLHNQ
+1335 
-1348 YGPTETSVEVSWHQ
+1348 
-1362 CSADEDRLVV
+1362 
-1372 PIGAPLSNTR
+1372 
-1382 LYVLDRYFNLCPV
+1382 
-1395 GVPGELYI
+1395 
-1403 AGAGLARGYLNRPD
+1403 
-1417 ITAERFLPDPFSDGQ
+1417 
-1432 RMYRTGDLARWTA
+1432 
-1445 RGVLEYLGRID
+1445 
-1456 HQVKI
+1456 
-1461 RGFRVETGEIDTCL
+1461 
-1475 LAHPGIHQAIVVP
+1475 
-1488 WSSEQKPLQLV
+1488 
-1499 AYLVLKD
+1499 
-1506 PALQTAEVQVYLRRF
+1506 
-1521 LPEHMIPAAF
+1521 
-1531 VTLGALPLTPN
+1531 
-1542 SKVDRK
+1542 
-1548 ALPPP
+1548 
-1553 TFVTRQR
+1553 
-1560 QAVPPRTSEEF
+1560 
-1571 ALCEIWGLL
+1571 
-1580 LNCPEVGIEDDF
+1580 
-1592 FALGGHSLL
+1592 
-1601 AMRMVAMVRAR
+1601 
-1612 LGVELPLREIFDAP
+1612 
-1626 VIVQLASRLAHYQAR
+1626 
-1641 EEGSSPIGITPRDG
+1641 
-1655 NQPLRLSFSQERL
+1655 
-1668 WFLDRLVEAGV
+1668 
-1679 AYNVPWSLEMRGE
+1679 
-1692 LQTAAL
+1692 
-1698 EWAINQVICRHE
+1698 
-1710 SLRTV
+1710 
-1715 FRNSNGTA
+1715 
-1723 VQTIVPAENESLV
+1723 
-1736 SQSVPEYAL
+1736 
-1745 DNVLQTVAEYKF
+1745 
-1757 ELQTGPLYRFR
+1757 
-1768 LYRLSAERHVLAFV
+1768 
-1782 AHHIICDGWSVDVL
+1782 
-1796 ARELCELYTARVEE
+1796 
-1810 REAIL
+1810 
-1815 PELPVQFADFAL
+1815 
-1827 WQRQMLDKPEAA
+1827 
-1839 RRLAY
+1839 
-1844 WKNKLQG
+1844 
-1851 APAGLELPTDRPR
+1851 
-1864 PAVASYRGAHVPVT
+1864 
-1878 LAPETVEALRAL
+1878 
-1890 AQRQGVTLYMVLLAA
+1890 
-1905 FQVVLSRWSGQDD
+1905 
-1918 VVVGSPVAG
+1918 
-1927 RMLAETEPMIGFFAN
+1927 
-1942 TLALRGDLSGDPSFE
+1942 
-1957 TLLHRTRQTALEAY
+1957 
-1971 ENQDVPFE
+1971 
-1979 RIVEVLQPVRDLSRQ
+1979 LQPVRDLSRQ

-2166 ERPPAM
+2166 ERTPAM

-2384 ELCNRL
+2384 ALCNRL

-2885 ELEYIYQ
+2885 ELEYIYL

>member
-1 MTLVSLFEE
+1 MKINNIVDFPAAMTLVSLFEE

-122 GKALAA
+122 GEALAA

-426 LCDHPSVKQAA
+426 LCDYPSVKQAA

-662 SLRTRFQERDGEC
+662 SLRTRFLERDGEC

-767 PELPVQFADFALW
+767 PELPVQF
-780 QRQMLDKPEA
+780 
-790 ARRLAYW
+790 
-797 KNKLQ
+797 
-802 GAPAGLELPTDRPR
+802 T
-816 PAVASYR
+816 
-823 GAHVPVTL
+823 
-831 APETVEALRALAQ
+831 
-844 RQGVTLYMVL
+844 
-854 LAAFQVVLS
+854 
-863 RWSGQDDVVVGSPV
+863 
-877 AGRMLAETEPM
+877 
-888 IGFFANTL
+888 
-896 ALRGDLSGNPSFE
+896 
-909 TLLHRTRQ
+909 
-917 TALEAYENQ
+917 
-926 DVPFER
+926 
-932 IVEALQPVRDLSR
+932 
-945 QAIFQVMLALHP
+945 
-957 QFSDL
+957 
-962 QMPGISLRAEERLPE
+962 
-977 SAKFDLALEL
+977 
-987 TETRDGLSGQLEYAL
+987 
-1002 DLWDK
+1002 
-1007 ESAEQIVQ
+1007 
-1015 CLSTLLQSLPD
+1015 
-1026 TVECPLSQQ
+1026 
-1035 PLLTAAGQYQLLTE
+1035 
-1049 WNNTAE
+1049 
-1055 DYPHDQCIASL
+1055 
-1066 FEAQAEQTPDALAV
+1066 
-1080 YFDGEEIDYREL
+1080 
-1092 DRRAEQVASRLVHAG
+1092 
-1107 IGPDCV
+1107 
-1113 VGLFVERSIEM
+1113 
-1124 ISGLLGILKSGAA
+1124 
-1137 YLPLDT
+1137 
-1143 DYPPDR
+1143 
-1149 IAYMLEDAQVPVVLT
+1149 
-1164 QRRLLAR
+1164 
-1171 LPETSACCM
+1171 
-1180 FIDDETSETA
+1180 
-1190 LPPRKARNINAHH
+1190 
-1203 LAYVIYTSGSTGRPK
+1203 
-1218 GVMISHFS
+1218 
-1226 ILNHLS
+1226 
-1232 WMQRTHRLTPDDRVL
+1232 
-1247 QNAPVS
+1247 
-1253 FDVSVWQLFW
+1253 
-1263 PLLNGAGL
+1263 
-1271 VVTSPEGHRDLSYLS
+1271 
-1286 SLIESSRVTVMHMVP
+1286 
-1301 SMLQALVDIVSPHTL
+1301 
-1316 RRVRDFIVGGE
+1316 
-1327 ALPPSLLQ
+1327 
-1335 DFSQRFDCRLHNQ
+1335 
-1348 YGPTETSVEVSWHQ
+1348 
-1362 CSADEDRLVV
+1362 
-1372 PIGAPLSNTR
+1372 
-1382 LYVLDRYFNLCPV
+1382 
-1395 GVPGELYI
+1395 
-1403 AGAGLARGYLNRPD
+1403 
-1417 ITAERFLPDPFSDGQ
+1417 
-1432 RMYRTGDLARWTA
+1432 
-1445 RGVLEYLGRID
+1445 
-1456 HQVKI
+1456 
-1461 RGFRVETGEIDTCL
+1461 
-1475 LAHPGIHQAIVVP
+1475 
-1488 WSSEQKPLQLV
+1488 
-1499 AYLVLKD
+1499 
-1506 PALQTAEVQVYLRRF
+1506 
-1521 LPEHMIPAAF
+1521 
-1531 VTLGALPLTPN
+1531 
-1542 SKVDRK
+1542 
-1548 ALPPP
+1548 
-1553 TFVTRQR
+1553 
-1560 QAVPPRTSEEF
+1560 
-1571 ALCEIWGLL
+1571 
-1580 LNCPEVGIEDDF
+1580 
-1592 FALGGHSLL
+1592 
-1601 AMRMVAMVRAR
+1601 
-1612 LGVELPLREIFDAP
+1612 
-1626 VIVQLASRLAHYQAR
+1626 
-1641 EEGSSPIGITPRDG
+1641 
-1655 NQPLRLSFSQERL
+1655 
-1668 WFLDRLVEAGV
+1668 
-1679 AYNVPWSLEMRGE
+1679 
-1692 LQTAAL
+1692 
-1698 EWAINQVICRHE
+1698 
-1710 SLRTV
+1710 
-1715 FRNSNGTA
+1715 
-1723 VQTIVPAENESLV
+1723 
-1736 SQSVPEYAL
+1736 
-1745 DNVLQTVAEYKF
+1745 
-1757 ELQTGPLYRFR
+1757 
-1768 LYRLSAERHVLAFV
+1768 
-1782 AHHIICDGWSVDVL
+1782 
-1796 ARELCELYTARVEE
+1796 
-1810 REAIL
+1810 
-1815 PELPVQFADFAL
+1815 DFAL

-2166 ERPPAM
+2166 ERTPAM

-2753 LDTLTRPEA
+2753 LDTLTRPDA

>member
-122 GKALAA
+122 GEALAA

-277 LCERFRIAMPEAH
+277 LCERFRMAMPEAH

-459 AEDALIDSLRRYA
+459 AEDVLIDSLRRYA

-492 ITATGK
+492 TTATGK

-549 LGGNSLQAMKVI
+549 LGGNSLQAMKVM

-662 SLRTRFQERDGEC
+662 SLRTRFLERDGEC

-693 TGECEQRL
+693 AGECEQRL

-896 ALRGDLSGNPSFE
+896 ALRGDLSGDPSFE

-932 IVEALQPVRDLSR
+932 IVEA
-945 QAIFQVMLALHP
+945 
-957 QFSDL
+957 
-962 QMPGISLRAEERLPE
+962 
-977 SAKFDLALEL
+977 
-987 TETRDGLSGQLEYAL
+987 
-1002 DLWDK
+1002 
-1007 ESAEQIVQ
+1007 
-1015 CLSTLLQSLPD
+1015 
-1026 TVECPLSQQ
+1026 
-1035 PLLTAAGQYQLLTE
+1035 
-1049 WNNTAE
+1049 
-1055 DYPHDQCIASL
+1055 
-1066 FEAQAEQTPDALAV
+1066 
-1080 YFDGEEIDYREL
+1080 
-1092 DRRAEQVASRLVHAG
+1092 
-1107 IGPDCV
+1107 
-1113 VGLFVERSIEM
+1113 
-1124 ISGLLGILKSGAA
+1124 
-1137 YLPLDT
+1137 
-1143 DYPPDR
+1143 
-1149 IAYMLEDAQVPVVLT
+1149 
-1164 QRRLLAR
+1164 
-1171 LPETSACCM
+1171 
-1180 FIDDETSETA
+1180 
-1190 LPPRKARNINAHH
+1190 
-1203 LAYVIYTSGSTGRPK
+1203 
-1218 GVMISHFS
+1218 
-1226 ILNHLS
+1226 
-1232 WMQRTHRLTPDDRVL
+1232 
-1247 QNAPVS
+1247 
-1253 FDVSVWQLFW
+1253 
-1263 PLLNGAGL
+1263 
-1271 VVTSPEGHRDLSYLS
+1271 
-1286 SLIESSRVTVMHMVP
+1286 
-1301 SMLQALVDIVSPHTL
+1301 
-1316 RRVRDFIVGGE
+1316 
-1327 ALPPSLLQ
+1327 
-1335 DFSQRFDCRLHNQ
+1335 
-1348 YGPTETSVEVSWHQ
+1348 
-1362 CSADEDRLVV
+1362 
-1372 PIGAPLSNTR
+1372 
-1382 LYVLDRYFNLCPV
+1382 
-1395 GVPGELYI
+1395 
-1403 AGAGLARGYLNRPD
+1403 
-1417 ITAERFLPDPFSDGQ
+1417 
-1432 RMYRTGDLARWTA
+1432 
-1445 RGVLEYLGRID
+1445 
-1456 HQVKI
+1456 
-1461 RGFRVETGEIDTCL
+1461 
-1475 LAHPGIHQAIVVP
+1475 
-1488 WSSEQKPLQLV
+1488 
-1499 AYLVLKD
+1499 
-1506 PALQTAEVQVYLRRF
+1506 
-1521 LPEHMIPAAF
+1521 
-1531 VTLGALPLTPN
+1531 
-1542 SKVDRK
+1542 
-1548 ALPPP
+1548 
-1553 TFVTRQR
+1553 
-1560 QAVPPRTSEEF
+1560 
-1571 ALCEIWGLL
+1571 
-1580 LNCPEVGIEDDF
+1580 
-1592 FALGGHSLL
+1592 
-1601 AMRMVAMVRAR
+1601 
-1612 LGVELPLREIFDAP
+1612 
-1626 VIVQLASRLAHYQAR
+1626 
-1641 EEGSSPIGITPRDG
+1641 
-1655 NQPLRLSFSQERL
+1655 
-1668 WFLDRLVEAGV
+1668 
-1679 AYNVPWSLEMRGE
+1679 
-1692 LQTAAL
+1692 
-1698 EWAINQVICRHE
+1698 
-1710 SLRTV
+1710 
-1715 FRNSNGTA
+1715 
-1723 VQTIVPAENESLV
+1723 
-1736 SQSVPEYAL
+1736 
-1745 DNVLQTVAEYKF
+1745 
-1757 ELQTGPLYRFR
+1757 
-1768 LYRLSAERHVLAFV
+1768 
-1782 AHHIICDGWSVDVL
+1782 
-1796 ARELCELYTARVEE
+1796 
-1810 REAIL
+1810 
-1815 PELPVQFADFAL
+1815 
-1827 WQRQMLDKPEAA
+1827 
-1839 RRLAY
+1839 
-1844 WKNKLQG
+1844 
-1851 APAGLELPTDRPR
+1851 
-1864 PAVASYRGAHVPVT
+1864 
-1878 LAPETVEALRAL
+1878 
-1890 AQRQGVTLYMVLLAA
+1890 
-1905 FQVVLSRWSGQDD
+1905 
-1918 VVVGSPVAG
+1918 
-1927 RMLAETEPMIGFFAN
+1927 
-1942 TLALRGDLSGDPSFE
+1942 
-1957 TLLHRTRQTALEAY
+1957 
-1971 ENQDVPFE
+1971 
-1979 RIVEVLQPVRDLSRQ
+1979 LQPVRDLSRQ

-2166 ERPPAM
+2166 ERTPAM

-2384 ELCNRL
+2384 ALCNRL

>member
-1 MTLVSLFEE
+1 MKINNIVDFPAAMTLVSLFEE

-20 LVSDEMTLTFQELNT
+20 LFSDEMTLTFQELNT

-122 GKALAA
+122 GEALAA

-277 LCERFRIAMPEAH
+277 LCERFRMAMPEAH

-492 ITATGK
+492 TTATGK

-549 LGGNSLQAMKVI
+549 LGGNSLQAMKVM

-662 SLRTRFQERDGEC
+662 SLRTRFLEHDGEC

-896 ALRGDLSGNPSFE
+896 ALRGDLSGDPSFE

-932 IVEALQPVRDLSR
+932 IVEA
-945 QAIFQVMLALHP
+945 
-957 QFSDL
+957 
-962 QMPGISLRAEERLPE
+962 
-977 SAKFDLALEL
+977 
-987 TETRDGLSGQLEYAL
+987 
-1002 DLWDK
+1002 
-1007 ESAEQIVQ
+1007 
-1015 CLSTLLQSLPD
+1015 
-1026 TVECPLSQQ
+1026 
-1035 PLLTAAGQYQLLTE
+1035 
-1049 WNNTAE
+1049 
-1055 DYPHDQCIASL
+1055 
-1066 FEAQAEQTPDALAV
+1066 
-1080 YFDGEEIDYREL
+1080 
-1092 DRRAEQVASRLVHAG
+1092 
-1107 IGPDCV
+1107 
-1113 VGLFVERSIEM
+1113 
-1124 ISGLLGILKSGAA
+1124 
-1137 YLPLDT
+1137 
-1143 DYPPDR
+1143 
-1149 IAYMLEDAQVPVVLT
+1149 
-1164 QRRLLAR
+1164 
-1171 LPETSACCM
+1171 
-1180 FIDDETSETA
+1180 
-1190 LPPRKARNINAHH
+1190 
-1203 LAYVIYTSGSTGRPK
+1203 
-1218 GVMISHFS
+1218 
-1226 ILNHLS
+1226 
-1232 WMQRTHRLTPDDRVL
+1232 
-1247 QNAPVS
+1247 
-1253 FDVSVWQLFW
+1253 
-1263 PLLNGAGL
+1263 
-1271 VVTSPEGHRDLSYLS
+1271 
-1286 SLIESSRVTVMHMVP
+1286 
-1301 SMLQALVDIVSPHTL
+1301 
-1316 RRVRDFIVGGE
+1316 
-1327 ALPPSLLQ
+1327 
-1335 DFSQRFDCRLHNQ
+1335 
-1348 YGPTETSVEVSWHQ
+1348 
-1362 CSADEDRLVV
+1362 
-1372 PIGAPLSNTR
+1372 
-1382 LYVLDRYFNLCPV
+1382 
-1395 GVPGELYI
+1395 
-1403 AGAGLARGYLNRPD
+1403 
-1417 ITAERFLPDPFSDGQ
+1417 
-1432 RMYRTGDLARWTA
+1432 
-1445 RGVLEYLGRID
+1445 
-1456 HQVKI
+1456 
-1461 RGFRVETGEIDTCL
+1461 
-1475 LAHPGIHQAIVVP
+1475 
-1488 WSSEQKPLQLV
+1488 
-1499 AYLVLKD
+1499 
-1506 PALQTAEVQVYLRRF
+1506 
-1521 LPEHMIPAAF
+1521 
-1531 VTLGALPLTPN
+1531 
-1542 SKVDRK
+1542 
-1548 ALPPP
+1548 
-1553 TFVTRQR
+1553 
-1560 QAVPPRTSEEF
+1560 
-1571 ALCEIWGLL
+1571 
-1580 LNCPEVGIEDDF
+1580 
-1592 FALGGHSLL
+1592 
-1601 AMRMVAMVRAR
+1601 
-1612 LGVELPLREIFDAP
+1612 
-1626 VIVQLASRLAHYQAR
+1626 
-1641 EEGSSPIGITPRDG
+1641 
-1655 NQPLRLSFSQERL
+1655 
-1668 WFLDRLVEAGV
+1668 
-1679 AYNVPWSLEMRGE
+1679 
-1692 LQTAAL
+1692 
-1698 EWAINQVICRHE
+1698 
-1710 SLRTV
+1710 
-1715 FRNSNGTA
+1715 
-1723 VQTIVPAENESLV
+1723 
-1736 SQSVPEYAL
+1736 
-1745 DNVLQTVAEYKF
+1745 
-1757 ELQTGPLYRFR
+1757 
-1768 LYRLSAERHVLAFV
+1768 
-1782 AHHIICDGWSVDVL
+1782 
-1796 ARELCELYTARVEE
+1796 
-1810 REAIL
+1810 
-1815 PELPVQFADFAL
+1815 
-1827 WQRQMLDKPEAA
+1827 
-1839 RRLAY
+1839 
-1844 WKNKLQG
+1844 
-1851 APAGLELPTDRPR
+1851 
-1864 PAVASYRGAHVPVT
+1864 
-1878 LAPETVEALRAL
+1878 
-1890 AQRQGVTLYMVLLAA
+1890 
-1905 FQVVLSRWSGQDD
+1905 
-1918 VVVGSPVAG
+1918 
-1927 RMLAETEPMIGFFAN
+1927 
-1942 TLALRGDLSGDPSFE
+1942 
-1957 TLLHRTRQTALEAY
+1957 
-1971 ENQDVPFE
+1971 
-1979 RIVEVLQPVRDLSRQ
+1979 LQPVRDLSRQ

-2166 ERPPAM
+2166 ERTPAM

-2384 ELCNRL
+2384 ALCNRL

-2885 ELEYIYQ
+2885 ELEYIYL

>member
-1 MTLVSLFEE
+1 MKINNIVDFPAAMTLVSLFEE

-20 LVSDEMTLTFQELNT
+20 LVSDEMTLTLQELNT

-277 LCERFRIAMPEAH
+277 LCERFRMAMPEAH

-305 TFDTWGWTAP
+305 TFDTWDWTAP

-426 LCDHPSVKQAA
+426 LGDHPSVKQAA

-492 ITATGK
+492 TTATGK

-549 LGGNSLQAMKVI
+549 LGGNSLQAMKVM

-662 SLRTRFQERDGEC
+662 SLRTRFLERDGEC

-693 TGECEQRL
+693 AGECEQRL

-739 CDGWS
+739 
-744 VDVLARELCELYTA
+744 
-758 RVEEREAIL
+758 
-767 PELPVQFADFALW
+767 
-780 QRQMLDKPEA
+780 
-790 ARRLAYW
+790 
-797 KNKLQ
+797 
-802 GAPAGLELPTDRPR
+802 
-816 PAVASYR
+816 
-823 GAHVPVTL
+823 
-831 APETVEALRALAQ
+831 
-844 RQGVTLYMVL
+844 
-854 LAAFQVVLS
+854 
-863 RWSGQDDVVVGSPV
+863 
-877 AGRMLAETEPM
+877 
-888 IGFFANTL
+888 
-896 ALRGDLSGNPSFE
+896 
-909 TLLHRTRQ
+909 
-917 TALEAYENQ
+917 
-926 DVPFER
+926 
-932 IVEALQPVRDLSR
+932 
-945 QAIFQVMLALHP
+945 
-957 QFSDL
+957 
-962 QMPGISLRAEERLPE
+962 
-977 SAKFDLALEL
+977 
-987 TETRDGLSGQLEYAL
+987 
-1002 DLWDK
+1002 
-1007 ESAEQIVQ
+1007 
-1015 CLSTLLQSLPD
+1015 
-1026 TVECPLSQQ
+1026 
-1035 PLLTAAGQYQLLTE
+1035 
-1049 WNNTAE
+1049 
-1055 DYPHDQCIASL
+1055 
-1066 FEAQAEQTPDALAV
+1066 
-1080 YFDGEEIDYREL
+1080 
-1092 DRRAEQVASRLVHAG
+1092 
-1107 IGPDCV
+1107 
-1113 VGLFVERSIEM
+1113 
-1124 ISGLLGILKSGAA
+1124 
-1137 YLPLDT
+1137 
-1143 DYPPDR
+1143 
-1149 IAYMLEDAQVPVVLT
+1149 
-1164 QRRLLAR
+1164 
-1171 LPETSACCM
+1171 
-1180 FIDDETSETA
+1180 
-1190 LPPRKARNINAHH
+1190 
-1203 LAYVIYTSGSTGRPK
+1203 
-1218 GVMISHFS
+1218 
-1226 ILNHLS
+1226 
-1232 WMQRTHRLTPDDRVL
+1232 
-1247 QNAPVS
+1247 
-1253 FDVSVWQLFW
+1253 
-1263 PLLNGAGL
+1263 
-1271 VVTSPEGHRDLSYLS
+1271 
-1286 SLIESSRVTVMHMVP
+1286 
-1301 SMLQALVDIVSPHTL
+1301 
-1316 RRVRDFIVGGE
+1316 
-1327 ALPPSLLQ
+1327 
-1335 DFSQRFDCRLHNQ
+1335 
-1348 YGPTETSVEVSWHQ
+1348 
-1362 CSADEDRLVV
+1362 
-1372 PIGAPLSNTR
+1372 
-1382 LYVLDRYFNLCPV
+1382 
-1395 GVPGELYI
+1395 
-1403 AGAGLARGYLNRPD
+1403 
-1417 ITAERFLPDPFSDGQ
+1417 
-1432 RMYRTGDLARWTA
+1432 
-1445 RGVLEYLGRID
+1445 
-1456 HQVKI
+1456 
-1461 RGFRVETGEIDTCL
+1461 
-1475 LAHPGIHQAIVVP
+1475 
-1488 WSSEQKPLQLV
+1488 
-1499 AYLVLKD
+1499 
-1506 PALQTAEVQVYLRRF
+1506 
-1521 LPEHMIPAAF
+1521 
-1531 VTLGALPLTPN
+1531 
-1542 SKVDRK
+1542 
-1548 ALPPP
+1548 
-1553 TFVTRQR
+1553 
-1560 QAVPPRTSEEF
+1560 
-1571 ALCEIWGLL
+1571 
-1580 LNCPEVGIEDDF
+1580 
-1592 FALGGHSLL
+1592 
-1601 AMRMVAMVRAR
+1601 
-1612 LGVELPLREIFDAP
+1612 
-1626 VIVQLASRLAHYQAR
+1626 
-1641 EEGSSPIGITPRDG
+1641 
-1655 NQPLRLSFSQERL
+1655 
-1668 WFLDRLVEAGV
+1668 
-1679 AYNVPWSLEMRGE
+1679 
-1692 LQTAAL
+1692 
-1698 EWAINQVICRHE
+1698 
-1710 SLRTV
+1710 
-1715 FRNSNGTA
+1715 
-1723 VQTIVPAENESLV
+1723 
-1736 SQSVPEYAL
+1736 
-1745 DNVLQTVAEYKF
+1745 
-1757 ELQTGPLYRFR
+1757 
-1768 LYRLSAERHVLAFV
+1768 
-1782 AHHIICDGWSVDVL
+1782 CDGWSVDVL

-2020 EGRTHSAKIDLN
+2020 EGRTHRAKIDLN

-2166 ERPPAM
+2166 ERTPAM

-2233 GHSPLVSGVSDC
+2233 GHSPLISGVSDC

-2457 LARGYLWQPELT
+2457 LSRGYLWQPELT

-2803 KNGCIPL
+2803 KNGCMPL

>member
-1 MTLVSLFEE
+1 MKINNIVDFPAAMTLVSLFEE

-277 LCERFRIAMPEAH
+277 LCERFRMAMPEAH

-492 ITATGK
+492 TTATGK

-549 LGGNSLQAMKVI
+549 LGGNSLQAMKVM

-662 SLRTRFQERDGEC
+662 SLRTRFLERDGEC

-727 NFSLAIALHHIV
+727 NFSLAIVLHHIV
-739 CDGWS
+739 
-744 VDVLARELCELYTA
+744 
-758 RVEEREAIL
+758 
-767 PELPVQFADFALW
+767 
-780 QRQMLDKPEA
+780 
-790 ARRLAYW
+790 
-797 KNKLQ
+797 
-802 GAPAGLELPTDRPR
+802 
-816 PAVASYR
+816 
-823 GAHVPVTL
+823 
-831 APETVEALRALAQ
+831 
-844 RQGVTLYMVL
+844 
-854 LAAFQVVLS
+854 
-863 RWSGQDDVVVGSPV
+863 
-877 AGRMLAETEPM
+877 
-888 IGFFANTL
+888 
-896 ALRGDLSGNPSFE
+896 
-909 TLLHRTRQ
+909 
-917 TALEAYENQ
+917 
-926 DVPFER
+926 
-932 IVEALQPVRDLSR
+932 
-945 QAIFQVMLALHP
+945 
-957 QFSDL
+957 
-962 QMPGISLRAEERLPE
+962 
-977 SAKFDLALEL
+977 
-987 TETRDGLSGQLEYAL
+987 
-1002 DLWDK
+1002 
-1007 ESAEQIVQ
+1007 
-1015 CLSTLLQSLPD
+1015 
-1026 TVECPLSQQ
+1026 
-1035 PLLTAAGQYQLLTE
+1035 
-1049 WNNTAE
+1049 
-1055 DYPHDQCIASL
+1055 
-1066 FEAQAEQTPDALAV
+1066 
-1080 YFDGEEIDYREL
+1080 
-1092 DRRAEQVASRLVHAG
+1092 
-1107 IGPDCV
+1107 
-1113 VGLFVERSIEM
+1113 
-1124 ISGLLGILKSGAA
+1124 
-1137 YLPLDT
+1137 
-1143 DYPPDR
+1143 
-1149 IAYMLEDAQVPVVLT
+1149 
-1164 QRRLLAR
+1164 
-1171 LPETSACCM
+1171 
-1180 FIDDETSETA
+1180 
-1190 LPPRKARNINAHH
+1190 
-1203 LAYVIYTSGSTGRPK
+1203 
-1218 GVMISHFS
+1218 
-1226 ILNHLS
+1226 
-1232 WMQRTHRLTPDDRVL
+1232 
-1247 QNAPVS
+1247 
-1253 FDVSVWQLFW
+1253 
-1263 PLLNGAGL
+1263 
-1271 VVTSPEGHRDLSYLS
+1271 
-1286 SLIESSRVTVMHMVP
+1286 
-1301 SMLQALVDIVSPHTL
+1301 
-1316 RRVRDFIVGGE
+1316 
-1327 ALPPSLLQ
+1327 
-1335 DFSQRFDCRLHNQ
+1335 
-1348 YGPTETSVEVSWHQ
+1348 
-1362 CSADEDRLVV
+1362 
-1372 PIGAPLSNTR
+1372 
-1382 LYVLDRYFNLCPV
+1382 
-1395 GVPGELYI
+1395 
-1403 AGAGLARGYLNRPD
+1403 
-1417 ITAERFLPDPFSDGQ
+1417 
-1432 RMYRTGDLARWTA
+1432 
-1445 RGVLEYLGRID
+1445 
-1456 HQVKI
+1456 
-1461 RGFRVETGEIDTCL
+1461 
-1475 LAHPGIHQAIVVP
+1475 
-1488 WSSEQKPLQLV
+1488 
-1499 AYLVLKD
+1499 
-1506 PALQTAEVQVYLRRF
+1506 
-1521 LPEHMIPAAF
+1521 
-1531 VTLGALPLTPN
+1531 
-1542 SKVDRK
+1542 
-1548 ALPPP
+1548 
-1553 TFVTRQR
+1553 
-1560 QAVPPRTSEEF
+1560 
-1571 ALCEIWGLL
+1571 
-1580 LNCPEVGIEDDF
+1580 
-1592 FALGGHSLL
+1592 
-1601 AMRMVAMVRAR
+1601 
-1612 LGVELPLREIFDAP
+1612 
-1626 VIVQLASRLAHYQAR
+1626 
-1641 EEGSSPIGITPRDG
+1641 
-1655 NQPLRLSFSQERL
+1655 
-1668 WFLDRLVEAGV
+1668 
-1679 AYNVPWSLEMRGE
+1679 
-1692 LQTAAL
+1692 
-1698 EWAINQVICRHE
+1698 
-1710 SLRTV
+1710 
-1715 FRNSNGTA
+1715 
-1723 VQTIVPAENESLV
+1723 
-1736 SQSVPEYAL
+1736 
-1745 DNVLQTVAEYKF
+1745 
-1757 ELQTGPLYRFR
+1757 
-1768 LYRLSAERHVLAFV
+1768 
-1782 AHHIICDGWSVDVL
+1782 CDGWSVDVL

-2166 ERPPAM
+2166 ERTPAM

-2384 ELCNRL
+2384 ELCSRL